1 MEAGCTIFL
10 RWYTPPCG
18 TRFAAHEHN
27 DNAKE
32 RNTAMKKRLLAG
44 LLATSIA
51 LSISMGAFPAMAA
64 TNDDFVEDW
73 EGAADFTDDSY
84 SSSEQLFD
92 DIIFFDLDEEVD
104 DTAAE
109 VVAEED
115 ANDSSDTEIDKAADS
130 IEETEPEDE
139 VQVSDAAKD
148 RNDLENPDE
157 ETESD
162 TQNPWEAGPSDAET
176 EEDVPDSWE
185 ETPKIDSELEAAIA
199 SEDPFSY
206 YDDNALEEEMDDDI
220 ALLAAGK
227 TMAHENYAYTDVS
240 GTKYTVDLY
249 TDHTATIWEL
259 TTSSGEAECIL
270 PSTIY
275 YTGDDGVQEP
285 APYTVTELSLSYYSG
300 VTSDNNNYTSLVLP
314 DTLTDIRRSL
324 SGFKNV
330 TEITIPGSVKV
341 FNATL
346 QNMMEL
352 KTLTFDEG
360 VEEIA
365 SGSVVSGCTK
375 LETIHLPSSLQKLS
389 GTGTFSGA
397 SALTDITLPEG
408 IAITEGSTFSKC
420 TSLKS
425 IELPASI
432 TTIPRSMFAGC
443 SALER
448 VTAKGTITA
457 IGNGAF
463 GSVTDWNGHETADT
477 ALTEIPDLSQV
488 TSIGDR
494 AFYGCSALTTVDLH
508 NVTTMEYGAFQGC
521 KELSGE
527 IDLSKLEVIPGNAFC
542 YDSKITSVITC
553 PTLKS
558 IGDWA
563 FIWAG
568 ISTISLPETL
578 NSIGEYTFF
587 LASLSGTVAL
597 PDSLT
602 KLGANAFNGCEEIEA
617 IQIGSGL
624 TDIPSNAFDGCRKL
638 TTITV
643 NNRQEDV
650 KIPKIDRVTVTY
662 TIPSLTADDD
672 KVSTA
677 TDALSLQD
685 AVKQAATNGTPVTI
699 EKDIRL
705 DEPVT
710 ITAEQ
715 KVEITA
721 TENHNIFG
729 NKDQNLANLFV
740 VEAGGELSLTGA
752 LTLGGWNN
760 TGSIL
765 VNHGKTTING
775 NVVIEKSTLE
785 GNNIGVIEDKGSSA
799 KLILENGTIQNHKIR
814 GAHSASIRVTE
825 GASFTMN
832 GGTIR
837 DNIANT
843 SSSDSSSPAVLL
855 LGASTFTMNEGSICN
870 NSGQCGTAVYLTA
883 SNDAKARFTMNG
895 GTLSNNES
903 HSYTSDS
910 TPTGAVFVKYSAEFV
925 LNNGTIT
932 GNCAY
937 GGAGGGVA
945 VMDELPTKEHGTAFT
960 MYSGTIS
967 NNTASGYR
975 CSGGGIYSCSNR
987 VSLLGGRIENNSA
1000 YDGGGV
1006 YSEGNTQIYTTLH
1019 IQNALITGN
1028 TADQGGGLWF
1038 CPTGDAKLYMQNG
1051 AVIYGN
1057 TAASAGDDFASPE
1070 VATGAG
1076 GNGGVTLPDYFP
1088 NGKVIQWFSDGF
1100 LYAPPGN
1107 LGTSG
1112 QGTRY
1117 NAVEYAKRVT
1127 GVQNEKKGL
1136 ALKSVVS
1143 DGVSIPAVGSLIITG
1158 NQASHGGGGIGANG
1172 GVVIGEATS
1181 LSNSISVK
1189 KVWDNPGYEDTQ
1201 PSGVTIHLKER
1212 DTGDVVST
1220 AELTSE
1226 NGWQYTFTDLPL
1238 SPNHYTVTEQPL
1250 EGYKAT
1256 YYQDADGNFIIT
1268 NTYLTTP
1275 TPDVPAV
1282 TISVPVEKKWVN
1294 DYKWERPASIHV
1306 SLWNGDAKVKEADLT
1321 ADMGWTY
1328 IFEDLPESS
1337 YSVTEDAVPGYETLI
1352 ERSDAGGFIITNTY
1366 ERPLDPEPIEP
1377 IPPVDPPQE
1386 EIVTPPIVPETTG
1399 NEPSPPSTEETTSV
1413 PPTEPTEESTEE
1425 RSAESDPE
1433 ESPIKETQ
1441 ETPSVSAKPPKL
1453 IQTGQT
1459 WWPVFLLMFA
1469 GVGLLVFGFY
1479 KRSKENIDHE

>member
-1 MEAGCTIFL
+1 
-10 RWYTPPCG
+10 
-18 TRFAAHEHN
+18 
-27 DNAKE
+27 
-32 RNTAMKKRLLAG
+32 MKKRLLAG

-64 TNDDFVEDW
+64 TNDDFVEDR
-73 EGAADFTDDSY
+73 EDIADFTDDSYSSGY

-104 DTAAE
+104 DTAAK
-109 VVAEED
+109 VIAEED
-115 ANDSSDTEIDKAADS
+115 ANDSSDTEIDRAADS
-130 IEETEPEDE
+130 IEETESEDE
-139 VQVSDAAKD
+139 VQDTDAAED
-148 RNDLENPDE
+148 RNDREDSDE
-157 ETESD
+157 ETRSG
-162 TQNPWEAGPSDAET
+162 TNPGETGPSDAET
-176 EEDVPDSWE
+176 EEDVSDSWE

-206 YDDNALEEEMDDDI
+206 YDDDASEEEMDDDI

-227 TMAHENYAYTDVS
+227 TMAHEDYAYTDVS
-240 GTKYTVDLY
+240 SGTEYMVDLY
-249 TDHTATIWEL
+249 TDHTAKIWKL
-259 TTSSGEAECIL
+259 TTSSGGAECIL

-275 YTGDDGVQEP
+275 YTDDDDVPEP
-285 APYTVTELSLSYYSG
+285 TPYTVTELRFSPYGNS
-300 VTSDNNNYTSLVLP
+300 VTSVNNNYTALVLP
-314 DTLTDIRRSL
+314 DTLTDIGGSL

-346 QNMMEL
+346 QYMKEL
-352 KTLTFDEG
+352 RTLTFEEG

-365 SGSVVSGCTK
+365 SGSVVSGCKNLT
-375 LETIHLPSSLQKLS
+375 TIHLPSSLQKLS

-408 IAITEGSTFSKC
+408 IAITEGSTFSEC

-432 TTIPRSMFAGC
+432 TTIPSYMFAGC

-457 IGNGAF
+457 IGNSAF
-463 GSVTDWNGHETADT
+463 KSDT

-494 AFYGCSALTTVDLH
+494 AFYGCSALKTVDLH
-508 NVTTMEYGAFQGC
+508 SVTTMEYGAFQGC
-521 KELSGE
+521 DALSGE
-527 IDLSKLEVIPGNAFC
+527 IDLSNLEEIPGNAFC
-542 YDSKITSVITC
+542 YDPNITSVITC
-553 PTLKS
+553 PTLRS

-563 FIWAG
+563 FIWAD

-578 NSIGEYTFF
+578 KSIGTYTFYK
-587 LASLSGTVAL
+587 ASLSGTVAL

-602 KLGANAFNGCEEIEA
+602 QLGASAFSGCEKVEA

-624 TDIPSNAFDGCRKL
+624 TDIPKDAFDGCTNLK
-638 TTITV
+638 TITV
-643 NNRQEDV
+643 NNRREDV
-650 KIPKIDRVTVTY
+650 TIPKIDGVTVTY
-662 TIPSLTADDD
+662 TIPSLTADND
-672 KVSTA
+672 KVSNA
-677 TDALSLQD
+677 EGALSLQQ
-685 AVKQAATNGTPVTI
+685 AVDQANGPVTIEI

-705 DEPVT
+705 DEPVR
-710 ITAEQ
+710 IAAGQ
-715 KVEITA
+715 RVEITA
-721 TENHNIFG
+721 NENCNIFG
-729 NKDQNLANLFV
+729 NKDENLANLFV
-740 VEAGGELSLTGA
+740 VEEGGELSLTGA

-765 VNHGKTTING
+765 VNHGKTTIDG

-785 GNNIGVIEDKGSSA
+785 GNDMGVIEDNGSSA
-799 KLILENGTIQNHKIR
+799 ELILENGTIQNHKIR
-814 GAHSASIRVTE
+814 GALSASIRVTE

-832 GGTIR
+832 GGTIQ

-843 SSSDSSSPAVLL
+843 PSSDSSSPAVLL

-883 SNDAKARFTMNG
+883 SSNAAKARFTMNG

-903 HSYTSDS
+903 HSYTPYS

-925 LNNGTIT
+925 LNEGTIT

-945 VMDELPTKEHGTAFT
+945 VMDELPTEEHGTAFT
-960 MYSGTIS
+960 MNGGTIS

-975 CSGGGIYSCSNR
+975 CSGGGIYSCSNY

-1006 YSEGNTQIYTTLH
+1006 YSEGNTEIYTTLH
-1019 IQNALITGN
+1019 IENALITGN

-1038 CPTGDAKLYMQNG
+1038 CPTGDAKLYMQDG

-1100 LYAPPGN
+1100 LYAPAGN
-1107 LGTSG
+1107 RGTSG

-1117 NAVEYAKRVT
+1117 NTVEYAKRVT

-1143 DGVSIPAVGSLIITG
+1143 DGVSIPATGSLIITG

-1181 LSNSISVK
+1181 LSYSISVK
-1189 KVWDNPGYEDTQ
+1189 KAWDNPGYEDTQ

-1212 DTGDVVST
+1212 DTGDIVST
-1220 AELTSE
+1220 AELTGE
-1226 NGWQYTFTDLPL
+1226 NGWQHTFTDLPL
-1238 SPNHYTVTEQPL
+1238 SPDHYTVTEQPL

-1328 IFEDLPESS
+1328 IFEDLPEGT

-1366 ERPLDPEPIEP
+1366 ERPLYPEPIEPIDP

-1386 EIVTPPIVPETTG
+1386 EIVTPPIVPGTTG
-1399 NEPSPPSTEETTSV
+1399 NEPNPPSTEETTSV
-1413 PPTEPTEESTEE
+1413 PPTEPTEESTDESTVE

-1469 GVGLLVFGFY
+1469 GAGLLVFGLY

>member
-1 MEAGCTIFL
+1 
-10 RWYTPPCG
+10 
-18 TRFAAHEHN
+18 
-27 DNAKE
+27 
-32 RNTAMKKRLLAG
+32 MKKRLLAG

-64 TNDDFVEDW
+64 TNDDFVEDR
-73 EGAADFTDDSY
+73 EDIADYTDDSYSSGY

-109 VVAEED
+109 VIAEED
-115 ANDSSDTEIDKAADS
+115 ANDSSDTEIDRAADS

-139 VQVSDAAKD
+139 VQNTDAAED
-148 RNDLENPDE
+148 RNDREYPDE
-157 ETESD
+157 ETKSG
-162 TQNPWEAGPSDAET
+162 TNPGEAGPSDAET

-206 YDDNALEEEMDDDI
+206 YDDDASEEEMDDDI

-227 TMAHENYAYTDVS
+227 TMAHEDYAYTDVS
-240 GTKYTVDLY
+240 SGTEYMVDLY
-249 TDHTATIWEL
+249 TDHTAKIWKL

-275 YTGDDGVQEP
+275 YTDDDGVPEP
-285 APYTVTELSLSYYSG
+285 NPYTVTELRFSPYGNS
-300 VTSDNNNYTSLVLP
+300 VTSVNNNYTALVLP
-314 DTLTDIRRSL
+314 DTLTDIGGSL

-346 QNMMEL
+346 QYMKQL
-352 KTLTFDEG
+352 RTLTFEEG

-365 SGSVVSGCTK
+365 SGSVVSGCKSLT
-375 LETIHLPSSLQKLS
+375 TIHLPSSLQKLS

-408 IAITEGSTFSKC
+408 IAITEGSTFSEC
-420 TSLKS
+420 TSLES

-432 TTIPRSMFAGC
+432 TTIPSYMFAGC

-448 VTAKGTITA
+448 VTVKGTITA
-457 IGNGAF
+457 IGNSAF
-463 GSVTDWNGHETADT
+463 KSDT

-494 AFYGCSALTTVDLH
+494 AFYGCSALETVDLH
-508 NVTTMEYGAFQGC
+508 SVTTMEYAAFQGC
-521 KELSGE
+521 DALSGE
-527 IDLSKLEVIPGNAFC
+527 IDLSNLEVIPGHAFC
-542 YDSKITSVITC
+542 YDPNITSVVTC
-553 PTLKS
+553 PTLRS

-578 NSIGEYTFF
+578 NSIGTYTFYK
-587 LASLSGTVAL
+587 ASLSGTVAL

-602 KLGANAFNGCEEIEA
+602 QLGASAFSGCEKVEA

-624 TDIPSNAFDGCRKL
+624 TDIPKDAFDGCKPK
-638 TTITV
+638 TITV
-643 NNRQEDV
+643 NNRREDV
-650 KIPKIDRVTVTY
+650 TIPEIDGVTVTY
-662 TIPSLTADDD
+662 TIPSLTADND
-672 KVSTA
+672 KVSNA
-677 TDALSLQD
+677 EGALSLQQ
-685 AVKQAATNGTPVTI
+685 AVNQANGTPVTI

-705 DEPVT
+705 DEPVR
-710 ITAEQ
+710 IAAGQ
-715 KVEITA
+715 RVEITA
-721 TENHNIFG
+721 NENCNIFG
-729 NKDQNLANLFV
+729 NKDENLANLFV
-740 VEAGGELSLTGA
+740 VEEGGELSLTGA

-765 VNHGKTTING
+765 VNHGKTTIDG

-785 GNNIGVIEDKGSSA
+785 GDSMGVIEDNGSSA
-799 KLILENGTIQNHKIR
+799 ELILENGTIQNHKIR
-814 GAHSASIRVTE
+814 GAHSASIRVTK

-832 GGTIR
+832 GGTIQ

-843 SSSDSSSPAVLL
+843 PSSDSSSPAVLL
-855 LGASTFTMNEGSICN
+855 LGASTFTMNRGSICN

-883 SNDAKARFTMNG
+883 SSNAAKARFTMNG

-903 HSYTSDS
+903 HSYTPYS

-925 LNNGTIT
+925 LNEGTIT

-945 VMDELPTKEHGTAFT
+945 VMDELPTEEHGTAFT
-960 MYSGTIS
+960 MNGGTIS

-975 CSGGGIYSCSNR
+975 CSGGGIYSCSNH

-1006 YSEGNTQIYTTLH
+1006 YSEGNTDIYTTLH
-1019 IQNALITGN
+1019 IENALITGN

-1038 CPTGDAKLYMQNG
+1038 CPTGDAKLYMQDG

-1100 LYAPPGN
+1100 LYAPAGN
-1107 LGTSG
+1107 RGTSG

-1117 NAVEYAKRVT
+1117 NTVEYAKRVT

-1143 DGVSIPAVGSLIITG
+1143 DGVSIPATGSLIITG

-1181 LSNSISVK
+1181 LSYSISVK
-1189 KVWDNPGYEDTQ
+1189 KAWDNPGYEDTQ

-1212 DTGDVVST
+1212 DTGDIVST
-1220 AELTSE
+1220 AELTGE
-1226 NGWQYTFTDLPL
+1226 NGWQHTFTDLPL
-1238 SPNHYTVTEQPL
+1238 SPDHYTVTEQPL

-1328 IFEDLPESS
+1328 IFEDLPEGT

-1366 ERPLDPEPIEP
+1366 ERPLYPEPIEPIDP

-1386 EIVTPPIVPETTG
+1386 EIVTPPIVPGTTG
-1399 NEPSPPSTEETTSV
+1399 NEPNPPSTEETTSV
-1413 PPTEPTEESTEE
+1413 PPTEPTEESTEESTEE

-1441 ETPSVSAKPPKL
+1441 ETSSVSAKPPKL

-1469 GVGLLVFGFY
+1469 GAGLLVFGFY

>member
-1 MEAGCTIFL
+1 
-10 RWYTPPCG
+10 
-18 TRFAAHEHN
+18 
-27 DNAKE
+27 
-32 RNTAMKKRLLAG
+32 
-44 LLATSIA
+44 
-51 LSISMGAFPAMAA
+51 MAA
-64 TNDDFVEDW
+64 TNDDFVEDR
-73 EGAADFTDDSY
+73 EDITDYTDDSYSSGY

-104 DTAAE
+104 DTAAK
-109 VVAEED
+109 VIAEED
-115 ANDSSDTEIDKAADS
+115 ANDSSDTEIDRAADS
-130 IEETEPEDE
+130 IEETESEDE
-139 VQVSDAAKD
+139 VQDTDAAED
-148 RNDLENPDE
+148 RNDREDSDE
-157 ETESD
+157 ETRSG
-162 TQNPWEAGPSDAET
+162 TNPGEAGPSDAET

-206 YDDNALEEEMDDDI
+206 YDDDASEEEMDDDI

-227 TMAHENYAYTDVS
+227 TMAHEDYAYTDVS
-240 GTKYTVDLY
+240 SGTEYMVDLY
-249 TDHTATIWEL
+249 TDHTAKIWKL

-275 YTGDDGVQEP
+275 YTDADGVPEP
-285 APYTVTELSLSYYSG
+285 TPYTVTELKFSPYGNS
-300 VTSDNNNYTSLVLP
+300 VTSVNNNYTALVLP
-314 DTLTDIRRSL
+314 DTLTDIGGSL

-346 QNMMEL
+346 QNMKEL
-352 KTLTFDEG
+352 KTLTFEEG

-365 SGSVVSGCTK
+365 SGSVVSGCKNLT
-375 LETIHLPSSLQKLS
+375 TIHLPSSLQKLS

-408 IAITEGSTFSKC
+408 IAITEGSTFSEC

-425 IELPASI
+425 ITLPASI
-432 TTIPRSMFAGC
+432 TTIPSYMFAGC

-457 IGNGAF
+457 IGNSAF
-463 GSVTDWNGHETADT
+463 KSDT

-494 AFYGCSALTTVDLH
+494 AFYGCSALKTVDLH
-508 NVTTMEYGAFQGC
+508 SVTTMEYGAFQGC
-521 KELSGE
+521 DALSGE
-527 IDLSKLEVIPGNAFC
+527 IDLSNLEEIPGHAFC
-542 YDSKITSVITC
+542 YDPNITSVITC
-553 PTLKS
+553 PTLRS

-563 FIWAG
+563 FIWAD

-578 NSIGEYTFF
+578 NSIGTYTFYK
-587 LASLSGTVAL
+587 ASLSGTVAL

-602 KLGANAFNGCEEIEA
+602 QLGASAFSGCEEVNA

-624 TDIPSNAFDGCRKL
+624 KDIPANAFAGCTNLK
-638 TTITV
+638 TITV

-650 KIPKIDRVTVTY
+650 TIPKIDGVTVTY
-662 TIPSLTADDD
+662 TIPSLTADND
-672 KVSTA
+672 KVSA
-677 TDALSLQD
+677 AADALSLQQ
-685 AVKQAATNGTPVTI
+685 AVNQANGTPVTI

-705 DEPVT
+705 DEPVR
-710 ITAEQ
+710 IAAGQ
-715 KVEITA
+715 RVEITA
-721 TENHNIFG
+721 NANENYNLFG
-729 NKDQNLANLFV
+729 NKDKNLTNLFV

-765 VNHGKTTING
+765 VNHGKTTIDG

-785 GNNIGVIEDKGSSA
+785 GDSMGVIEDNGSSA
-799 KLILENGTIQNHKIR
+799 ELILENGTIQNHKIR
-814 GAHSASIRVTE
+814 GALSASIRVTE

-832 GGTIR
+832 GGTIQ

-843 SSSDSSSPAVLL
+843 ASSDSSSPAVLL
-855 LGASTFTMNEGSICN
+855 LGASTFTMNGGSICN

-883 SNDAKARFTMNG
+883 SSNAAKARFTMNS

-903 HSYTSDS
+903 RSYTPKS

-945 VMDELPTKEHGTAFT
+945 VMDELPTEEHGTAFT
-960 MYSGTIS
+960 MNGGTIS

-975 CSGGGIYSCSNR
+975 CSGGGIYSCSNY

-1006 YSEGNTQIYTTLH
+1006 YSEGNTEIYTTLH
-1019 IQNALITGN
+1019 IENALITGN

-1038 CPTGDAKLYMQNG
+1038 CPTGDAKLYMQDG

-1100 LYAPPGN
+1100 LYAPAGN
-1107 LGTSG
+1107 RGTSG

-1117 NAVEYAKRVT
+1117 NTVEYAKRVT

-1143 DGVSIPAVGSLIITG
+1143 GGVSIPATGSLIITG

-1181 LSNSISVK
+1181 LSYSISVK
-1189 KVWDNPGYEDTQ
+1189 KAWDNPGYEDTQ

-1212 DTGDVVST
+1212 DTGDIVST
-1220 AELTSE
+1220 AELTGE
-1226 NGWQYTFTDLPL
+1226 NGWQHTFTDLPL
-1238 SPNHYTVTEQPL
+1238 SPDHYTVTEQPL

-1328 IFEDLPESS
+1328 IFEDLPEGT

-1366 ERPLDPEPIEP
+1366 ERPLYPEPIEPIDP

-1386 EIVTPPIVPETTG
+1386 EIVTPPIVPGTTG
-1399 NEPSPPSTEETTSV
+1399 NEPNPPSTEETTSV
-1413 PPTEPTEESTEE
+1413 PPTEPTEESTEESTEE

-1441 ETPSVSAKPPKL
+1441 ETSSVSAKPPKL

-1469 GVGLLVFGFY
+1469 GAGLLVFGFY

>member
-1 MEAGCTIFL
+1 
-10 RWYTPPCG
+10 
-18 TRFAAHEHN
+18 
-27 DNAKE
+27 
-32 RNTAMKKRLLAG
+32 MKKRLLAG

-64 TNDDFVEDW
+64 TNDDFVEDR
-73 EGAADFTDDSY
+73 EDIADYTDDSYSSGY

-109 VVAEED
+109 VIAEED
-115 ANDSSDTEIDKAADS
+115 ANDSSDTEIDRAADS

-139 VQVSDAAKD
+139 VQNTDAAED
-148 RNDLENPDE
+148 RNDREYPDE
-157 ETESD
+157 ETKSG
-162 TQNPWEAGPSDAET
+162 TNPGEAGPSDAET

-206 YDDNALEEEMDDDI
+206 YDDDASEEEMDDDI

-227 TMAHENYAYTDVS
+227 TMAHEDYAYTDVS
-240 GTKYTVDLY
+240 SGTEYMVDLY
-249 TDHTATIWEL
+249 TDHTAKIWKL

-285 APYTVTELSLSYYSG
+285 NPYTVTELRFSPYGNS
-300 VTSDNNNYTSLVLP
+300 VTSVNNNYTALVLP
-314 DTLTDIRRSL
+314 DTLTDIGGSL

-346 QNMMEL
+346 QYMKQL
-352 KTLTFDEG
+352 RTLTFDEG

-365 SGSVVSGCTK
+365 SGSVVSGCKNLT
-375 LETIHLPSSLQKLS
+375 TIHLPSSLQKLS

-408 IAITEGSTFSKC
+408 IAITEGSTFSEC

-432 TTIPRSMFAGC
+432 TTIPSYMFAGC

-448 VTAKGTITA
+448 VTAKGTITT
-457 IGNGAF
+457 IGNSAF
-463 GSVTDWNGHETADT
+463 KSDT

-494 AFYGCSALTTVDLH
+494 AFYGCSALKTVDLH
-508 NVTTMEYGAFQGC
+508 SVTTMEYAAFQGC
-521 KELSGE
+521 DALSGE
-527 IDLSKLEVIPGNAFC
+527 IDLSNLEVIPGHAFC
-542 YDSKITSVITC
+542 YDPNITSVVTC
-553 PTLKS
+553 PTLRS

-563 FIWAG
+563 FIWAD

-578 NSIGEYTFF
+578 NSIGTYTFYK
-587 LASLSGTVAL
+587 ASLSGTVAL

-602 KLGANAFNGCEEIEA
+602 QLGASAFSGCEKVEA

-624 TDIPSNAFDGCRKL
+624 TDIPKDAFDGCKPK
-638 TTITV
+638 TITV
-643 NNRQEDV
+643 NNRREDV
-650 KIPKIDRVTVTY
+650 HIPEIDGVTVTY
-662 TIPSLTADDD
+662 TIPSLTADND
-672 KVSTA
+672 KVSNA
-677 TDALSLQD
+677 EGALSLQQ
-685 AVKQAATNGTPVTI
+685 AVNQANGTPVTI

-705 DEPVT
+705 DEPVR
-710 ITAEQ
+710 IAAGQ
-715 KVEITA
+715 RVEITA
-721 TENHNIFG
+721 NTNCNIFG
-729 NKDQNLANLFV
+729 NKDENLANLFV
-740 VEAGGELSLTGA
+740 VEEGGELSLTGA

-765 VNHGKTTING
+765 VNHGKTTIDG

-785 GNNIGVIEDKGSSA
+785 GDSMGVIEDNGSSA
-799 KLILENGTIQNHKIR
+799 ELILENGTIQNHKIR
-814 GAHSASIRVTE
+814 GAHSASIRVTK

-832 GGTIR
+832 GGTIH

-843 SSSDSSSPAVLL
+843 PSSDSSSPAVLL
-855 LGASTFTMNEGSICN
+855 LGASTFTMNRGSICN

-883 SNDAKARFTMNG
+883 SSNAAKARFTMNG

-903 HSYTSDS
+903 HSYTPYS

-925 LNNGTIT
+925 LNEGTIT

-945 VMDELPTKEHGTAFT
+945 VMDELPTEEHGTAFT
-960 MYSGTIS
+960 MNGGTIS

-975 CSGGGIYSCSNR
+975 CSGGGIYSCSNY

-1006 YSEGNTQIYTTLH
+1006 YSEGNTEIYTTLH
-1019 IQNALITGN
+1019 IENALITGN

-1038 CPTGDAKLYMQNG
+1038 CPTGDAKLYMQDG

-1100 LYAPPGN
+1100 LYAPAGN
-1107 LGTSG
+1107 RGTSG

-1117 NAVEYAKRVT
+1117 NTVEYAKRVT

-1143 DGVSIPAVGSLIITG
+1143 DGVSIPATGSLIITG

-1172 GVVIGEATS
+1172 GVVIGEETS
-1181 LSNSISVK
+1181 LSYSISVK
-1189 KVWDNPGYEDTQ
+1189 KAWDNPGYEDTQ

-1212 DTGDVVST
+1212 DTGDIVST
-1220 AELTSE
+1220 AELTGE
-1226 NGWQYTFTDLPL
+1226 NGWQYTFTGLPL
-1238 SPNHYTVTEQPL
+1238 SPDHYTVTEQPL

-1328 IFEDLPESS
+1328 IFEDLPEGT

-1366 ERPLDPEPIEP
+1366 ERPLYPEPIEPIDP

-1386 EIVTPPIVPETTG
+1386 EIVTPPIVPGTTG
-1399 NEPSPPSTEETTSV
+1399 NEPNPPSTEETTSV
-1413 PPTEPTEESTEE
+1413 PPTEPTEESTDESTEE

-1441 ETPSVSAKPPKL
+1441 ETSSVSAKPPKL

-1469 GVGLLVFGFY
+1469 GAGLLVFGFY

>member
-1 MEAGCTIFL
+1 
-10 RWYTPPCG
+10 
-18 TRFAAHEHN
+18 
-27 DNAKE
+27 
-32 RNTAMKKRLLAG
+32 MKKRLLAG

-64 TNDDFVEDW
+64 TNDDFVDDREDI
-73 EGAADFTDDSY
+73 ADYTDDSYSSGY

-109 VVAEED
+109 VIAEED
-115 ANDSSDTEIDKAADS
+115 ANDSSDTEIDRAADS

-139 VQVSDAAKD
+139 VQNTDAAED
-148 RNDLENPDE
+148 RNDREYPDE
-157 ETESD
+157 ETKSG
-162 TQNPWEAGPSDAET
+162 TNPGEAGPSDAET

-206 YDDNALEEEMDDDI
+206 YDDDASEEEMDDDI

-227 TMAHENYAYTDVS
+227 TMAHEDYAYTDVS
-240 GTKYTVDLY
+240 SGTEYMVDLY
-249 TDHTATIWEL
+249 TDHTAKIRKL
-259 TTSSGEAECIL
+259 TTSSGGAECIL

-275 YTGDDGVQEP
+275 YTDDDDVPEP
-285 APYTVTELSLSYYSG
+285 TPYTVTELRFSPYGNS
-300 VTSDNNNYTSLVLP
+300 VTSVNNNYTALVLP
-314 DTLTDIRRSL
+314 DTLTDIGGSL

-346 QNMMEL
+346 QYMKQL
-352 KTLTFDEG
+352 RTLTFEEG

-365 SGSVVSGCTK
+365 SGSVVSGCKNLT
-375 LETIHLPSSLQKLS
+375 TIHLPSSLQKLS

-408 IAITEGSTFSKC
+408 IAITEGSTFSEC

-425 IELPASI
+425 ITLPASI
-432 TTIPRSMFAGC
+432 TTIPSYMFAGC

-457 IGNGAF
+457 IGNSAF
-463 GSVTDWNGHETADT
+463 KSDT

-494 AFYGCSALTTVDLH
+494 AFYGCSALKTVDLH
-508 NVTTMEYGAFQGC
+508 SVTTMEYGAFQGC
-521 KELSGE
+521 DALSGE
-527 IDLSKLEVIPGNAFC
+527 IDLSNLEVIPGHAFC
-542 YDSKITSVITC
+542 YDPNITSVVTC
-553 PTLKS
+553 PTLRS

-578 NSIGEYTFF
+578 NSIGTYTFYKS
-587 LASLSGTVAL
+587 SLSGTVAL

-602 KLGANAFNGCEEIEA
+602 QLGASAFSGCEEVNA

-624 TDIPSNAFDGCRKL
+624 KDIPANAFAGCTNLK
-638 TTITV
+638 TITV
-643 NNRQEDV
+643 NNRREDV
-650 KIPKIDRVTVTY
+650 TIPKIDGVTVTY
-662 TIPSLTADDD
+662 TIPSLEATDD
-672 KVSTA
+672 KVSNA
-677 TDALSLQD
+677 EGALSLQQ
-685 AVKQAATNGTPVTI
+685 AVDQANGTPVTI

-705 DEPVT
+705 DEPVR
-710 ITAEQ
+710 IAAGQ
-715 KVEITA
+715 RVEITA
-721 TENHNIFG
+721 NTNCNIFG
-729 NKDQNLANLFV
+729 NKDKDLTNLFV
-740 VEAGGELSLTGA
+740 VEEGGELSLTGA

-765 VNHGKTTING
+765 VNHGKTTIDG

-785 GNNIGVIEDKGSSA
+785 GDSMGVIEDNGSSA
-799 KLILENGTIQNHKIR
+799 ELILENGTIQNHKIR
-814 GAHSASIRVTE
+814 GALSASIRVTE

-832 GGTIR
+832 GGTIQ

-843 SSSDSSSPAVLL
+843 PSSDSSSPAVLL

-883 SNDAKARFTMNG
+883 SNNAAKACFTMNG

-903 HSYTSDS
+903 RSYTPYS

-932 GNCAY
+932 GNRAY

-945 VMDELPTKEHGTAFT
+945 VMDELPTEEHGTAFT
-960 MYSGTIS
+960 MIGGTIS

-975 CSGGGIYSCSNR
+975 CSGGGIYSCSNH

-1006 YSEGNTQIYTTLH
+1006 YSEGNTEIYTTLH
-1019 IQNALITGN
+1019 IENALITGN

-1038 CPTGDAKLYMQNG
+1038 CPTGDAKLYMQDG

-1100 LYAPPGN
+1100 LYAPAGN
-1107 LGTSG
+1107 RGTSG

-1143 DGVSIPAVGSLIITG
+1143 DGVSIPATGSLIITG

-1181 LSNSISVK
+1181 LSHSILVK
-1189 KVWDNPGYEDTQ
+1189 KAWDNPGHEDTQ

-1212 DTGDVVST
+1212 DTGDIVST
-1220 AELTSE
+1220 AELTGE
-1226 NGWQYTFTDLPL
+1226 NGWQHTFTDLPL
-1238 SPNHYTVTEQPL
+1238 SPDHYTVTEQPL

-1328 IFEDLPESS
+1328 IFEDLPEGT

-1366 ERPLDPEPIEP
+1366 ERPLYPEPIEPIDP

-1386 EIVTPPIVPETTG
+1386 EIVTPPIVPGTTG
-1399 NEPSPPSTEETTSV
+1399 NEPNPPSTEETTSV
-1413 PPTEPTEESTEE
+1413 PPTEPTEESTEESTEE

-1441 ETPSVSAKPPKL
+1441 ETSSVSAKPPKL

-1459 WWPVFLLMFA
+1459 W
-1469 GVGLLVFGFY
+1469 
-1479 KRSKENIDHE
+1479 

>member
-1 MEAGCTIFL
+1 
-10 RWYTPPCG
+10 
-18 TRFAAHEHN
+18 
-27 DNAKE
+27 
-32 RNTAMKKRLLAG
+32 MKKRLLAG

-64 TNDDFVEDW
+64 TNDDFVEDR
-73 EGAADFTDDSY
+73 EDIADYTDDSYSSGY

-109 VVAEED
+109 VIAEED
-115 ANDSSDTEIDKAADS
+115 ANDSSDTEIDRAADS

-139 VQVSDAAKD
+139 VQDTDAAED
-148 RNDLENPDE
+148 RNDREYPDE
-157 ETESD
+157 ETKSG
-162 TQNPWEAGPSDAET
+162 TNPGETGPSDAET

-206 YDDNALEEEMDDDI
+206 YDDDASEEEIDDDI

-227 TMAHENYAYTDVS
+227 TMAHEDYAYTDVS
-240 GTKYTVDLY
+240 SGTEYMVDLY
-249 TDHTATIWEL
+249 TDHTAKIWKL
-259 TTSSGEAECIL
+259 TTSSGGAECIL

-275 YTGDDGVQEP
+275 YTDDDDVPEP
-285 APYTVTELSLSYYSG
+285 TPYTVTELRFSPYGNS
-300 VTSDNNNYTSLVLP
+300 VTSVNNNYTALVLP
-314 DTLTDIRRSL
+314 DTLTDIGGSL

-346 QNMMEL
+346 QYMKQL
-352 KTLTFDEG
+352 RTLTFEEG

-365 SGSVVSGCTK
+365 SGSVVSGCKNLT
-375 LETIHLPSSLQKLS
+375 TIHLPSSLQKLS

-408 IAITEGSTFSKC
+408 IAITEGSTFSEC
-420 TSLKS
+420 TSLES
-425 IELPASI
+425 IELPSSI
-432 TTIPRSMFAGC
+432 TTIPSYMFAGC

-457 IGNGAF
+457 IGNSAF
-463 GSVTDWNGHETADT
+463 KSDT

-494 AFYGCSALTTVDLH
+494 AFYGCSALETVDLH
-508 NVTTMEYGAFQGC
+508 SVTTMEYAAFQGC
-521 KELSGE
+521 DALSGE
-527 IDLSKLEVIPGNAFC
+527 IDLSNLEVIPGHAFC
-542 YDSKITSVITC
+542 YDPNITSVITC
-553 PTLKS
+553 PTLRS

-578 NSIGEYTFF
+578 NSIGSYTFYK
-587 LASLSGTVAL
+587 ASLSGTVAL

-602 KLGANAFNGCEEIEA
+602 QLGASAFSGCEKVEA

-624 TDIPSNAFDGCRKL
+624 TDIPKDAFDGCKPK
-638 TTITV
+638 TITV
-643 NNRQEDV
+643 NNRREDV
-650 KIPKIDRVTVTY
+650 TIPKIDGVTVTY
-662 TIPSLTADDD
+662 TIPSLTADND
-672 KVSTA
+672 KVSA
-677 TDALSLQD
+677 AADALSLQQ
-685 AVKQAATNGTPVTI
+685 AVDQANGTPVTI

-705 DEPVT
+705 DEPVR
-710 ITAEQ
+710 IAAGQ
-715 KVEITA
+715 RVEITA
-721 TENHNIFG
+721 NANENYNLFG
-729 NKDQNLANLFV
+729 NKDENLTNLFV

-765 VNHGKTTING
+765 VNHGKTTIDG

-785 GNNIGVIEDKGSSA
+785 GDSMGVIEDNGSSA
-799 KLILENGTIQNHKIR
+799 ELILENGTIQNHKIR
-814 GAHSASIRVTE
+814 GARSASIRVTE

-832 GGTIR
+832 GGTIQ

-855 LGASTFTMNEGSICN
+855 LGASTFTMNGGSICN

-883 SNDAKARFTMNG
+883 SSNAAKARFTMNG

-903 HSYTSDS
+903 RSYTPKS

-945 VMDELPTKEHGTAFT
+945 VMDELPTEEHGTAFT
-960 MYSGTIS
+960 MNGGTIS

-975 CSGGGIYSCSNR
+975 CSGGGIYSCSNY

-1006 YSEGNTQIYTTLH
+1006 YSEGNTEIYTTLH
-1019 IQNALITGN
+1019 IENALITGN

-1038 CPTGDAKLYMQNG
+1038 CPTGDAKLYMQDG

-1107 LGTSG
+1107 RGTSG

-1117 NAVEYAKRVT
+1117 NTVEYAKRVT

-1143 DGVSIPAVGSLIITG
+1143 DGVSIPATGSLIITG

-1181 LSNSISVK
+1181 LSYSISVK
-1189 KVWDNPGYEDTQ
+1189 KAWDNPGYEDTQ
-1201 PSGVTIHLKER
+1201 PSSVTIHLKER
-1212 DTGDVVST
+1212 DTGDIVST
-1220 AELTSE
+1220 AELTGE

-1268 NTYLTTP
+1268 NTHLTTP
-1275 TPDVPAV
+1275 TPMPDVPAV

-1328 IFEDLPESS
+1328 IFEDLPEGT

-1366 ERPLDPEPIEP
+1366 ERPLYPEPIEPIDP

-1386 EIVTPPIVPETTG
+1386 EIVTPPIVPGTTG
-1399 NEPSPPSTEETTSV
+1399 NEPNPPSTEETTSV
-1413 PPTEPTEESTEE
+1413 PPTEPTEESTEESTEE

-1441 ETPSVSAKPPKL
+1441 ETSSVSAKPPKL

-1469 GVGLLVFGFY
+1469 GAGLLVFGFY

>member
-1 MEAGCTIFL
+1 
-10 RWYTPPCG
+10 
-18 TRFAAHEHN
+18 
-27 DNAKE
+27 
-32 RNTAMKKRLLAG
+32 MKKRLLAG

-64 TNDDFVEDW
+64 TNDDFVEDR
-73 EGAADFTDDSY
+73 EDIADYTDDSYSSGY

-109 VVAEED
+109 VIAEED
-115 ANDSSDTEIDKAADS
+115 ANDSSDTEIDRAADS

-139 VQVSDAAKD
+139 VHNTDAAED
-148 RNDLENPDE
+148 RNDREYPDE
-157 ETESD
+157 ETKSG
-162 TQNPWEAGPSDAET
+162 TNPGEAGPSDAET

-206 YDDNALEEEMDDDI
+206 YDDDASEEEMDDDI

-227 TMAHENYAYTDVS
+227 TMAHEDYAYTDVS
-240 GTKYTVDLY
+240 SGTEYMVDLY
-249 TDHTATIWEL
+249 TDHTAKIWKL
-259 TTSSGEAECIL
+259 ITSSGGAECIL

-275 YTGDDGVQEP
+275 YTDDDGVPEP
-285 APYTVTELSLSYYSG
+285 TPYTVTELHLSYWSG
-300 VTSDNNNYTSLVLP
+300 VTSDNNNYTALVLP
-314 DTLTDIRRSL
+314 DTLTDIGGSL

-346 QNMMEL
+346 QNMKQL

-360 VEEIA
+360 VDEIA
-365 SGSVVSGCTK
+365 SGSVVSGCKSLT
-375 LETIHLPSSLQKLS
+375 TIHLPSSLQKLS

-408 IAITEGSTFSKC
+408 IAITEGSTFSEC
-420 TSLKS
+420 TSLES

-432 TTIPRSMFAGC
+432 TTIPSSMFAGC

-463 GSVTDWNGHETADT
+463 GSVTDWNDQETADT

-494 AFYGCSALTTVDLH
+494 AFYGCSALETVDLH
-508 NVTTMEYGAFQGC
+508 SVTTMGYAAFQGC
-521 KELSGE
+521 DALSGE
-527 IDLSKLEVIPGNAFC
+527 IDLSKLEEIPGHAFC
-542 YDSKITSVITC
+542 YDPNITSVITC
-553 PTLKS
+553 PTLRS

-563 FIWAG
+563 FIWAD

-578 NSIGEYTFF
+578 NSIGTYTFYK
-587 LASLSGTVAL
+587 ASLSGTVAL

-602 KLGANAFNGCEEIEA
+602 QLGASAFSGCEEVNA

-624 TDIPSNAFDGCRKL
+624 KDIPANAFAGCTNLK
-638 TTITV
+638 TITV
-643 NNRQEDV
+643 NNRWEDV
-650 KIPKIDRVTVTY
+650 TIPKIDGVTVTY
-662 TIPSLTADDD
+662 TIPSLEATDD
-672 KVSTA
+672 KVSNA
-677 TDALSLQD
+677 EGALSLQQ
-685 AVKQAATNGTPVTI
+685 AVDQANGTPVTI

-705 DEPVT
+705 DEPVR
-710 ITAEQ
+710 IAAGQ
-715 KVEITA
+715 RVEITA
-721 TENHNIFG
+721 NTNCNIFG
-729 NKDQNLANLFV
+729 NKDKDLTNLFV
-740 VEAGGELSLTGA
+740 VEPGGELSLTGA

-765 VNHGKTTING
+765 VNHGKTTIDG

-785 GNNIGVIEDKGSSA
+785 GNDVGVIEDNGSSA
-799 KLILENGTIQNHKIR
+799 ELILENGTIQNHKIR
-814 GAHSASIRVTE
+814 GALSASIRVTE

-832 GGTIR
+832 GGTIQA
-837 DNIANT
+837 NIANT

-855 LGASTFTMNEGSICN
+855 LGASTFTMNGGSICN

-883 SNDAKARFTMNG
+883 SSNAAKARFTMNG
-895 GTLSNNES
+895 GSLSNNES
-903 HSYTSDS
+903 RSYTPNS

-925 LNNGTIT
+925 LNDGTIT
-932 GNCAY
+932 GNCAHD
-937 GGAGGGVA
+937 GAGGGVA
-945 VMDELPTKEHGTAFT
+945 VMDELPTEEHGTAFT
-960 MYSGTIS
+960 MNGGTIS

-975 CSGGGIYSCSNR
+975 CSGGGIYSCSNY

-1006 YSEGNTQIYTTLH
+1006 YSEGNTDIYTTLH

-1038 CPTGDAKLYMQNG
+1038 CPTGDAKLYMQDG

-1107 LGTSG
+1107 RGTSG

-1117 NAVEYAKRVT
+1117 NTVEYAKRVT

-1143 DGVSIPAVGSLIITG
+1143 DGVSIPATGSLIITG

-1181 LSNSISVK
+1181 LSYSISVK
-1189 KVWDNPGYEDTQ
+1189 KAWDNPGYEDTQ
-1201 PSGVTIHLKER
+1201 PSSVTIHLKER
-1212 DTGDVVST
+1212 DTGDIVST
-1220 AELTSE
+1220 AELTGE

-1238 SPNHYTVTEQPL
+1238 SPDHYTVTEQPL

-1294 DYKWERPASIHV
+1294 DYKWERPASIHI

-1328 IFEDLPESS
+1328 IFEDLPEGT

-1366 ERPLDPEPIEP
+1366 ERPLYPEPIEPIDP

-1386 EIVTPPIVPETTG
+1386 EIVMPPIVPGTTG
-1399 NEPSPPSTEETTSV
+1399 NEPNPPSTEETTSV

-1425 RSAESDPE
+1425 RSAESDPQ

-1469 GVGLLVFGFY
+1469 GAGLLVFGFY

>member
-1 MEAGCTIFL
+1 
-10 RWYTPPCG
+10 
-18 TRFAAHEHN
+18 
-27 DNAKE
+27 
-32 RNTAMKKRLLAG
+32 MKKRLLAG

-64 TNDDFVEDW
+64 TNDDFVEDR
-73 EGAADFTDDSY
+73 EDITDYTDDSYSSGY

-104 DTAAE
+104 DTAAK
-109 VVAEED
+109 VIAEED
-115 ANDSSDTEIDKAADS
+115 ANDSSDTEIDRAADS
-130 IEETEPEDE
+130 IEETESEDE
-139 VQVSDAAKD
+139 VQDTDAAED
-148 RNDLENPDE
+148 RNDREDSDE
-157 ETESD
+157 ETRSG
-162 TQNPWEAGPSDAET
+162 TNPGETGPSDAET
-176 EEDVPDSWE
+176 EEDVSDSWE

-206 YDDNALEEEMDDDI
+206 YDDDASEEEMDDDI

-227 TMAHENYAYTDVS
+227 TMAHEDYAYTDVS
-240 GTKYTVDLY
+240 SGTEYMVDLY
-249 TDHTATIWEL
+249 TDHTAKIWKL
-259 TTSSGEAECIL
+259 TTSSGGAECIL

-275 YTGDDGVQEP
+275 YTDDDDVPEP
-285 APYTVTELSLSYYSG
+285 TPYTVTELKFSPYGNS
-300 VTSDNNNYTSLVLP
+300 VTSVNNNYTALVLP
-314 DTLTDIRRSL
+314 DTLTDIGGSL

-346 QNMMEL
+346 QYMKEL
-352 KTLTFDEG
+352 RTLTFEEG

-365 SGSVVSGCTK
+365 SGSVVSGCKNLT
-375 LETIHLPSSLQKLS
+375 TIHLPSSLQKLS

-408 IAITEGSTFSKC
+408 IAITEGSTFSEC

-425 IELPASI
+425 ITLPASI
-432 TTIPRSMFAGC
+432 TTIPSYMFAGC

-457 IGNGAF
+457 IGNSAF
-463 GSVTDWNGHETADT
+463 KSDT

-494 AFYGCSALTTVDLH
+494 AFYGCSALKTVDLH
-508 NVTTMEYGAFQGC
+508 SVTTMEYGAFQGC
-521 KELSGE
+521 DALSGE
-527 IDLSKLEVIPGNAFC
+527 IDLSNLEEIPGHAFC
-542 YDSKITSVITC
+542 YDPNITSVITC
-553 PTLKS
+553 PTLRS

-563 FIWAG
+563 FIWAD

-578 NSIGEYTFF
+578 NSIGTYTFYK
-587 LASLSGTVAL
+587 ASLSGTVAL

-602 KLGANAFNGCEEIEA
+602 QLGASAFSGCEEVNA

-624 TDIPSNAFDGCRKL
+624 KDIPANAFAGCTNLK
-638 TTITV
+638 TITV

-650 KIPKIDRVTVTY
+650 TIPKIDGVTVTY
-662 TIPSLTADDD
+662 TIPSLTADND
-672 KVSTA
+672 KVSA
-677 TDALSLQD
+677 AADALSLQQ
-685 AVKQAATNGTPVTI
+685 AVNQANGTPVTI

-705 DEPVT
+705 DEPVR
-710 ITAEQ
+710 IAAGQ
-715 KVEITA
+715 RVEITA
-721 TENHNIFG
+721 NANENYNLFG
-729 NKDQNLANLFV
+729 NKDKNLTNLFV

-765 VNHGKTTING
+765 VNHGKTTIDG

-785 GNNIGVIEDKGSSA
+785 GDSMGVIEDNGSSA
-799 KLILENGTIQNHKIR
+799 ELILENGTIQNHKIR
-814 GAHSASIRVTE
+814 GALSASIRVTE

-832 GGTIR
+832 GGTIQN
-837 DNIANT
+837 NIANT
-843 SSSDSSSPAVLL
+843 ASSDSSSPAVLL
-855 LGASTFTMNEGSICN
+855 LGASTFTMNGGSICN

-883 SNDAKARFTMNG
+883 SSNAAKARFTMNG
-895 GTLSNNES
+895 GSLSNNES
-903 HSYTSDS
+903 RSYTPNS

-925 LNNGTIT
+925 LNDGTIT
-932 GNCAY
+932 GNCAHD
-937 GGAGGGVA
+937 GAGGGVA
-945 VMDELPTKEHGTAFT
+945 VMDELPTEEHGTAFT
-960 MYSGTIS
+960 MNGGTIS

-975 CSGGGIYSCSNR
+975 CSGGGIYSCSNY

-1006 YSEGNTQIYTTLH
+1006 YSEGNTEIYTTLH
-1019 IQNALITGN
+1019 IENALITGN

-1038 CPTGDAKLYMQNG
+1038 CPTGDAKLYMQDG

-1107 LGTSG
+1107 RGTSG

-1117 NAVEYAKRVT
+1117 NTVEYAKRVT

-1143 DGVSIPAVGSLIITG
+1143 GGVSIPATGSLIITG

-1181 LSNSISVK
+1181 LSYSISVK
-1189 KVWDNPGYEDTQ
+1189 KAWDNPGYEDTQ
-1201 PSGVTIHLKER
+1201 PSSVTIHLKER
-1212 DTGDVVST
+1212 DTGDIVST
-1220 AELTSE
+1220 AELTGE
-1226 NGWQYTFTDLPL
+1226 NGWQHTFTDLPL
-1238 SPNHYTVTEQPL
+1238 SPDHYTVTEQPL

-1328 IFEDLPESS
+1328 IFEDLPEGT

-1366 ERPLDPEPIEP
+1366 ERPLYPEPIEPIDP

-1386 EIVTPPIVPETTG
+1386 EIVTPPIVPGTTG
-1399 NEPSPPSTEETTSV
+1399 NEPNPPSTEETTSV
-1413 PPTEPTEESTEE
+1413 PPTEPTEESTEESTEE

-1441 ETPSVSAKPPKL
+1441 ETSSVSAKPPKL

-1469 GVGLLVFGFY
+1469 GAGLLVFGFY

>member
-1 MEAGCTIFL
+1 
-10 RWYTPPCG
+10 
-18 TRFAAHEHN
+18 
-27 DNAKE
+27 
-32 RNTAMKKRLLAG
+32 MKKRLLAG

-64 TNDDFVEDW
+64 TNDDFVEDR
-73 EGAADFTDDSY
+73 EDIADFTDDSYSSGY

-104 DTAAE
+104 NTAAE
-109 VVAEED
+109 VIAEED
-115 ANDSSDTEIDKAADS
+115 ANDSSDTEIDRAADS

-139 VQVSDAAKD
+139 VQDTDAAED
-148 RNDLENPDE
+148 RNDREDSDE
-157 ETESD
+157 ETKSG
-162 TQNPWEAGPSDAET
+162 TQNPEEAGPSDAET

-206 YDDNALEEEMDDDI
+206 YDDDASEEEMDDDI

-227 TMAHENYAYTDVS
+227 TMAHEDYAYTDVS
-240 GTKYTVDLY
+240 SGTEYMVDLY
-249 TDHTATIWEL
+249 TDHTAKIWKL

-275 YTGDDGVQEP
+275 YTDADGVPEP
-285 APYTVTELSLSYYSG
+285 TPYTVTELRLSYWSG
-300 VTSDNNNYTSLVLP
+300 VTSDNNNYTALVLP
-314 DTLTDIRRSL
+314 DTLTDIGGSL

-346 QNMMEL
+346 QNMKEL
-352 KTLTFDEG
+352 KTLTFEEG

-365 SGSVVSGCTK
+365 SGSVVSGCKSLT
-375 LETIHLPSSLQKLS
+375 TIHLPSSLQKLS

-408 IAITEGSTFSKC
+408 IAITEGSTFSEC
-420 TSLKS
+420 TSLES

-432 TTIPRSMFAGC
+432 TTIPSSMFAGC

-457 IGNGAF
+457 IGNSAF
-463 GSVTDWNGHETADT
+463 KSDT

-494 AFYGCSALTTVDLH
+494 AFYGCSALETVDLH
-508 NVTTMEYGAFQGC
+508 SVTTMGYGAFQGC
-521 KELSGE
+521 DALSGE
-527 IDLSKLEVIPGNAFC
+527 IDLSNLEVIPGHAFC
-542 YDSKITSVITC
+542 YDPNITSVITC
-553 PTLKS
+553 PTLRS

-563 FIWAG
+563 FIWAD

-578 NSIGEYTFF
+578 NSIGTYTFYK
-587 LASLSGTVAL
+587 ASLSGTVAL

-602 KLGANAFNGCEEIEA
+602 QLGASAFSGCEEVNA

-624 TDIPSNAFDGCRKL
+624 KDIPANAFAGCTNLK
-638 TTITV
+638 TITV
-643 NNRQEDV
+643 NNRREDV
-650 KIPKIDRVTVTY
+650 TIPKIDGVTVTY
-662 TIPSLTADDD
+662 TIPSLTADND
-672 KVSTA
+672 KVSNA
-677 TDALSLQD
+677 EGALSLQE
-685 AVKQAATNGTPVTI
+685 AVDQANGTPVTI

-705 DEPVT
+705 DEPVR
-710 ITAEQ
+710 IAAGQ
-715 KVEITA
+715 RVEITA
-721 TENHNIFG
+721 NANENYNLFG
-729 NKDQNLANLFV
+729 NKDEKPTNLFV
-740 VEAGGELSLTGA
+740 VEEGGELSLTGA

-765 VNHGKTTING
+765 VNHGKTTIDG

-785 GNNIGVIEDKGSSA
+785 GDSMGVIEDNGSSA
-799 KLILENGTIQNHKIR
+799 ELILENGTIQNHKIR
-814 GAHSASIRVTE
+814 GALSASIRVTE

-832 GGTIR
+832 GGTIQ

-855 LGASTFTMNEGSICN
+855 LGASTFTMNGGSICN

-883 SNDAKARFTMNG
+883 SSNAAKARFTMNS

-903 HSYTSDS
+903 RSYTPKS

-945 VMDELPTKEHGTAFT
+945 VMDELPTEEHGTAFT
-960 MYSGTIS
+960 MNGGTIS

-975 CSGGGIYSCSNR
+975 CSGGGIYSCSNY

-1006 YSEGNTQIYTTLH
+1006 YSEGNTDIYTTLH
-1019 IQNALITGN
+1019 IENALITGN

-1038 CPTGDAKLYMQNG
+1038 CPTGDAKLYMQDG

-1100 LYAPPGN
+1100 LYAPAGN
-1107 LGTSG
+1107 RGTSG

-1117 NAVEYAKRVT
+1117 NTVEYAKRVT

-1143 DGVSIPAVGSLIITG
+1143 DGVSIPATGSLIITG

-1181 LSNSISVK
+1181 LSYSISVK
-1189 KVWDNPGYEDTQ
+1189 K
-1201 PSGVTIHLKER
+1201 
-1212 DTGDVVST
+1212 
-1220 AELTSE
+1220 
-1226 NGWQYTFTDLPL
+1226 
-1238 SPNHYTVTEQPL
+1238 
-1250 EGYKAT
+1250 
-1256 YYQDADGNFIIT
+1256 
-1268 NTYLTTP
+1268 
-1275 TPDVPAV
+1275 
-1282 TISVPVEKKWVN
+1282 
-1294 DYKWERPASIHV
+1294 
-1306 SLWNGDAKVKEADLT
+1306 SLG
-1321 ADMGWTY
+1321 
-1328 IFEDLPESS
+1328 
-1337 YSVTEDAVPGYETLI
+1337 
-1352 ERSDAGGFIITNTY
+1352 
-1366 ERPLDPEPIEP
+1366 
-1377 IPPVDPPQE
+1377 
-1386 EIVTPPIVPETTG
+1386 
-1399 NEPSPPSTEETTSV
+1399 
-1413 PPTEPTEESTEE
+1413 
-1425 RSAESDPE
+1425 
-1433 ESPIKETQ
+1433 
-1441 ETPSVSAKPPKL
+1441 
-1453 IQTGQT
+1453 
-1459 WWPVFLLMFA
+1459 
-1469 GVGLLVFGFY
+1469 
-1479 KRSKENIDHE
+1479 

>member
-1 MEAGCTIFL
+1 
-10 RWYTPPCG
+10 
-18 TRFAAHEHN
+18 
-27 DNAKE
+27 
-32 RNTAMKKRLLAG
+32 MKKRLLAG

-64 TNDDFVEDW
+64 TNDDFVEDR
-73 EGAADFTDDSY
+73 EDIADYTDDSYSSGY

-109 VVAEED
+109 VIAEED
-115 ANDSSDTEIDKAADS
+115 ANDSSDTEIDRAADS

-139 VQVSDAAKD
+139 VQDTDAAEDWND
-148 RNDLENPDE
+148 REDSDE
-157 ETESD
+157 ETKSG
-162 TQNPWEAGPSDAET
+162 TNPGEAGPSDAET

-206 YDDNALEEEMDDDI
+206 YDDDASEEEMDDDI

-227 TMAHENYAYTDVS
+227 TMAHEDYAYTDVS
-240 GTKYTVDLY
+240 SGTEYMVDLY
-249 TDHTATIWEL
+249 TDHTAKIWKL
-259 TTSSGEAECIL
+259 TTSSGGAECIL

-275 YTGDDGVQEP
+275 YTGDDDVPEP
-285 APYTVTELSLSYYSG
+285 TPYTVTELRFSPYGNS
-300 VTSDNNNYTSLVLP
+300 VTSVNNNYTALVLP
-314 DTLTDIRRSL
+314 DTLTDIGGSL

-346 QNMMEL
+346 QYMKQL
-352 KTLTFDEG
+352 RTLTFEEG

-365 SGSVVSGCTK
+365 SGSVVSGCKNLT
-375 LETIHLPSSLQKLS
+375 TIHLPSSLQKLS

-408 IAITEGSTFSKC
+408 IAITEGSTFSEC

-432 TTIPRSMFAGC
+432 TTIPSYMFAGC

-457 IGNGAF
+457 IGNSAF
-463 GSVTDWNGHETADT
+463 KSDT

-494 AFYGCSALTTVDLH
+494 TFYGCSALETVDLH
-508 NVTTMEYGAFQGC
+508 SVTTMEYAAFQGC
-521 KELSGE
+521 DALSGE
-527 IDLSKLEVIPGNAFC
+527 IDLSNLEVIPGHAFC
-542 YDSKITSVITC
+542 YDPNITSVITC
-553 PTLKS
+553 STLSS

-578 NSIGEYTFF
+578 NSIGTYTFYK
-587 LASLSGTVAL
+587 ASLSGTVAL

-602 KLGANAFNGCEEIEA
+602 QLGASAFSGCEEVNA

-624 TDIPSNAFDGCRKL
+624 KDIPANAFAGCTNLK
-638 TTITV
+638 TITV
-643 NNRQEDV
+643 NNRREDV
-650 KIPKIDRVTVTY
+650 TIPKIDGVTVTY
-662 TIPSLTADDD
+662 TIPSLTADND
-672 KVSTA
+672 KVSA
-677 TDALSLQD
+677 AADALSLQQ
-685 AVKQAATNGTPVTI
+685 AVDQANGTPVTI

-705 DEPVT
+705 DEPVR
-710 ITAEQ
+710 IAAGQ
-715 KVEITA
+715 RVEITA
-721 TENHNIFG
+721 NANENYNLFG
-729 NKDQNLANLFV
+729 NKDEKPTNLFV
-740 VEAGGELSLTGA
+740 VEEGGELSLTGA

-765 VNHGKTTING
+765 VNHGKTTIDG

-785 GNNIGVIEDKGSSA
+785 GNDVGVIEDNGSSA
-799 KLILENGTIQNHKIR
+799 ELILENGTIQNHKIR

-832 GGTIR
+832 GGTIQ

-855 LGASTFTMNEGSICN
+855 LGASTFTMNRGSICN

-883 SNDAKARFTMNG
+883 SNNAAKARFTMNG

-903 HSYTSDS
+903 RSYTPYS

-932 GNCAY
+932 GNCAH

-945 VMDELPTKEHGTAFT
+945 VMDELPTEEHGTAFT
-960 MYSGTIS
+960 MNGGTIS

-975 CSGGGIYSCSNR
+975 CSGGGIYSCSNH

-1000 YDGGGV
+1000 YDGGGI
-1006 YSEGNTQIYTTLH
+1006 YSEGNTEIYTTLH
-1019 IQNALITGN
+1019 IENALITGN

-1038 CPTGDAKLYMQNG
+1038 CPTGDAKLYMQDG

-1100 LYAPPGN
+1100 LYAPAGN
-1107 LGTSG
+1107 RGTSG

-1117 NAVEYAKRVT
+1117 NTVEYAKRVT

-1143 DGVSIPAVGSLIITG
+1143 DGVSIPATGSLIITG

-1181 LSNSISVK
+1181 LSYSISVK
-1189 KVWDNPGYEDTQ
+1189 KAWDNPGYEDTQ

-1212 DTGDVVST
+1212 DTGDIVST
-1220 AELTSE
+1220 AELTGE
-1226 NGWQYTFTDLPL
+1226 NGWQHTFTDLPL
-1238 SPNHYTVTEQPL
+1238 SPDHYTVTEQPL

-1328 IFEDLPESS
+1328 IFEDLPEGT

-1366 ERPLDPEPIEP
+1366 ERPLYPEPIEPIDP

-1386 EIVTPPIVPETTG
+1386 EIVTPPIVPGTTG
-1399 NEPSPPSTEETTSV
+1399 NEPNPPSTEETTSV
-1413 PPTEPTEESTEE
+1413 PPTEPTEESTEESTEE

-1469 GVGLLVFGFY
+1469 GAGLLVFGLY

>member
-1 MEAGCTIFL
+1 
-10 RWYTPPCG
+10 
-18 TRFAAHEHN
+18 
-27 DNAKE
+27 
-32 RNTAMKKRLLAG
+32 MKKRLLAG

-64 TNDDFVEDW
+64 TNDDFVEDR
-73 EGAADFTDDSY
+73 EDIADFTDDSYSSGY

-104 DTAAE
+104 DTAAK
-109 VVAEED
+109 VIAEED
-115 ANDSSDTEIDKAADS
+115 ANDSSDTEIDRAADS

-139 VQVSDAAKD
+139 VQDTDAAED
-148 RNDLENPDE
+148 RNDREDSDE
-157 ETESD
+157 ETKSG
-162 TQNPWEAGPSDAET
+162 TNPGETGPSDAET

-206 YDDNALEEEMDDDI
+206 YDDDASEEEMDDDI

-227 TMAHENYAYTDVS
+227 TMAHKDYAYTDVS
-240 GTKYTVDLY
+240 SGTEYMVDLY
-249 TDHTATIWEL
+249 TDHTAKIWQL
-259 TTSSGEAECIL
+259 ITSSGGAECIL

-285 APYTVTELSLSYYSG
+285 TPYTVTELSLSYWSG
-300 VTSDNNNYTSLVLP
+300 VTSDNNNYTALVLP
-314 DTLTDIRRSL
+314 DTLTDIGGSL

-330 TEITIPGSVKV
+330 TEIIIPGSVKV
-341 FNATL
+341 FKANL
-346 QNMMEL
+346 QNMKQL
-352 KTLTFDEG
+352 KTLTFEEG

-365 SGSVVSGCTK
+365 SGSVVSGCKSLT
-375 LETIHLPSSLQKLS
+375 TIHLPSSLQKLS
-389 GTGTFSGA
+389 GMGTFSGA

-408 IAITEGSTFSKC
+408 ITIKEGSTFSEC

-425 IELPASI
+425 ITLPASI
-432 TTIPRSMFAGC
+432 TTIPSSMFKDC
-443 SALER
+443 SALEQ
-448 VTAKGTITA
+448 VTARGIITA
-457 IGNGAF
+457 IGKEAF
-463 GSVTDWNGHETADT
+463 RSDKV
-477 ALTEIPDLSQV
+477 LTEIPDLGQV
-488 TSIGDR
+488 TSIEER
-494 AFYGCSALTTVDLH
+494 AFNGCSALETVDLH
-508 NVTTMEYGAFQGC
+508 SVTTMGYGAFEDC
-521 KELSGE
+521 DALSRE
-527 IDLSKLEVIPGNAFC
+527 IDLSNLEVIPGHAFC
-542 YDSKITSVITC
+542 YDPNITSVITC
-553 PTLKS
+553 PTLIS

-578 NSIGEYTFF
+578 NSIGTYTFYK
-587 LASLSGTVAL
+587 ASLSGTVAL

-602 KLGANAFNGCEEIEA
+602 QLGASAFSGCKEVNA

-624 TDIPSNAFDGCRKL
+624 TDIPADAFDGCTIK
-638 TTITV
+638 TITV
-643 NNRQEDV
+643 NNRREDV
-650 KIPKIDRVTVTY
+650 HIPEIYRDRVTY
-662 TIPSLTADDD
+662 TIPSLTADND
-672 KVSTA
+672 KVSNA
-677 TDALSLQD
+677 EDALSLQQ
-685 AVKQAATNGTPVTI
+685 AVDQANGTPVTI

-710 ITAEQ
+710 IAAGQ
-715 KVEITA
+715 RVEITA
-721 TENHNIFG
+721 NENCNIFG
-729 NKDQNLANLFV
+729 NKDENVTNLFV
-740 VEAGGELSLTGA
+740 VEEGGELSLTGA

-765 VNHGKTTING
+765 VNHGKTTIDG

-785 GNNIGVIEDKGSSA
+785 GDNMGVIEDNGSSA
-799 KLILENGTIQNHKIR
+799 ELVLENGTIQNHKIR
-814 GAHSASIRVTE
+814 GALSASIRVTE

-832 GGTIR
+832 GGTIQ

-855 LGASTFTMNEGSICN
+855 LGASTFTMNGGSICN

-883 SNDAKARFTMNG
+883 SSNAAKARFTMNS

-903 HSYTSDS
+903 RSYTPKS

-945 VMDELPTKEHGTAFT
+945 VMDELPTEEHGTAFT
-960 MYSGTIS
+960 MNGGTIS

-975 CSGGGIYSCSNR
+975 CSGGGIYSCSNY

-1006 YSEGNTQIYTTLH
+1006 YSEGNTDIYTTLH
-1019 IQNALITGN
+1019 IENALITGN

-1038 CPTGDAKLYMQNG
+1038 CPTGDAKLYMQDG

-1100 LYAPPGN
+1100 LYAPAGN
-1107 LGTSG
+1107 RGTSG

-1117 NAVEYAKRVT
+1117 NTVEYAKRVT

-1143 DGVSIPAVGSLIITG
+1143 DGVSIPATGSLIITG

-1181 LSNSISVK
+1181 LSYSISVK
-1189 KVWDNPGYEDTQ
+1189 KAWDNPGYEDTQ

-1212 DTGDVVST
+1212 DTGDIVST
-1220 AELTSE
+1220 AELTGE
-1226 NGWQYTFTDLPL
+1226 NGWQHTFTDLPL
-1238 SPNHYTVTEQPL
+1238 SPDHYTVTEQPL

-1328 IFEDLPESS
+1328 IFEDLPEGT

-1366 ERPLDPEPIEP
+1366 ERPLYPEPIEPIDP

-1386 EIVTPPIVPETTG
+1386 EIVTPPIVPGTTG
-1399 NEPSPPSTEETTSV
+1399 NEPNPPSTEETTSV
-1413 PPTEPTEESTEE
+1413 PPTEPTEESTDESTEE
-1425 RSAESDPE
+1425 RSAESNPE

-1441 ETPSVSAKPPKL
+1441 ETPSVSANPPKL

-1469 GVGLLVFGFY
+1469 GAGLLVFGFY

>member
-1 MEAGCTIFL
+1 
-10 RWYTPPCG
+10 
-18 TRFAAHEHN
+18 
-27 DNAKE
+27 
-32 RNTAMKKRLLAG
+32 MKKRLLAG

-64 TNDDFVEDW
+64 TNDDFVEDR
-73 EGAADFTDDSY
+73 EDITDYTDDSYSSGY

-104 DTAAE
+104 DTAAK
-109 VVAEED
+109 VIAEED
-115 ANDSSDTEIDKAADS
+115 ANDSSDTEIDRAADS
-130 IEETEPEDE
+130 IEETESEDE
-139 VQVSDAAKD
+139 VQDTDAAED
-148 RNDLENPDE
+148 RNDREDSDE
-157 ETESD
+157 ETRSG
-162 TQNPWEAGPSDAET
+162 TNPGETGPSDAET
-176 EEDVPDSWE
+176 EEDVSDSWE

-206 YDDNALEEEMDDDI
+206 YDDDASEEEMDDDI

-227 TMAHENYAYTDVS
+227 TMADEDYAYTDVS
-240 GTKYTVDLY
+240 SGTEYMVDLY
-249 TDHTATIWEL
+249 TDHTAKIWKL
-259 TTSSGEAECIL
+259 TTSSGGAECIL

-275 YTGDDGVQEP
+275 YTDDDDVPEP
-285 APYTVTELSLSYYSG
+285 TPYTVTELKFSPYGNS
-300 VTSDNNNYTSLVLP
+300 VTSVNNNYTALVLP
-314 DTLTDIRRSL
+314 DTLTDIGGSL

-346 QNMMEL
+346 QYMKEL
-352 KTLTFDEG
+352 RTLTFEEG

-365 SGSVVSGCTK
+365 SGSVVSGCKNLT
-375 LETIHLPSSLQKLS
+375 TIHLPSSLQKLS

-408 IAITEGSTFSKC
+408 IAITEGSTFSEC

-425 IELPASI
+425 ITLPASI
-432 TTIPRSMFAGC
+432 TTIPSYMFAGC

-457 IGNGAF
+457 IGNSAF
-463 GSVTDWNGHETADT
+463 KSDT

-494 AFYGCSALTTVDLH
+494 AFYGCSALKTVDLH
-508 NVTTMEYGAFQGC
+508 SVTTMEYGAFQGC
-521 KELSGE
+521 DALSGE
-527 IDLSKLEVIPGNAFC
+527 IDLSNLEEIPGHAFC
-542 YDSKITSVITC
+542 YDPNITSVITC
-553 PTLKS
+553 PTLRS

-563 FIWAG
+563 FIWAD

-578 NSIGEYTFF
+578 NSIGTYTFYK
-587 LASLSGTVAL
+587 ASLSGTVAL

-602 KLGANAFNGCEEIEA
+602 QLGASAFSGCEEVNA

-624 TDIPSNAFDGCRKL
+624 KDIPANAFAGCTNLK
-638 TTITV
+638 TITV

-650 KIPKIDRVTVTY
+650 TIPKIDGVTVTY
-662 TIPSLTADDD
+662 TIPSLTADND
-672 KVSTA
+672 KVSA
-677 TDALSLQD
+677 AADALSLQQ
-685 AVKQAATNGTPVTI
+685 AVNQANGTPVTI

-705 DEPVT
+705 DEPVR
-710 ITAEQ
+710 IAAGQ
-715 KVEITA
+715 RVEITA
-721 TENHNIFG
+721 NANENYNLFG
-729 NKDQNLANLFV
+729 NKDKNLTNLFV

-765 VNHGKTTING
+765 VNHGKTTIDG

-785 GNNIGVIEDKGSSA
+785 GDSMGVIEDNGSSA
-799 KLILENGTIQNHKIR
+799 ELILENGTIQNHKIR
-814 GAHSASIRVTE
+814 GARSASIRVTE

-832 GGTIR
+832 GGTIQN
-837 DNIANT
+837 NIANT
-843 SSSDSSSPAVLL
+843 ASSDSSSPAVLL
-855 LGASTFTMNEGSICN
+855 LGASTFTMNGGSICN

-883 SNDAKARFTMNG
+883 SSNAAKARFTMNS

-903 HSYTSDS
+903 RSYTPKS

-945 VMDELPTKEHGTAFT
+945 VMDELPTEEHGTAFT
-960 MYSGTIS
+960 MNGGTIS

-975 CSGGGIYSCSNR
+975 CSGGGIYSCSNY

-1006 YSEGNTQIYTTLH
+1006 YSEGNTEIYTTLH
-1019 IQNALITGN
+1019 IENALITGN

-1038 CPTGDAKLYMQNG
+1038 CPTGDAKLYMQDG

-1100 LYAPPGN
+1100 LYAPAGN
-1107 LGTSG
+1107 RGTSG

-1117 NAVEYAKRVT
+1117 NTVEYAKRVT

-1143 DGVSIPAVGSLIITG
+1143 GGVSIPATGSLIITG

-1181 LSNSISVK
+1181 LSYSISVK
-1189 KVWDNPGYEDTQ
+1189 KAWDNPGYEDTQ

-1212 DTGDVVST
+1212 DTGDIVST
-1220 AELTSE
+1220 AELTGE
-1226 NGWQYTFTDLPL
+1226 NGWQHTFTDLPL
-1238 SPNHYTVTEQPL
+1238 SPDHYTVTEQPL

-1328 IFEDLPESS
+1328 IFEDLPEGT

-1366 ERPLDPEPIEP
+1366 ERPLYPEPIEPIDP

-1386 EIVTPPIVPETTG
+1386 EIVTPPIVPGTTG
-1399 NEPSPPSTEETTSV
+1399 NEPNPPSTEETTSV
-1413 PPTEPTEESTEE
+1413 PPTEPTEESTEESTEE

-1441 ETPSVSAKPPKL
+1441 ETSSVSAKPPKL

-1469 GVGLLVFGFY
+1469 GAGLLVFGFY

>member
-1 MEAGCTIFL
+1 
-10 RWYTPPCG
+10 
-18 TRFAAHEHN
+18 
-27 DNAKE
+27 
-32 RNTAMKKRLLAG
+32 MKKRLLAG

-64 TNDDFVEDW
+64 TNDDFVEDR
-73 EGAADFTDDSY
+73 EDIADFTDDSYSSGY

-109 VVAEED
+109 VIAEED
-115 ANDSSDTEIDKAADS
+115 ANDSSDTEIDRAADS

-139 VQVSDAAKD
+139 VQNTDAAED
-148 RNDLENPDE
+148 RNDREYPDE
-157 ETESD
+157 ETKSG
-162 TQNPWEAGPSDAET
+162 TNPGEAGPSDAET

-206 YDDNALEEEMDDDI
+206 YDDDASEEEMDDDI
-220 ALLAAGK
+220 ALLATGK
-227 TMAHENYAYTDVS
+227 TMAHEDYAYTDVS
-240 GTKYTVDLY
+240 SGTEYMVDLY
-249 TDHTATIWEL
+249 TDHTAKIWKL

-275 YTGDDGVQEP
+275 YTDADGVPEP
-285 APYTVTELSLSYYSG
+285 TPYTVTELRLSYWSG
-300 VTSDNNNYTSLVLP
+300 VTSDNNNYTALVLP
-314 DTLTDIRRSL
+314 DTLTDIGGSL

-346 QNMMEL
+346 QNMKEL
-352 KTLTFDEG
+352 KTLTFEEG

-365 SGSVVSGCTK
+365 SGSVVSGCKSLT
-375 LETIHLPSSLQKLS
+375 TIHLPSSLQKLS

-408 IAITEGSTFSKC
+408 IAIKQGSTFSEC

-425 IELPASI
+425 ITLPASI
-432 TTIPRSMFAGC
+432 TTIPSSMFKDC
-443 SALER
+443 SALEQ
-448 VTAKGTITA
+448 VTARGTITA
-457 IGNGAF
+457 IGKEAF
-463 GSVTDWNGHETADT
+463 RSDKV
-477 ALTEIPDLSQV
+477 LTEIPDLGQV
-488 TSIGDR
+488 TSIEER
-494 AFYGCSALTTVDLH
+494 AFNGCSALETVDLH
-508 NVTTMEYGAFQGC
+508 SVTTMGYGAFQGC
-521 KELSGE
+521 DALSRE
-527 IDLSKLEVIPGNAFC
+527 IDLSKLEVIPGHAFC
-542 YDSKITSVITC
+542 YDPNITSVITC
-553 PTLKS
+553 PTLRS

-563 FIWAG
+563 FIWAD

-578 NSIGEYTFF
+578 NSIGTYTFYK
-587 LASLSGTVAL
+587 ASLSGTVAL

-602 KLGANAFNGCEEIEA
+602 QLGASAFSGCEAVNA

-624 TDIPSNAFDGCRKL
+624 KDIPADAFDGCANLK
-638 TTITV
+638 TITV

-650 KIPKIDRVTVTY
+650 TIPKIDGVTVTY
-662 TIPSLTADDD
+662 TIPSLEATDD
-672 KVSTA
+672 KVSNA
-677 TDALSLQD
+677 EGALSLQQ
-685 AVKQAATNGTPVTI
+685 AVDQANGPVTI
-699 EKDIRL
+699 EIEKNICL
-705 DEPVT
+705 NAPVT
-710 ITAEQ
+710 IAKGKQ
-715 KVEITA
+715 VEITA
-721 TENHNIFG
+721 NANENYNLFG
-729 NKDQNLANLFV
+729 NKDENLTNLFV

-765 VNHGKTTING
+765 VNHGKTTIDG

-785 GNNIGVIEDKGSSA
+785 GDSMGVIEDNGSSA
-799 KLILENGTIQNHKIR
+799 ELILENGTIQ
-814 GAHSASIRVTE
+814 
-825 GASFTMN
+825 
-832 GGTIR
+832 

-855 LGASTFTMNEGSICN
+855 LGASTFTMNGGSICN

-883 SNDAKARFTMNG
+883 SSNAAKARFTMNS

-903 HSYTSDS
+903 RSYTPKS

-945 VMDELPTKEHGTAFT
+945 VMDELPREEHGTAFT
-960 MYSGTIS
+960 MNGGTIS

-975 CSGGGIYSCSNR
+975 CSGGGIYSCSNY

-1006 YSEGNTQIYTTLH
+1006 YSEGNTEIYTTLH
-1019 IQNALITGN
+1019 IENALITGN

-1038 CPTGDAKLYMQNG
+1038 CPTGDAKLYMQDG

-1100 LYAPPGN
+1100 LYAPAGN
-1107 LGTSG
+1107 RGTSG

-1117 NAVEYAKRVT
+1117 NTVEYAKRVT

-1143 DGVSIPAVGSLIITG
+1143 DGVSIPATGSLIITG

-1172 GVVIGEATS
+1172 GVVIGEETS
-1181 LSNSISVK
+1181 LSYSISVK
-1189 KVWDNPGYEDTQ
+1189 KAWDNPGYEDTQ
-1201 PSGVTIHLKER
+1201 PSSVTIHLKER
-1212 DTGDVVST
+1212 DTGDIVST
-1220 AELTSE
+1220 AELTGE
-1226 NGWQYTFTDLPL
+1226 NGWQHTFTDLPL
-1238 SPNHYTVTEQPL
+1238 SPDHYTVTEQPL

-1328 IFEDLPESS
+1328 IFEDLPEGT

-1366 ERPLDPEPIEP
+1366 ERPLYPEPIEPIDP

-1386 EIVTPPIVPETTG
+1386 EIVTPPIVPGTTG
-1399 NEPSPPSTEETTSV
+1399 NEPNPPSTEETTSV
-1413 PPTEPTEESTEE
+1413 PPTEPTEESTDESTEE

-1469 GVGLLVFGFY
+1469 GTGLLVFGLY

>member
-1 MEAGCTIFL
+1 
-10 RWYTPPCG
+10 
-18 TRFAAHEHN
+18 
-27 DNAKE
+27 
-32 RNTAMKKRLLAG
+32 MKKRLLAG

-64 TNDDFVEDW
+64 TNDDFVEDR
-73 EGAADFTDDSY
+73 EDIADYTDDSYSSGY

-109 VVAEED
+109 VIAEED
-115 ANDSSDTEIDKAADS
+115 ANDSSDTEIDRAADS

-139 VQVSDAAKD
+139 VQNTDAAED
-148 RNDLENPDE
+148 RNDREYPDE
-157 ETESD
+157 ETKSG
-162 TQNPWEAGPSDAET
+162 TNPGEAGPSDAET

-206 YDDNALEEEMDDDI
+206 YDDDASEEEMDDDI

-227 TMAHENYAYTDVS
+227 TMAHEDYAYTDVS
-240 GTKYTVDLY
+240 SGTEYMVDLY
-249 TDHTATIWEL
+249 TDHTAKIWKL
-259 TTSSGEAECIL
+259 TTSSGGAECIL

-275 YTGDDGVQEP
+275 YTGDDGVPEP
-285 APYTVTELSLSYYSG
+285 TPYTVTELRLSYWSG
-300 VTSDNNNYTSLVLP
+300 VTSDNNNYTALVLP
-314 DTLTDIRRSL
+314 DTLTDIEGSL

-341 FNATL
+341 FKATL
-346 QNMMEL
+346 QNMKQL
-352 KTLTFDEG
+352 RTLTFDEG

-365 SGSVVSGCTK
+365 SGSVVSGCKSLT
-375 LETIHLPSSLQKLS
+375 TIHLPSSLQKLS

-408 IAITEGSTFSKC
+408 IAITEGSTFSEC
-420 TSLKS
+420 TSLES

-432 TTIPRSMFAGC
+432 TTIPSSMFAGC

-463 GSVTDWNGHETADT
+463 GSVTDWKDQETADT

-494 AFYGCSALTTVDLH
+494 AFYGCSALETVDLH
-508 NVTTMEYGAFQGC
+508 SVTTMGYGAFQGC
-521 KELSGE
+521 DALSGE
-527 IDLSKLEVIPGNAFC
+527 IDLSNLEVIPGHAFC
-542 YDSKITSVITC
+542 YDPNITSVITC
-553 PTLKS
+553 PTLRS

-563 FIWAG
+563 FIWAD

-578 NSIGEYTFF
+578 NSIGTYTFYK
-587 LASLSGTVAL
+587 ASLSGTVAL

-602 KLGANAFNGCEEIEA
+602 QLGASAFSGCEEVNA

-624 TDIPSNAFDGCRKL
+624 KDIPANAFAGCTNLK
-638 TTITV
+638 TITV
-643 NNRQEDV
+643 NNRREDV
-650 KIPKIDRVTVTY
+650 TIPKIDGVTVTY
-662 TIPSLTADDD
+662 TIPSLTADND
-672 KVSTA
+672 KVSA
-677 TDALSLQD
+677 AADALSLQQ
-685 AVKQAATNGTPVTI
+685 AVDQANGTPVTI

-705 DEPVT
+705 DEPVR
-710 ITAEQ
+710 IAAGQ
-715 KVEITA
+715 RVEITA
-721 TENHNIFG
+721 NVNCNIFG
-729 NKDQNLANLFV
+729 NKDKNLTILFV
-740 VEAGGELSLTGA
+740 VEPDGELSLTGA

-765 VNHGKTTING
+765 VNHGKTTIDG

-785 GNNIGVIEDKGSSA
+785 GNDVGVIENNGSSA
-799 KLILENGTIQNHKIR
+799 ELILENGTIQ
-814 GAHSASIRVTE
+814 
-825 GASFTMN
+825 
-832 GGTIR
+832 

-843 SSSDSSSPAVLL
+843 PSSDSSSPAVLL

-883 SNDAKARFTMNG
+883 SNNAAKARFTMNG

-903 HSYTSDS
+903 HSYTPYS

-925 LNNGTIT
+925 LNEGTIT

-945 VMDELPTKEHGTAFT
+945 VMDELPTEEHGTVFT
-960 MYSGTIS
+960 MNGGTIS

-975 CSGGGIYSCSNR
+975 CSGGGIYSCSNH

-1006 YSEGNTQIYTTLH
+1006 YSEGNTEIYTTLH
-1019 IQNALITGN
+1019 IENALITGN

-1038 CPTGDAKLYMQNG
+1038 CPTGDAKLYMQDG

-1100 LYAPPGN
+1100 LYAPAGN
-1107 LGTSG
+1107 RGTSG

-1117 NAVEYAKRVT
+1117 NTVEYAKRVT

-1143 DGVSIPAVGSLIITG
+1143 DGVSIPATGSLIITG

-1181 LSNSISVK
+1181 LSYSISVK
-1189 KVWDNPGYEDTQ
+1189 KAWDNPGYEDTQ

-1212 DTGDVVST
+1212 DTGDIVST
-1220 AELTSE
+1220 AELTGE
-1226 NGWQYTFTDLPL
+1226 NGWQHTFTDLPL
-1238 SPNHYTVTEQPL
+1238 SPDHYTVTEQPL

-1328 IFEDLPESS
+1328 IFEDLPEGT

-1366 ERPLDPEPIEP
+1366 ERPLYPEPIEPIDP

-1386 EIVTPPIVPETTG
+1386 EIVTPPIVPGTTG
-1399 NEPSPPSTEETTSV
+1399 NEPNPPSTEETTSV
-1413 PPTEPTEESTEE
+1413 PPTEPTEESTEESTEE

-1441 ETPSVSAKPPKL
+1441 ETSSVSAKPPKL

-1469 GVGLLVFGFY
+1469 GAGLLVFGFY

>member
-1 MEAGCTIFL
+1 
-10 RWYTPPCG
+10 
-18 TRFAAHEHN
+18 
-27 DNAKE
+27 
-32 RNTAMKKRLLAG
+32 MKKRLLAG

-64 TNDDFVEDW
+64 TNDDFVEDR
-73 EGAADFTDDSY
+73 EDIADYTDDSYSSGY

-109 VVAEED
+109 VIAEED
-115 ANDSSDTEIDKAADS
+115 ANDSSDTEIDRAADS

-139 VQVSDAAKD
+139 VQNTDAAED
-148 RNDLENPDE
+148 RNDREYPDE
-157 ETESD
+157 ETKSG
-162 TQNPWEAGPSDAET
+162 TNPGEAGPSDAET

-206 YDDNALEEEMDDDI
+206 YDDDASEEEMDDDI

-227 TMAHENYAYTDVS
+227 TMAHEDYAYTDVS
-240 GTKYTVDLY
+240 SGTEYMVDLY
-249 TDHTATIWEL
+249 TDHTAKIWKL
-259 TTSSGEAECIL
+259 TTSSGGAECIL

-275 YTGDDGVQEP
+275 YTDDDDVPEP
-285 APYTVTELSLSYYSG
+285 TPYTVTELRFSPYGNS
-300 VTSDNNNYTSLVLP
+300 VTSVNNNYTALVLP
-314 DTLTDIRRSL
+314 DTLTDIGGSL

-346 QNMMEL
+346 QYMKQL
-352 KTLTFDEG
+352 RTLTFEEG

-365 SGSVVSGCTK
+365 SGSVVSGCKNLT
-375 LETIHLPSSLQKLS
+375 TIHLPSSLQKLS

-408 IAITEGSTFSKC
+408 IAITEGSTFSEC

-425 IELPASI
+425 ITLPASI
-432 TTIPRSMFAGC
+432 TTIPSYMFAGC

-457 IGNGAF
+457 IGNSAF
-463 GSVTDWNGHETADT
+463 KSDT

-494 AFYGCSALTTVDLH
+494 AFYGCSALKTVDLH
-508 NVTTMEYGAFQGC
+508 SVTTMEYGAFQGC
-521 KELSGE
+521 DALSGE
-527 IDLSKLEVIPGNAFC
+527 IDLSNLEEIPGHAFC
-542 YDSKITSVITC
+542 YDPNITSVITC
-553 PTLKS
+553 PTLRS

-563 FIWAG
+563 FIWAD

-578 NSIGEYTFF
+578 KSIGTYTFYK
-587 LASLSGTVAL
+587 ASLSGTVAL

-602 KLGANAFNGCEEIEA
+602 QLGASAFSGCEKVEA

-624 TDIPSNAFDGCRKL
+624 TDIPKDAFDGCKPK
-638 TTITV
+638 TITV
-643 NNRQEDV
+643 NNRREDV
-650 KIPKIDRVTVTY
+650 HIPEIDGVTVTY
-662 TIPSLTADDD
+662 TIPSLTADND
-672 KVSTA
+672 KVSNA
-677 TDALSLQD
+677 EGALSLQE
-685 AVKQAATNGTPVTI
+685 AVDQANGTPVTI

-705 DEPVT
+705 DEPVR
-710 ITAEQ
+710 IAAGQ
-715 KVEITA
+715 RVEITA
-721 TENHNIFG
+721 NANENYNLFG
-729 NKDQNLANLFV
+729 NKDKDLTNLFV
-740 VEAGGELSLTGA
+740 VEEGGELSLTGA

-765 VNHGKTTING
+765 VNHGKTTIDG

-785 GNNIGVIEDKGSSA
+785 GDSMGVIEDNGSSA
-799 KLILENGTIQNHKIR
+799 ELILENGTIQNHKIR
-814 GAHSASIRVTE
+814 GALSASIRVTE

-832 GGTIR
+832 GGTIQ

-843 SSSDSSSPAVLL
+843 PSSDSSSPAVLL

-883 SNDAKARFTMNG
+883 SNNAAKACFTMNG

-903 HSYTSDS
+903 RSYTPYS
-910 TPTGAVFVKYSAEFV
+910 TPTGAVFVKHSAEFV
-925 LNNGTIT
+925 LNDGTIT

-945 VMDELPTKEHGTAFT
+945 VMDQLPTEEYGTAFT
-960 MYSGTIS
+960 MNGGTIS

-975 CSGGGIYSCSNR
+975 CSGGGIYSCSNY

-1006 YSEGNTQIYTTLH
+1006 YSEGNTEIYTTLH
-1019 IQNALITGN
+1019 IENALITGN

-1038 CPTGDAKLYMQNG
+1038 CPTGDAKLYMQDG

-1100 LYAPPGN
+1100 LYAPAGN
-1107 LGTSG
+1107 RGTSG

-1117 NAVEYAKRVT
+1117 NTVEYAKRVT

-1172 GVVIGEATS
+1172 GVVIGEETS
-1181 LSNSISVK
+1181 LSYSISVK
-1189 KVWDNPGYEDTQ
+1189 KAWDNPGYEDTQ
-1201 PSGVTIHLKER
+1201 PSSVTIHLKER
-1212 DTGDVVST
+1212 DTGDIVST
-1220 AELTSE
+1220 AELTGE

-1328 IFEDLPESS
+1328 IFEDLPEGT

-1366 ERPLDPEPIEP
+1366 ERPLYPEPIEPIDP

-1386 EIVTPPIVPETTG
+1386 EIVMPPIVPGTTG
-1399 NEPSPPSTEETTSV
+1399 NEPNPPSTEETTSV
-1413 PPTEPTEESTEE
+1413 PPKEPTEESTDESTEE

-1469 GVGLLVFGFY
+1469 GAGLLVFGLY

>member
-1 MEAGCTIFL
+1 
-10 RWYTPPCG
+10 
-18 TRFAAHEHN
+18 
-27 DNAKE
+27 
-32 RNTAMKKRLLAG
+32 MKKRLLAG

-64 TNDDFVEDW
+64 TNDDFVENREDI
-73 EGAADFTDDSY
+73 ADYTDDSYSSGY

-109 VVAEED
+109 VIAEED
-115 ANDSSDTEIDKAADS
+115 ANDSSDTEIDRAADS

-139 VQVSDAAKD
+139 VQDTDAAED
-148 RNDLENPDE
+148 RNDREDSDE
-157 ETESD
+157 ETKSG
-162 TQNPWEAGPSDAET
+162 TNPGETGPSDAET
-176 EEDVPDSWE
+176 EEDVSDSWE

-206 YDDNALEEEMDDDI
+206 YDDDASEEEMDDDI

-227 TMAHENYAYTDVS
+227 TMAHEDYAYTDVS
-240 GTKYTVDLY
+240 SGTEYMVDLY
-249 TDHTATIWEL
+249 TDHTAKIWKL
-259 TTSSGEAECIL
+259 TTSSGGAECIL

-275 YTGDDGVQEP
+275 YTDDDDVPEP
-285 APYTVTELSLSYYSG
+285 TPYTVTELRFSPYGNS
-300 VTSDNNNYTSLVLP
+300 VTSVNNNYTALVLP
-314 DTLTDIRRSL
+314 DTLTDIGGSL

-346 QNMMEL
+346 QYMKEL
-352 KTLTFDEG
+352 RTLTFEEG

-365 SGSVVSGCTK
+365 SGSVVSGCKNLT
-375 LETIHLPSSLQKLS
+375 TIHLPSSLQKLS

-408 IAITEGSTFSKC
+408 IAITEGSTFSEC

-425 IELPASI
+425 ITLPASI
-432 TTIPRSMFAGC
+432 TTIPSYMFAGC

-457 IGNGAF
+457 IGNSAF
-463 GSVTDWNGHETADT
+463 KSDT

-494 AFYGCSALTTVDLH
+494 AFYGCSALKTVDLH
-508 NVTTMEYGAFQGC
+508 SVTTMEYGAFQGC
-521 KELSGE
+521 DALSGE
-527 IDLSKLEVIPGNAFC
+527 IDLSNLEEIPGHAFC
-542 YDSKITSVITC
+542 YDPNITSVITC
-553 PTLKS
+553 PTLRS

-563 FIWAG
+563 FIWAD

-578 NSIGEYTFF
+578 KSIGTYTFYK
-587 LASLSGTVAL
+587 ASLSGTVAL

-602 KLGANAFNGCEEIEA
+602 QLGASAFSGCEKVEA

-624 TDIPSNAFDGCRKL
+624 KDIPADAFDGCANLK
-638 TTITV
+638 TITV
-643 NNRQEDV
+643 NNRREDV
-650 KIPKIDRVTVTY
+650 HIPEIDGVTVTY
-662 TIPSLTADDD
+662 TIPSLTADND
-672 KVSTA
+672 KVSNA
-677 TDALSLQD
+677 EGALSLQQ
-685 AVKQAATNGTPVTI
+685 AVNQANGTPVTI

-705 DEPVT
+705 DEPVR
-710 ITAEQ
+710 IAAGQ
-715 KVEITA
+715 RVEITA
-721 TENHNIFG
+721 NENCNIFG
-729 NKDQNLANLFV
+729 NKDENLANLFV
-740 VEAGGELSLTGA
+740 VEEGGELSLTGA

-765 VNHGKTTING
+765 VNHGKTTIDG

-785 GNNIGVIEDKGSSA
+785 GDSMGVIEDNGSSA
-799 KLILENGTIQNHKIR
+799 ELILENGTIQNHKIR
-814 GAHSASIRVTE
+814 GAHSASIRVTK

-832 GGTIR
+832 GGTIQ

-843 SSSDSSSPAVLL
+843 PSSDSSSPAVLL
-855 LGASTFTMNEGSICN
+855 LGASTFTMNRGSICN

-883 SNDAKARFTMNG
+883 SSNAAKARFTMNG

-903 HSYTSDS
+903 HSYTPYS

-925 LNNGTIT
+925 LNEGTIT

-945 VMDELPTKEHGTAFT
+945 VMDELPTEEHGTAFT
-960 MYSGTIS
+960 MNGGTIS

-975 CSGGGIYSCSNR
+975 CSGGGIYSCSNY

-1006 YSEGNTQIYTTLH
+1006 YSEGNTDIYTTLH

-1038 CPTGDAKLYMQNG
+1038 CPTGDAKLYMQDG

-1100 LYAPPGN
+1100 LYAPAGN
-1107 LGTSG
+1107 RGTSG

-1117 NAVEYAKRVT
+1117 NTVEYAKRVT

-1143 DGVSIPAVGSLIITG
+1143 DGVSIPATGSLIITG

-1181 LSNSISVK
+1181 LSYSISVK
-1189 KVWDNPGYEDTQ
+1189 KAWDNPGYEDTQ

-1212 DTGDVVST
+1212 DTGDIVST
-1220 AELTSE
+1220 AELTGE
-1226 NGWQYTFTDLPL
+1226 NGWQHTFTDLPL
-1238 SPNHYTVTEQPL
+1238 SPDHYTVTEQPL

-1328 IFEDLPESS
+1328 IFEDLPEGT

-1366 ERPLDPEPIEP
+1366 ERPLYPEPIEPIDP

-1386 EIVTPPIVPETTG
+1386 EIVTPPIVPGTTG
-1399 NEPSPPSTEETTSV
+1399 NEPNPPSTEETTSV
-1413 PPTEPTEESTEE
+1413 PPTEPTEESTDESTEE
-1425 RSAESDPE
+1425 HSAESDPE

-1469 GVGLLVFGFY
+1469 GAGLLVFGFY

>member
-1 MEAGCTIFL
+1 
-10 RWYTPPCG
+10 
-18 TRFAAHEHN
+18 
-27 DNAKE
+27 
-32 RNTAMKKRLLAG
+32 MKKRLLAG

-64 TNDDFVEDW
+64 TNDDFVEDR
-73 EGAADFTDDSY
+73 EDIADYTDDSYSSGY

-109 VVAEED
+109 VIAEED
-115 ANDSSDTEIDKAADS
+115 ANDSSDTEIDRAADS

-139 VQVSDAAKD
+139 VQNTDAAED
-148 RNDLENPDE
+148 RNDREYPDE
-157 ETESD
+157 ETKSG
-162 TQNPWEAGPSDAET
+162 TNPGEAGPSDAET

-206 YDDNALEEEMDDDI
+206 YDDDASEEEMDDDI

-227 TMAHENYAYTDVS
+227 TMAHEDYAYTDVS
-240 GTKYTVDLY
+240 SGTEYMVDLY
-249 TDHTATIWEL
+249 TDHTAKIWKL

-275 YTGDDGVQEP
+275 YTDADGVPEP
-285 APYTVTELSLSYYSG
+285 TPYTVTELRLSYWSG
-300 VTSDNNNYTSLVLP
+300 VTSDNNNYTALVLP
-314 DTLTDIRRSL
+314 DTLTDIGGSL

-346 QNMMEL
+346 QNMKQL
-352 KTLTFDEG
+352 KTLTFEEG

-365 SGSVVSGCTK
+365 SGSVVSGCKSLT
-375 LETIHLPSSLQKLS
+375 TIHLPSSLQKLS

-408 IAITEGSTFSKC
+408 IAITEGSTFSEC
-420 TSLKS
+420 TSLES

-432 TTIPRSMFAGC
+432 TTIPSYMFAGC

-457 IGNGAF
+457 IGNSAF
-463 GSVTDWNGHETADT
+463 KSDT

-494 AFYGCSALTTVDLH
+494 AFYGCSALETVNLH
-508 NVTTMEYGAFQGC
+508 SVTTMEYAAFQGC
-521 KELSGE
+521 DALSGE
-527 IDLSKLEVIPGNAFC
+527 IDLSNLEVIPGHAFC
-542 YDSKITSVITC
+542 YDPNITSVVTC
-553 PTLKS
+553 PTLRS

-578 NSIGEYTFF
+578 NSIGTYTFYK
-587 LASLSGTVAL
+587 ASLSGTVAL

-602 KLGANAFNGCEEIEA
+602 QLGASAFSGCEKVEA

-624 TDIPSNAFDGCRKL
+624 TDIPKDAFDGCKPK
-638 TTITV
+638 TITV
-643 NNRQEDV
+643 NNRREDV
-650 KIPKIDRVTVTY
+650 HIPEIDGVTVTY
-662 TIPSLTADDD
+662 TIPSLTADND
-672 KVSTA
+672 KVSA
-677 TDALSLQD
+677 AADALSLQ
-685 AVKQAATNGTPVTI
+685 QAINQANGTPVTI

-705 DEPVT
+705 DEPVR
-710 ITAEQ
+710 IIAGQ
-715 KVEITA
+715 RVEITA
-721 TENHNIFG
+721 NENCNIFG
-729 NKDQNLANLFV
+729 NKDKDLANLFV
-740 VEAGGELSLTGA
+740 VEPGGELSLTGA

-765 VNHGKTTING
+765 VNHGKTTIDG

-785 GNNIGVIEDKGSSA
+785 GNDVGVIEDNGSSA
-799 KLILENGTIQNHKIR
+799 ELILENGTIQNHKIR

-832 GGTIR
+832 GGTIQ

-843 SSSDSSSPAVLL
+843 PSSDSSSPAVLL

-883 SNDAKARFTMNG
+883 SNNAAKARFTMNG

-903 HSYTSDS
+903 HSYTPYS

-925 LNNGTIT
+925 LNEGTIT

-945 VMDELPTKEHGTAFT
+945 VMDELPTEEHGTAFT
-960 MYSGTIS
+960 MNGGTIS

-975 CSGGGIYSCSNR
+975 CSGGGIYSCSNY

-1006 YSEGNTQIYTTLH
+1006 YSEGNTEIYTTLH
-1019 IQNALITGN
+1019 IRNALITGN

-1038 CPTGDAKLYMQNG
+1038 CPTGDAKLYMQDG

-1100 LYAPPGN
+1100 LYAPAGN
-1107 LGTSG
+1107 RGTSG

-1117 NAVEYAKRVT
+1117 NTVEYAKRVT

-1143 DGVSIPAVGSLIITG
+1143 DGVSIPATGSLIITG

-1181 LSNSISVK
+1181 LSYSISVK
-1189 KVWDNPGYEDTQ
+1189 KAWDNPGYEDTQ

-1212 DTGDVVST
+1212 DTGDIVST
-1220 AELTSE
+1220 AELTGE
-1226 NGWQYTFTDLPL
+1226 NGWQHTFTDLPL
-1238 SPNHYTVTEQPL
+1238 SPDHYTVTEQPL

-1328 IFEDLPESS
+1328 IFEDLPEGT

-1366 ERPLDPEPIEP
+1366 ERPLYPEPIEPIDP

-1386 EIVTPPIVPETTG
+1386 EIVTPPIVPGTTG
-1399 NEPSPPSTEETTSV
+1399 NEPNPPSTEETTSV
-1413 PPTEPTEESTEE
+1413 PPTEPTEESTEESTEE

-1441 ETPSVSAKPPKL
+1441 ETSSVSAKPPKL

-1469 GVGLLVFGFY
+1469 GAGLLVFGFY

>member
-1 MEAGCTIFL
+1 
-10 RWYTPPCG
+10 
-18 TRFAAHEHN
+18 
-27 DNAKE
+27 
-32 RNTAMKKRLLAG
+32 MKKRLLAG

-64 TNDDFVEDW
+64 TNDDFVEDR
-73 EGAADFTDDSY
+73 EDIADYTDDSYSSGY

-109 VVAEED
+109 VIAEED
-115 ANDSSDTEIDKAADS
+115 ANDSSDTEIDRAADS

-139 VQVSDAAKD
+139 VQNTDAAED
-148 RNDLENPDE
+148 RNDREYPDE
-157 ETESD
+157 ETKSG
-162 TQNPWEAGPSDAET
+162 TNPGEAGPSDAET

-206 YDDNALEEEMDDDI
+206 YDDDASEEEMDDDI

-227 TMAHENYAYTDVS
+227 TMAHKDYAYTDVS
-240 GTKYTVDLY
+240 SGTEYMVDLY
-249 TDHTATIWEL
+249 TDYTAKIRRL
-259 TTSSGEAECIL
+259 TSSSGGAECIL

-275 YTGDDGVQEP
+275 YTDDAGVQDP
-285 APYTVTELSLSYYSG
+285 NPYTVTELSLPFSSS
-300 VTSDNNNYTSLVLP
+300 VTSDYTTLVLP
-314 DTLTDIRRSL
+314 DTLTDMGGYL
-324 SGFKNV
+324 SSFKNV

-341 FNATL
+341 FKAIL
-346 QNMMEL
+346 QNMTEL
-352 KTLTFDEG
+352 KTLTFEEG

-365 SGSVVSGCTK
+365 SGSVVSGCKNLT
-375 LETIHLPSSLQKLS
+375 TIHLPSSLQKLS
-389 GTGTFSGA
+389 GTDTFSGA

-408 IAITEGSTFSKC
+408 IAITEGSTFSEC
-420 TSLKS
+420 TSLES

-432 TTIPRSMFAGC
+432 TTIPSHMFAGC

-457 IGNGAF
+457 IDNGAF
-463 GSVTDWNGHETADT
+463 GSVTDWKNHETADT

-494 AFYGCSALTTVDLH
+494 AFYGCSALETVDLH
-508 NVTTMEYGAFQGC
+508 SVTTMGYAAFQGC
-521 KELSGE
+521 KALSGK
-527 IDLSKLEVIPGNAFC
+527 IDLSNLEEIPGHAFC
-542 YDSKITSVITC
+542 YDPNITSVITC
-553 PTLKS
+553 STLSS

-578 NSIGEYTFF
+578 NSIGTYTFYK
-587 LASLSGTVAL
+587 ASLSGTVAL

-602 KLGANAFNGCEEIEA
+602 QLGASAFSGCKEVEA

-624 TDIPSNAFDGCRKL
+624 TDIPPNAFAGCTNLK
-638 TTITV
+638 TITV
-643 NNRQEDV
+643 NNRREDV
-650 KIPKIDRVTVTY
+650 TIPKIDGVTVTY
-662 TIPSLTADDD
+662 TIPSLEATDD
-672 KVSTA
+672 KVSNA
-677 TDALSLQD
+677 EGALSLQQ
-685 AVKQAATNGTPVTI
+685 AVDQANGPVTI
-699 EKDIRL
+699 EIEKNICL
-705 DEPVT
+705 NAPVT
-710 ITAEQ
+710 IAKGKQ
-715 KVEITA
+715 VEITA
-721 TENHNIFG
+721 NTNCNIFG
-729 NKDQNLANLFV
+729 NKDKDLTNLFV
-740 VEAGGELSLTGA
+740 VEPGGELSLTGA

-765 VNHGKTTING
+765 VNHGKTTIDG

-785 GNNIGVIEDKGSSA
+785 GNDVGVIEDNGSSA
-799 KLILENGTIQNHKIR
+799 ELILENGTIQNHKIR
-814 GAHSASIRVTE
+814 GALSASIRVTE

-832 GGTIR
+832 GGTIQN
-837 DNIANT
+837 NIANT

-855 LGASTFTMNEGSICN
+855 LGASTFTMNGGSICN

-883 SNDAKARFTMNG
+883 SSNAAKARFTMNG
-895 GTLSNNES
+895 GSLSNNES
-903 HSYTSDS
+903 RSYTPNS

-925 LNNGTIT
+925 LNDGTIT
-932 GNCAY
+932 GNCAHD
-937 GGAGGGVA
+937 GAGGGVA
-945 VMDELPTKEHGTAFT
+945 VMDELPMEEHGTAFT
-960 MYSGTIS
+960 MNGGTIS

-975 CSGGGIYSCSNR
+975 CSGGGIYSCSNY

-1006 YSEGNTQIYTTLH
+1006 YSEGNTEIYTTLH

-1038 CPTGDAKLYMQNG
+1038 CPTGDAKLYMQDG

-1107 LGTSG
+1107 RGTSG

-1172 GVVIGEATS
+1172 GVVIGEETS
-1181 LSNSISVK
+1181 LSYSISVK

-1212 DTGDVVST
+1212 DTGDIVST
-1220 AELTSE
+1220 AELTGE
-1226 NGWQYTFTDLPL
+1226 NGWQHTFTDLPL

-1306 SLWNGDAKVKEADLT
+1306 SLWNGDAKVKEANLT

-1328 IFEDLPESS
+1328 IFEDLPEGT

-1366 ERPLDPEPIEP
+1366 ERPLYPEPIEPIDP

-1386 EIVTPPIVPETTG
+1386 EIVTPPIVPGTTG
-1399 NEPSPPSTEETTSV
+1399 NEPNPPSTEETTSV
-1413 PPTEPTEESTEE
+1413 PPTEPTEESTEESTEE

-1441 ETPSVSAKPPKL
+1441 ETPSVSADPPKL

-1469 GVGLLVFGFY
+1469 GAGLLVFGFY

>member
-1 MEAGCTIFL
+1 
-10 RWYTPPCG
+10 
-18 TRFAAHEHN
+18 
-27 DNAKE
+27 
-32 RNTAMKKRLLAG
+32 MKKRLLAG

-64 TNDDFVEDW
+64 TNDDFVEDR
-73 EGAADFTDDSY
+73 EDIADYTDDSYSSGY

-109 VVAEED
+109 VIAEED
-115 ANDSSDTEIDKAADS
+115 ANDSSDTEIDRAADS

-139 VQVSDAAKD
+139 VQNTDAAED
-148 RNDLENPDE
+148 RNDREYPDE
-157 ETESD
+157 ETKSG
-162 TQNPWEAGPSDAET
+162 TNPGEAGPSDAET

-206 YDDNALEEEMDDDI
+206 YDDDASEEEMDDDI
-220 ALLAAGK
+220 ALLATGK
-227 TMAHENYAYTDVS
+227 TMAHEDYAYTDVS
-240 GTKYTVDLY
+240 SGTEYMVNLY
-249 TDHTATIWEL
+249 TDHTAKIWKL

-275 YTGDDGVQEP
+275 YTGDDGVQESD
-285 APYTVTELSLSYYSG
+285 PYTVTALSLSYWSG
-300 VTSDNNNYTSLVLP
+300 VTSDNNNYTALVLP
-314 DTLTDIRRSL
+314 DTLTDIGGSL

-346 QNMMEL
+346 QNMKQL

-365 SGSVVSGCTK
+365 SGSVVSGCKSLT
-375 LETIHLPSSLQKLS
+375 TIHLPSSLQKLS

-408 IAITEGSTFSKC
+408 IAIAEGSTFSEC
-420 TSLKS
+420 TSLES

-432 TTIPRSMFAGC
+432 TTIPSSMFAGC

-463 GSVTDWNGHETADT
+463 GSVTDWKDQEIADT

-488 TSIGDR
+488 TSIGDH
-494 AFYGCSALTTVDLH
+494 AFYGCSALETVDLH
-508 NVTTMEYGAFQGC
+508 SVTTMGYGAFQGC
-521 KELSGE
+521 DALSWE
-527 IDLSKLEVIPGNAFC
+527 IDLSKLEVIPGHAFC
-542 YDSKITSVITC
+542 YDPNITSVITC
-553 PTLKS
+553 PTLRS

-563 FIWAG
+563 FIWAD

-578 NSIGEYTFF
+578 NSIGTYTFYK
-587 LASLSGTVAL
+587 ASLSGTVAL

-602 KLGANAFNGCEEIEA
+602 QLGASAFSGCEEVNA

-624 TDIPSNAFDGCRKL
+624 KDIPANAFAGCTNLK
-638 TTITV
+638 TITV
-643 NNRQEDV
+643 NNRREDV
-650 KIPKIDRVTVTY
+650 TIPKIDGVTVTY
-662 TIPSLTADDD
+662 TIPSLEATDD
-672 KVSTA
+672 KVSNA
-677 TDALSLQD
+677 EGALSLQQ
-685 AVKQAATNGTPVTI
+685 AVDQANGPVTI
-699 EKDIRL
+699 EIEKNICL
-705 DEPVT
+705 NAPVT
-710 ITAEQ
+710 IAKGKQ
-715 KVEITA
+715 VEITA
-721 TENHNIFG
+721 NANENYNLFG
-729 NKDQNLANLFV
+729 NKDEKPTNLFV
-740 VEAGGELSLTGA
+740 VEEGGELSLTGA

-765 VNHGKTTING
+765 VNHGKTTIDG

-785 GNNIGVIEDKGSSA
+785 GDSMGVIEDNGSSA
-799 KLILENGTIQNHKIR
+799 ELILENGTIQNHKIR
-814 GAHSASIRVTE
+814 GALSASIRVTE

-832 GGTIR
+832 GGTIQ

-855 LGASTFTMNEGSICN
+855 LGASTFTMNGGSICN

-883 SNDAKARFTMNG
+883 SSNAAKARFTMNG
-895 GTLSNNES
+895 GTLRNNES
-903 HSYTSDS
+903 RSYTPYS

-932 GNCAY
+932 GNCAHD
-937 GGAGGGVA
+937 GAGGGVA
-945 VMDELPTKEHGTAFT
+945 VMDELPTEEHGTAFT
-960 MYSGTIS
+960 MNGGTIS
-967 NNTASGYR
+967 NNTASGSR
-975 CSGGGIYSCSNR
+975 CSGGGIYSCSNY

-1006 YSEGNTQIYTTLH
+1006 YSEGNTEIYTTLH
-1019 IQNALITGN
+1019 IENALITGN

-1038 CPTGDAKLYMQNG
+1038 CPTGDAKLYMQDG

-1100 LYAPPGN
+1100 LYAPAGN
-1107 LGTSG
+1107 RGTSG

-1143 DGVSIPAVGSLIITG
+1143 DGVSIPATGSLIITG

-1181 LSNSISVK
+1181 LSHSILVK
-1189 KVWDNPGYEDTQ
+1189 KAWDNPGHEDTQ

-1212 DTGDVVST
+1212 DTGDIVST
-1220 AELTSE
+1220 AELTGE
-1226 NGWQYTFTDLPL
+1226 NGWQHTFTDLPL
-1238 SPNHYTVTEQPL
+1238 SPDHYTVTEQPL

-1328 IFEDLPESS
+1328 IFEDLPEGN
-1337 YSVTEDAVPGYETLI
+1337 YSVTEDAVPGYKTLI

-1366 ERPLDPEPIEP
+1366 ERPLYPEPIEPIDP

-1386 EIVTPPIVPETTG
+1386 EIVTPPIVPGTTG
-1399 NEPSPPSTEETTSV
+1399 NEPNPPSTEETTSV
-1413 PPTEPTEESTEE
+1413 PPTEPTEESTEESTEE

-1441 ETPSVSAKPPKL
+1441 ETSSVSAKPPKL

-1469 GVGLLVFGFY
+1469 GAGLLVFGFY

>member
-1 MEAGCTIFL
+1 
-10 RWYTPPCG
+10 
-18 TRFAAHEHN
+18 
-27 DNAKE
+27 
-32 RNTAMKKRLLAG
+32 MKKRLLAG

-64 TNDDFVEDW
+64 TNDDFVEDR
-73 EGAADFTDDSY
+73 EDIADFTDDSYSSGY

-109 VVAEED
+109 VIAEED
-115 ANDSSDTEIDKAADS
+115 ANDSSDTEIDRAADS

-139 VQVSDAAKD
+139 VQNTDAAED
-148 RNDLENPDE
+148 RNDREYPDE
-157 ETESD
+157 ETKSG
-162 TQNPWEAGPSDAET
+162 TNPGETGPSDAET
-176 EEDVPDSWE
+176 EEDVSDSWE

-206 YDDNALEEEMDDDI
+206 YDDDASEEEMDDDI

-227 TMAHENYAYTDVS
+227 TMAHEDYAYTDVS
-240 GTKYTVDLY
+240 SGTEYMVDLY
-249 TDHTATIWEL
+249 TDHTAKIWKL
-259 TTSSGEAECIL
+259 TTSSGGAECIL

-275 YTGDDGVQEP
+275 YTDDDDVPEP
-285 APYTVTELSLSYYSG
+285 TPYTVTELRFSPYGNS
-300 VTSDNNNYTSLVLP
+300 VTSVNNNYTALVLP
-314 DTLTDIRRSL
+314 DTLTDIGGSL

-346 QNMMEL
+346 QYMKQL
-352 KTLTFDEG
+352 RTLTFEEG

-365 SGSVVSGCTK
+365 SGSVVSGCKNLT
-375 LETIHLPSSLQKLS
+375 TIHLPSSLQKLS

-408 IAITEGSTFSKC
+408 IAITEGSTFSEC

-425 IELPASI
+425 ITLPASI
-432 TTIPRSMFAGC
+432 TTIPSYMFAGC

-457 IGNGAF
+457 IGNSAF
-463 GSVTDWNGHETADT
+463 KSDT

-494 AFYGCSALTTVDLH
+494 AFYGCSALKTVDLH
-508 NVTTMEYGAFQGC
+508 SVTTMEYGAFQGC
-521 KELSGE
+521 DALSGE
-527 IDLSKLEVIPGNAFC
+527 IDLSNLEVIPGHAFC
-542 YDSKITSVITC
+542 YDPNITSVVTC
-553 PTLKS
+553 PTLRS

-578 NSIGEYTFF
+578 NSIGTYTFYKS
-587 LASLSGTVAL
+587 SLSGTVAL

-602 KLGANAFNGCEEIEA
+602 QLGASAFSGCEEVNA

-624 TDIPSNAFDGCRKL
+624 KDIPANAFAGCTNLK
-638 TTITV
+638 TITV
-643 NNRQEDV
+643 NNRREDV
-650 KIPKIDRVTVTY
+650 HIPEIDGVTVTY
-662 TIPSLTADDD
+662 TIPSLTADND
-672 KVSTA
+672 KVSA
-677 TDALSLQD
+677 AADALSLQQ
-685 AVKQAATNGTPVTI
+685 AVNQANGTPVTI

-705 DEPVT
+705 DEPVR
-710 ITAEQ
+710 IAAGQ
-715 KVEITA
+715 RVEITA
-721 TENHNIFG
+721 NANENYNLFG
-729 NKDQNLANLFV
+729 NKDEKPTNLFV
-740 VEAGGELSLTGA
+740 VEEGGELSLTGA

-765 VNHGKTTING
+765 VNHGKTTIDG

-785 GNNIGVIEDKGSSA
+785 GDSMGVIEDNGSSA
-799 KLILENGTIQNHKIR
+799 ELILENGTIQNHKIR
-814 GAHSASIRVTE
+814 GALSASIRVTE

-832 GGTIR
+832 GGTIQ

-855 LGASTFTMNEGSICN
+855 LGASTFTMNRGSICN

-883 SNDAKARFTMNG
+883 SSNAAKARFTMNG

-903 HSYTSDS
+903 RSYTPYS

-925 LNNGTIT
+925 LNEGTIT

-945 VMDELPTKEHGTAFT
+945 VMDELPTEEHGTAFT
-960 MYSGTIS
+960 MNGGTIS

-975 CSGGGIYSCSNR
+975 CSGGGIYSCSNY

-1006 YSEGNTQIYTTLH
+1006 YSEGNTEIYTTLH
-1019 IQNALITGN
+1019 IENALITGN

-1038 CPTGDAKLYMQNG
+1038 CPTGDAKLYMQDG

-1100 LYAPPGN
+1100 LYAPAGN
-1107 LGTSG
+1107 RGTSG

-1117 NAVEYAKRVT
+1117 NTVEYAKRVT

-1143 DGVSIPAVGSLIITG
+1143 DGVSIPATGSLIITG
-1158 NQASHGGGGIGANG
+1158 NQASHGDGGIGANG

-1181 LSNSISVK
+1181 LSYSISVK
-1189 KVWDNPGYEDTQ
+1189 KAWDNPGYEDTQ

-1212 DTGDVVST
+1212 DTGDIVST
-1220 AELTSE
+1220 AELTGE
-1226 NGWQYTFTDLPL
+1226 NGWQHTFTDLPL
-1238 SPNHYTVTEQPL
+1238 SPDHYTVTEQPL

-1328 IFEDLPESS
+1328 IFEDLPEGT

-1366 ERPLDPEPIEP
+1366 ERPLYPEPIEPIDP

-1386 EIVTPPIVPETTG
+1386 EIVTPPIVPGTTG
-1399 NEPSPPSTEETTSV
+1399 NEPNPPSTEETTSV
-1413 PPTEPTEESTEE
+1413 PPTEPTEESTDESTEE
-1425 RSAESDPE
+1425 RSTESDPQ

-1469 GVGLLVFGFY
+1469 GAGLLVFGFY

>member
-1 MEAGCTIFL
+1 
-10 RWYTPPCG
+10 
-18 TRFAAHEHN
+18 
-27 DNAKE
+27 
-32 RNTAMKKRLLAG
+32 MKKRLLAG

-73 EGAADFTDDSY
+73 EDVADFTDDSYSSGY

-92 DIIFFDLDEEVD
+92 DIIFFDLDEEAD
-104 DTAAE
+104 DTSAE
-109 VVAEED
+109 VIAEED

-139 VQVSDAAKD
+139 VQDTDAAED
-148 RNDLENPDE
+148 RNDWEDSDE
-157 ETESD
+157 ETKSG
-162 TQNPWEAGPSDAET
+162 TQNPGEAGPSDAET
-176 EEDVPDSWE
+176 EEGVPDSWE

-206 YDDNALEEEMDDDI
+206 YDDNPLEEEMDDDI

-227 TMAHENYAYTDVS
+227 TMAHEDYEYTDVS
-240 GTKYTVDLY
+240 SGTEYMVNLY
-249 TDHTATIWEL
+249 TDHTAKIWKL

-285 APYTVTELSLSYYSG
+285 DPYTVTELSLSPWGG
-300 VTSDNNNYTSLVLP
+300 VTSENNNYTALVLP
-314 DTLTDIRRSL
+314 DTLTDIGGSL

-346 QNMMEL
+346 QYMTEL
-352 KTLTFDEG
+352 KTLTFEKG

-365 SGSVVSGCTK
+365 SGSVVRGCTS
-375 LETIHLPSSLQKLS
+375 LTTIHLPSSLQKLS
-389 GTGTFSGA
+389 GMSTFSGA

-408 IAITEGSTFSKC
+408 ITIKEGSTFSEC
-420 TSLKS
+420 TSLES
-425 IELPASI
+425 ITLPASI
-432 TTIPRSMFAGC
+432 TTIPYSMFEDC
-443 SALER
+443 SALEQ
-448 VTAKGTITA
+448 VTAKETITA

-463 GSVTDWNGHETADT
+463 NSDK
-477 ALTEIPDLSQV
+477 ALTKIPDLSQV
-488 TSIGDR
+488 TSIGER
-494 AFYGCSALTTVDLH
+494 AFYGCSALERVDLH
-508 NVTTMEYGAFQGC
+508 SVTTMGYAAFQGC
-521 KELSGE
+521 DALSGE
-527 IDLSKLEVIPGNAFC
+527 IDLSNLEVIPGNAFC
-542 YDSKITSVITC
+542 YDPNITSVITC
-553 PTLKS
+553 PTLSS

-563 FIWAG
+563 FIQAG

-578 NSIGEYTFF
+578 NSIGDYTFYY
-587 LASLSGTVAL
+587 ASLSGTVAL

-602 KLGANAFNGCEEIEA
+602 KLGVSAFEGCKEVKA

-624 TDIPSNAFDGCRKL
+624 TDIPANAFDGCNLKK
-638 TTITV
+638 ITV
-643 NNRQEDV
+643 NNRLEDV
-650 KIPKIDRVTVTY
+650 GITHINGVPVTY
-662 TIPSLTADDD
+662 TIPSLEATDD
-672 KVSTA
+672 KVSNA
-677 TDALSLQD
+677 EGALSLQAAID
-685 AVKQAATNGTPVTI
+685 QANGTPVTI

-710 ITAEQ
+710 IAEGQ

-721 TENHNIFG
+721 TENYNIFG
-729 NKDQNLANLFV
+729 NKDKNLPNLFV

-765 VNHGKTTING
+765 VNHGKTTIDG

-785 GNNIGVIEDKGSSA
+785 GNNMGVIEDNGSTA
-799 KLILENGTIQNHKIR
+799 ELILENGTIQNHKIR
-814 GAHSASIRVTE
+814 GAFSASIRVTN

-843 SSSDSSSPAVLL
+843 SSSDTSSPAVLL
-855 LGASTFTMNEGSICN
+855 LGASTFTMNGGSICN
-870 NSGQCGTAVYLTA
+870 NRGQCGTAVYLTA
-883 SNDAKARFTMNG
+883 SSNDAKARFTMNS

-903 HSYTSDS
+903 RSYTSNS
-910 TPTGAVFVKYSAEFV
+910 TPTGAVFVKHSAEFV

-945 VMDELPTKEHGTAFT
+945 VMDELPREEHGTAFT
-960 MYSGTIS
+960 MYDGTIS
-967 NNTASGYR
+967 NNKASGYR
-975 CSGGGIYSCSNR
+975 CDGGGIYSCSNY

-1006 YSEGNTQIYTTLH
+1006 YSEGNTEIYTTLH

-1100 LYAPPGN
+1100 LYAPAGN
-1107 LGTSG
+1107 RGTSG

-1181 LSNSISVK
+1181 LSHSISVK
-1189 KVWDNPGYEDTQ
+1189 KAWDNPGHEDTQ

-1212 DTGDVVST
+1212 DTGDIVST
-1220 AELTSE
+1220 AELTGE
-1226 NGWQYTFTDLPL
+1226 NGWQYTFTNLPL

-1275 TPDVPAV
+1275 TPTPDVPAV

-1306 SLWNGDAKVKEADLT
+1306 SLWNGDAKIKEADLT

-1328 IFEDLPESS
+1328 IFEDLPEGT

-1366 ERPLDPEPIEP
+1366 ERPLDPEPIEPIDP

-1413 PPTEPTEESTEE
+1413 PPTEPTEESTEESTEE

-1469 GVGLLVFGFY
+1469 GAGLLVFGLY

>member
-1 MEAGCTIFL
+1 
-10 RWYTPPCG
+10 
-18 TRFAAHEHN
+18 
-27 DNAKE
+27 
-32 RNTAMKKRLLAG
+32 MKKRLLAG

-64 TNDDFVEDW
+64 TNDDFVEDR
-73 EGAADFTDDSY
+73 EDIADYTDDSYSSGY

-109 VVAEED
+109 VIAEED
-115 ANDSSDTEIDKAADS
+115 ANDSSDTEIDRAADS

-139 VQVSDAAKD
+139 VQNTDAAED
-148 RNDLENPDE
+148 RNDREYPDE
-157 ETESD
+157 ETKSG
-162 TQNPWEAGPSDAET
+162 TNPGEAGPSDAET

-206 YDDNALEEEMDDDI
+206 YDDDASEEEMDDDI

-227 TMAHENYAYTDVS
+227 TMAHEDYAYTDVS
-240 GTKYTVDLY
+240 SGTEYMVDLY
-249 TDHTATIWEL
+249 TDHTAKIWKL

-275 YTGDDGVQEP
+275 YTDDDGVPEP
-285 APYTVTELSLSYYSG
+285 TPYTVTELRLSYWSG
-300 VTSDNNNYTSLVLP
+300 VTSDNNNYTALVLP
-314 DTLTDIRRSL
+314 DTLTDIGGSL

-346 QNMMEL
+346 QNMKQL

-365 SGSVVSGCTK
+365 SGSVVSGCKSLT
-375 LETIHLPSSLQKLS
+375 TIHLPSSLQKLS

-397 SALTDITLPEG
+397 SALTDITLSEG
-408 IAITEGSTFSKC
+408 IAITEGSTFSEC

-432 TTIPRSMFAGC
+432 TTIPSSMFAGC

-463 GSVTDWNGHETADT
+463 GSVTDWKDQEIADT
-477 ALTEIPDLSQV
+477 VLTEIPDLSQV

-494 AFYGCSALTTVDLH
+494 AFYGCSALETVDLH
-508 NVTTMEYGAFQGC
+508 SVTTMGYGAFQGC
-521 KELSGE
+521 DALSGE
-527 IDLSKLEVIPGNAFC
+527 IDLSNLEVIPGHAFC
-542 YDSKITSVITC
+542 YDPNITSVITC
-553 PTLKS
+553 PTLRS

-563 FIWAG
+563 FIWAD

-578 NSIGEYTFF
+578 NSIGTYTFYK
-587 LASLSGTVAL
+587 ASLSGTVAL

-602 KLGANAFNGCEEIEA
+602 QLGASAFSGCEEVNA

-624 TDIPSNAFDGCRKL
+624 KDIPANAFAGCTNLK
-638 TTITV
+638 TITV
-643 NNRQEDV
+643 NNRREDV
-650 KIPKIDRVTVTY
+650 TIPKIDGVTVTY
-662 TIPSLTADDD
+662 TIPSLEATDD
-672 KVSTA
+672 KVSNA
-677 TDALSLQD
+677 EGALSLQQ
-685 AVKQAATNGTPVTI
+685 AVDQANGPVTI
-699 EKDIRL
+699 EIEKNICL
-705 DEPVT
+705 NAPVT
-710 ITAEQ
+710 IAKGKQ
-715 KVEITA
+715 VEITA
-721 TENHNIFG
+721 NANENYNLFG
-729 NKDQNLANLFV
+729 NKDEKPTNLFV
-740 VEAGGELSLTGA
+740 VEEGGELSLTGA

-765 VNHGKTTING
+765 VNHGKTTIDG

-785 GNNIGVIEDKGSSA
+785 GDSMGVIEDNGSSA
-799 KLILENGTIQNHKIR
+799 ELILENGTIQNHKIR
-814 GAHSASIRVTE
+814 GALSASIRVTE

-832 GGTIR
+832 GGTIQ

-855 LGASTFTMNEGSICN
+855 LGASTFTMNGGSICN

-883 SNDAKARFTMNG
+883 SSNAAKARFTMNG

-903 HSYTSDS
+903 RSYTPYS

-932 GNCAY
+932 GNCAHD
-937 GGAGGGVA
+937 GAGGGVA
-945 VMDELPTKEHGTAFT
+945 VMDELPTEEHGTAFT
-960 MYSGTIS
+960 MNGGTIS
-967 NNTASGYR
+967 NNTASGSR
-975 CSGGGIYSCSNR
+975 CSGGGIYSCSNY

-1006 YSEGNTQIYTTLH
+1006 YSEGNTEIYTTLH
-1019 IQNALITGN
+1019 IENALITGN

-1038 CPTGDAKLYMQNG
+1038 CPTGDAKLYMQDG

-1100 LYAPPGN
+1100 LYAPYGN
-1107 LGTSG
+1107 RGTAG

-1117 NAVEYAKRVT
+1117 NTVEYAKRVT

-1143 DGVSIPAVGSLIITG
+1143 DGVSIPATGSLIITG

-1172 GVVIGEATS
+1172 GVVIGEETS
-1181 LSNSISVK
+1181 LSYSISVK
-1189 KVWDNPGYEDTQ
+1189 KAWDNPGYEDTQ
-1201 PSGVTIHLKER
+1201 PSSVTIHLKER
-1212 DTGDVVST
+1212 DTGDIVST
-1220 AELTSE
+1220 AELTGE

-1238 SPNHYTVTEQPL
+1238 SPDHYTVTEQPL

-1328 IFEDLPESS
+1328 IFEDLPEGN
-1337 YSVTEDAVPGYETLI
+1337 YSVTEDAVPGYKTLI

-1366 ERPLDPEPIEP
+1366 ERPLYPEPIEPIDP

-1386 EIVTPPIVPETTG
+1386 EIVTPPIVPGTTG
-1399 NEPSPPSTEETTSV
+1399 NEPNPPSTEETTSV
-1413 PPTEPTEESTEE
+1413 PPTEPTEESTEESTEE

-1441 ETPSVSAKPPKL
+1441 ETSSVSAKPPKL

-1469 GVGLLVFGFY
+1469 GAGLLVFGFY

>member
-1 MEAGCTIFL
+1 
-10 RWYTPPCG
+10 
-18 TRFAAHEHN
+18 
-27 DNAKE
+27 
-32 RNTAMKKRLLAG
+32 MKKRLLAG

-64 TNDDFVEDW
+64 TNDDFVEDR
-73 EGAADFTDDSY
+73 EDIADYTDDSYSSGY

-109 VVAEED
+109 VIAEED
-115 ANDSSDTEIDKAADS
+115 ANDSSDTEIDRAADS
-130 IEETEPEDE
+130 IEETESEDE
-139 VQVSDAAKD
+139 VQDTDAAED
-148 RNDLENPDE
+148 RNDREDSDE
-157 ETESD
+157 ETKSG
-162 TQNPWEAGPSDAET
+162 TNPGETGPSDAET

-206 YDDNALEEEMDDDI
+206 YDDDASEEEMDDDI
-220 ALLAAGK
+220 ALPAAGK
-227 TMAHENYAYTDVS
+227 TMAHKDYAYTDVS
-240 GTKYTVDLY
+240 SGTEYMVDLY
-249 TDHTATIWEL
+249 TDYTAKIRRL
-259 TTSSGEAECIL
+259 TSSSGGAECIL

-275 YTGDDGVQEP
+275 YTDDAGVQDP
-285 APYTVTELSLSYYSG
+285 NPYTVTELSLPFSSS
-300 VTSDNNNYTSLVLP
+300 VTSDYTTLVLP
-314 DTLTDIRRSL
+314 DTLTDMGGYL
-324 SGFKNV
+324 SSFKNV

-341 FNATL
+341 FKAIL
-346 QNMMEL
+346 QNMTEL
-352 KTLTFDEG
+352 KTLTFEEG

-365 SGSVVSGCTK
+365 SGSVVSGCKNLT
-375 LETIHLPSSLQKLS
+375 TIHLPSSLQKLS
-389 GTGTFSGA
+389 GTDTFSGA

-408 IAITEGSTFSKC
+408 IAITEGSTFSEC
-420 TSLKS
+420 TSLES

-432 TTIPRSMFAGC
+432 TTIPSHMFAGC

-457 IGNGAF
+457 IDNGAF
-463 GSVTDWNGHETADT
+463 GSVTDWKNHETADT

-494 AFYGCSALTTVDLH
+494 AFYGCSALETVDLH
-508 NVTTMEYGAFQGC
+508 SVTTMGYAAFQGC
-521 KELSGE
+521 KALSGK
-527 IDLSKLEVIPGNAFC
+527 IDLSNLEEIPGHAFC
-542 YDSKITSVITC
+542 YDPNITSVITC
-553 PTLKS
+553 STLSS

-578 NSIGEYTFF
+578 NSIGTYTFYK
-587 LASLSGTVAL
+587 ASLSGTVAL

-602 KLGANAFNGCEEIEA
+602 QLGASAFSGCKEVEA

-624 TDIPSNAFDGCRKL
+624 TDIPPNAFAGCTNLK
-638 TTITV
+638 TITV
-643 NNRQEDV
+643 NNRREDV
-650 KIPKIDRVTVTY
+650 HIPEIDGVTVTY
-662 TIPSLTADDD
+662 TIPSLEATDD
-672 KVSTA
+672 KVSNA
-677 TDALSLQD
+677 EGALSLQQ
-685 AVKQAATNGTPVTI
+685 AVDQANGPVTI
-699 EKDIRL
+699 EIEKNICL
-705 DEPVT
+705 NAPVT
-710 ITAEQ
+710 IAKGKQ
-715 KVEITA
+715 VEITA
-721 TENHNIFG
+721 NANENYNLFG
-729 NKDQNLANLFV
+729 NKDEKPTNLFV
-740 VEAGGELSLTGA
+740 VEEGGELSLTGA

-765 VNHGKTTING
+765 VNHGKTTIDG

-785 GNNIGVIEDKGSSA
+785 GDSMGVIEDNGSSA
-799 KLILENGTIQNHKIR
+799 ELILKNGTIQNHKIR
-814 GAHSASIRVTE
+814 SAHSASIRVTK

-832 GGTIR
+832 GGTIQ

-843 SSSDSSSPAVLL
+843 PSSDSSSPAVLL
-855 LGASTFTMNEGSICN
+855 LGASTFTMNRGSICN

-883 SNDAKARFTMNG
+883 SSNAAKARFTMNG

-903 HSYTSDS
+903 HSYTPYS

-925 LNNGTIT
+925 LNEGTIT

-945 VMDELPTKEHGTAFT
+945 VMDELPTEEHGTAFT
-960 MYSGTIS
+960 MNGGTIS

-975 CSGGGIYSCSNR
+975 CSGGGIYSCSNY

-1000 YDGGGV
+1000 YDGGGI
-1006 YSEGNTQIYTTLH
+1006 YSEGNTDIYTTLH

-1038 CPTGDAKLYMQNG
+1038 CPTGDAKLYMQDG

-1100 LYAPPGN
+1100 LYAPAGN
-1107 LGTSG
+1107 RGTSG

-1117 NAVEYAKRVT
+1117 NTVEYAKRVT

-1143 DGVSIPAVGSLIITG
+1143 DGVSIPATGSLIITG

-1181 LSNSISVK
+1181 LSYSISVK
-1189 KVWDNPGYEDTQ
+1189 KAWDNPGYEDTQ

-1212 DTGDVVST
+1212 DTGDIVST
-1220 AELTSE
+1220 AELTGE
-1226 NGWQYTFTDLPL
+1226 NGWQHTFTDLPL
-1238 SPNHYTVTEQPL
+1238 SPDHYTVTEQPL

-1328 IFEDLPESS
+1328 IFEDLPEGT

-1366 ERPLDPEPIEP
+1366 ERPLYPEPIEPIDP

-1386 EIVTPPIVPETTG
+1386 EIVTPPIVPGTTG
-1399 NEPSPPSTEETTSV
+1399 NEPNPPSTEETTSV
-1413 PPTEPTEESTEE
+1413 PPTEPTEESTEESTEE

-1441 ETPSVSAKPPKL
+1441 ETSSVSAKPPKL

-1469 GVGLLVFGFY
+1469 GAGLLVFGFY

>member
-1 MEAGCTIFL
+1 
-10 RWYTPPCG
+10 
-18 TRFAAHEHN
+18 
-27 DNAKE
+27 
-32 RNTAMKKRLLAG
+32 MKKRLLAG

-64 TNDDFVEDW
+64 TNDDFVEDR
-73 EGAADFTDDSY
+73 EDIADYTDDSYSSGY

-109 VVAEED
+109 VIAEED
-115 ANDSSDTEIDKAADS
+115 ANDSSDTEIDRAADS

-139 VQVSDAAKD
+139 VQNTDAAED
-148 RNDLENPDE
+148 RNDREYPDE
-157 ETESD
+157 ETKSG
-162 TQNPWEAGPSDAET
+162 TNPGEAGPSDAET

-206 YDDNALEEEMDDDI
+206 YDDDASEEEMDDDI

-227 TMAHENYAYTDVS
+227 TMAHEDYAYTDVS
-240 GTKYTVDLY
+240 SGTEYMVNLY
-249 TDHTATIWEL
+249 TDHTAKIRKL
-259 TTSSGEAECIL
+259 TTSSGGAECIL

-275 YTGDDGVQEP
+275 YTGDDGVPEP
-285 APYTVTELSLSYYSG
+285 NPYTVTELSLSYWSG
-300 VTSDNNNYTSLVLP
+300 VTSDNNNYTALVLP
-314 DTLTDIRRSL
+314 DTLTDIGGSL

-341 FNATL
+341 FKATL
-346 QNMMEL
+346 QNMKEL
-352 KTLTFDEG
+352 KTLTFEEG

-365 SGSVVSGCTK
+365 SGSVVSGCKSLT
-375 LETIHLPSSLQKLS
+375 TIHLPSSLQKLS

-408 IAITEGSTFSKC
+408 IAITEGSTFSEC
-420 TSLKS
+420 TSLES

-432 TTIPRSMFAGC
+432 TTIPSSMFAGC

-463 GSVTDWNGHETADT
+463 GSVTDWKDQEIADT

-494 AFYGCSALTTVDLH
+494 AFYGCSALETVDLH
-508 NVTTMEYGAFQGC
+508 SVTTMGYGAFQGC
-521 KELSGE
+521 DALSGE
-527 IDLSKLEVIPGNAFC
+527 IDLSNLEVIPGHAFC
-542 YDSKITSVITC
+542 YDPNITSVITC
-553 PTLKS
+553 PTLRS

-563 FIWAG
+563 FIWAD

-578 NSIGEYTFF
+578 NSIGTYTFYK
-587 LASLSGTVAL
+587 ASLSGTVAL

-602 KLGANAFNGCEEIEA
+602 QLGASAFSGCEEVNA

-624 TDIPSNAFDGCRKL
+624 KDIPANAFAGCTNLK
-638 TTITV
+638 TITV
-643 NNRQEDV
+643 NNRREDV
-650 KIPKIDRVTVTY
+650 TIPKIDGVTVTY
-662 TIPSLTADDD
+662 TIPSLEATDD
-672 KVSTA
+672 KVSNA
-677 TDALSLQD
+677 EGALSLQQ
-685 AVKQAATNGTPVTI
+685 AVDQANGPVTI
-699 EKDIRL
+699 EIEKNICL
-705 DEPVT
+705 NAPVT
-710 ITAEQ
+710 IAAGQ
-715 KVEITA
+715 RVEITA
-721 TENHNIFG
+721 NENYNLFG
-729 NKDQNLANLFV
+729 NKDEKPTNLFV
-740 VEAGGELSLTGA
+740 VEEGGELSLTGA

-765 VNHGKTTING
+765 VNHGKTTIDG

-785 GNNIGVIEDKGSSA
+785 GDSMGVIEDNGSSA
-799 KLILENGTIQNHKIR
+799 ELILENGTIQNHKIR
-814 GAHSASIRVTE
+814 GALSASIRVTE

-832 GGTIR
+832 GGTIQ

-843 SSSDSSSPAVLL
+843 PSSDSSSPAVLL
-855 LGASTFTMNEGSICN
+855 LGASTFTMNGGSICN

-883 SNDAKARFTMNG
+883 SSNAAKARFTMNG

-903 HSYTSDS
+903 HSYTPYS

-925 LNNGTIT
+925 LNEGTIT

-945 VMDELPTKEHGTAFT
+945 VMDELPTEEHGTAFT
-960 MYSGTIS
+960 MNGGTIS

-975 CSGGGIYSCSNR
+975 CSGGGIYSCSNY

-1006 YSEGNTQIYTTLH
+1006 YSEGNTEIYTTLH
-1019 IQNALITGN
+1019 IENALITGN

-1038 CPTGDAKLYMQNG
+1038 CPTGDAKLYMQDG

-1100 LYAPPGN
+1100 LYAPAGN
-1107 LGTSG
+1107 RGTSG

-1143 DGVSIPAVGSLIITG
+1143 DGVSIPATGSLIITG

-1181 LSNSISVK
+1181 LSYSISVK
-1189 KVWDNPGYEDTQ
+1189 KAWDNPGYEDTQ

-1212 DTGDVVST
+1212 DTGDIVST
-1220 AELTSE
+1220 AELTGE

-1294 DYKWERPASIHV
+1294 DYKWKRPASIHV
-1306 SLWNGDAKVKEADLT
+1306 SLWNGDTKVKEADLT

-1328 IFEDLPESS
+1328 IFEDLPKGT

-1366 ERPLDPEPIEP
+1366 ERPLYPEPIEPIDP

-1386 EIVTPPIVPETTG
+1386 EIVTPPIVPGTTG
-1399 NEPSPPSTEETTSV
+1399 NEPTPPSTEETTSV

-1425 RSAESDPE
+1425 SAEERSAESDPE

-1441 ETPSVSAKPPKL
+1441 ETSSVSAKPPKL

-1469 GVGLLVFGFY
+1469 GAGLLVFGFY

>member
-1 MEAGCTIFL
+1 
-10 RWYTPPCG
+10 
-18 TRFAAHEHN
+18 
-27 DNAKE
+27 
-32 RNTAMKKRLLAG
+32 MKKRLLAG

-64 TNDDFVEDW
+64 TNDDFVEDR
-73 EGAADFTDDSY
+73 EDIADYTDDSYSSGY

-109 VVAEED
+109 VIAEED
-115 ANDSSDTEIDKAADS
+115 ANDSSDTEIDRAADS

-139 VQVSDAAKD
+139 VQNTDAAED
-148 RNDLENPDE
+148 RNDREYPDE
-157 ETESD
+157 ETKSG
-162 TQNPWEAGPSDAET
+162 TNPGEAGPSDAET

-206 YDDNALEEEMDDDI
+206 YDDDASEEEMDDDI

-227 TMAHENYAYTDVS
+227 TMAHKDYAYTDVS
-240 GTKYTVDLY
+240 SGTEYMVDLY
-249 TDHTATIWEL
+249 TDHTAKIWQL
-259 TTSSGEAECIL
+259 ITSSGGAECIL

-275 YTGDDGVQEP
+275 YTDADGVPEP
-285 APYTVTELSLSYYSG
+285 NPYTVTELSLSYWSG
-300 VTSDNNNYTSLVLP
+300 VTSDNNNYTALVLP
-314 DTLTDIRRSL
+314 DTLTDIGGSL

-341 FNATL
+341 FKATL
-346 QNMMEL
+346 QNMKEL
-352 KTLTFDEG
+352 KTLTFEEG

-365 SGSVVSGCTK
+365 SGSVVSGCKSLT
-375 LETIHLPSSLQKLS
+375 TIHLPSSLQKLS

-408 IAITEGSTFSKC
+408 IAITEGSTFSEC
-420 TSLKS
+420 TSLES

-432 TTIPRSMFAGC
+432 TTIPSHMFAGC

-463 GSVTDWNGHETADT
+463 GSVTDWKDQETADT

-494 AFYGCSALTTVDLH
+494 AFYGCSALETVDLH
-508 NVTTMEYGAFQGC
+508 SVTTMGYGAFQGC
-521 KELSGE
+521 DALSRE
-527 IDLSKLEVIPGNAFC
+527 IDLSKLEVIPGHAFC
-542 YDSKITSVITC
+542 YDPNITSVITC
-553 PTLKS
+553 PTLRS

-563 FIWAG
+563 FIWAD

-578 NSIGEYTFF
+578 NSIGTYTFYK
-587 LASLSGTVAL
+587 ASLSGTVAL

-602 KLGANAFNGCEEIEA
+602 QLGASAFSGCEEVNA

-624 TDIPSNAFDGCRKL
+624 KDIPANAFAGCTNLK
-638 TTITV
+638 TITV
-643 NNRQEDV
+643 NNRWEDV
-650 KIPKIDRVTVTY
+650 TIPKIDGVTVTY
-662 TIPSLTADDD
+662 TIPSLEATDD
-672 KVSTA
+672 KVSNA
-677 TDALSLQD
+677 EGALSLQQ
-685 AVKQAATNGTPVTI
+685 AVDQANGTPVTI

-705 DEPVT
+705 DEPVR
-710 ITAEQ
+710 IAAGQ
-715 KVEITA
+715 RVEITA
-721 TENHNIFG
+721 NTNCNIFG
-729 NKDQNLANLFV
+729 NKDKDLTNLFV
-740 VEAGGELSLTGA
+740 VEPGGELSLTGA

-765 VNHGKTTING
+765 VNHGKTTIDG

-785 GNNIGVIEDKGSSA
+785 GNDVGVIEDNGSSA
-799 KLILENGTIQNHKIR
+799 ELILENGTIQNHKIR
-814 GAHSASIRVTE
+814 GALSASIRVTE

-832 GGTIR
+832 GGTIQA
-837 DNIANT
+837 NIANT

-855 LGASTFTMNEGSICN
+855 LGASTFTMNGGSICN

-883 SNDAKARFTMNG
+883 SSNAAKARFTMNG
-895 GTLSNNES
+895 GSLSNNES
-903 HSYTSDS
+903 RSYTPNS
-910 TPTGAVFVKYSAEFV
+910 TPTGAVFVKYSAEFI
-925 LNNGTIT
+925 LNDGTIT
-932 GNCAY
+932 GNCAHD
-937 GGAGGGVA
+937 GAGGGVA
-945 VMDELPTKEHGTAFT
+945 VMDELPTEEHGTAFT
-960 MYSGTIS
+960 MNGGTIS

-975 CSGGGIYSCSNR
+975 CSGGGIYSCSNY

-1006 YSEGNTQIYTTLH
+1006 YSEGNTEIYTTLH
-1019 IQNALITGN
+1019 IENALITGN

-1038 CPTGDAKLYMQNG
+1038 CPTGDAKLYMQDG

-1107 LGTSG
+1107 RGTSG

-1117 NAVEYAKRVT
+1117 NTVEYAKRVT

-1143 DGVSIPAVGSLIITG
+1143 DGVSIPATGSLIITG

-1181 LSNSISVK
+1181 LSYSISVK
-1189 KVWDNPGYEDTQ
+1189 KAWDNPGYEDTQ
-1201 PSGVTIHLKER
+1201 PSSVTIHLKER
-1212 DTGDVVST
+1212 DTGDIVST
-1220 AELTSE
+1220 AELTGE

-1268 NTYLTTP
+1268 NTHLTTP
-1275 TPDVPAV
+1275 TPMPDVPAV

-1328 IFEDLPESS
+1328 IFEDLPEGT

-1366 ERPLDPEPIEP
+1366 ERPLYPEPIEPIDP

-1386 EIVTPPIVPETTG
+1386 EIVTPPIVPGTTG
-1399 NEPSPPSTEETTSV
+1399 NEPNPPSTEETTSV

-1425 RSAESDPE
+1425 STEERSAESDPQ

-1441 ETPSVSAKPPKL
+1441 ETSSVSAKPPKL

-1469 GVGLLVFGFY
+1469 GAGLLVFGFY

>member
-1 MEAGCTIFL
+1 
-10 RWYTPPCG
+10 
-18 TRFAAHEHN
+18 
-27 DNAKE
+27 
-32 RNTAMKKRLLAG
+32 MKKRLLAG

-64 TNDDFVEDW
+64 TNDDFVEDR
-73 EGAADFTDDSY
+73 EDIADYTDDSYSSGY

-109 VVAEED
+109 VIAEED
-115 ANDSSDTEIDKAADS
+115 ANDSSDTEIDRAADS

-139 VQVSDAAKD
+139 VQDTDAAED
-148 RNDLENPDE
+148 RNDREDSDE
-157 ETESD
+157 ETKSG
-162 TQNPWEAGPSDAET
+162 TNPGETGPSDAET

-206 YDDNALEEEMDDDI
+206 YDDDASEEEMDDDI

-227 TMAHENYAYTDVS
+227 TMAHEDYAYTDVS
-240 GTKYTVDLY
+240 SGTEYMVDLY
-249 TDHTATIWEL
+249 TDHTAKIWKL
-259 TTSSGEAECIL
+259 TTSSGEAKCIL

-275 YTGDDGVQEP
+275 YTDDDGVPEP
-285 APYTVTELSLSYYSG
+285 NPYTVTELRFSPYGNS
-300 VTSDNNNYTSLVLP
+300 VTSVNNNYTALVLP
-314 DTLTDIRRSL
+314 DTLTDIGGSL

-346 QNMMEL
+346 QYMKQL
-352 KTLTFDEG
+352 RTLTFEEG

-365 SGSVVSGCTK
+365 SGSVVSGCKSLT
-375 LETIHLPSSLQKLS
+375 TIHLPSSLQKLS

-408 IAITEGSTFSKC
+408 IAITEGSTFSEC
-420 TSLKS
+420 TSLES

-432 TTIPRSMFAGC
+432 TTIPSYMFAGC

-457 IGNGAF
+457 IGNSAF
-463 GSVTDWNGHETADT
+463 KSDT

-494 AFYGCSALTTVDLH
+494 AFYGCSALETVDLH
-508 NVTTMEYGAFQGC
+508 SVTTMEYAAFQGC
-521 KELSGE
+521 DALSGE
-527 IDLSKLEVIPGNAFC
+527 IDLSNLEVIPGHAFC
-542 YDSKITSVITC
+542 YDPNITSVVTC
-553 PTLKS
+553 PTLRS

-578 NSIGEYTFF
+578 NSIGTYTFYKS
-587 LASLSGTVAL
+587 SLSGTVAL

-602 KLGANAFNGCEEIEA
+602 QLGASAFSGCEKVEA

-624 TDIPSNAFDGCRKL
+624 TDIPKDAFDGCTNLK
-638 TTITV
+638 TITV
-643 NNRQEDV
+643 NNRREDV
-650 KIPKIDRVTVTY
+650 HIPEIDGVTVTY
-662 TIPSLTADDD
+662 TIPSLEATDD
-672 KVSTA
+672 KVSNA
-677 TDALSLQD
+677 EGALSLQQ
-685 AVKQAATNGTPVTI
+685 AVDQANGPVTI
-699 EKDIRL
+699 EIEKNICL
-705 DEPVT
+705 NAPVR
-710 ITAEQ
+710 IAAGQ
-715 KVEITA
+715 RVEITA
-721 TENHNIFG
+721 NTNCNIFG
-729 NKDQNLANLFV
+729 NKDKDLTNLFV
-740 VEAGGELSLTGA
+740 VEEGGELSLTGA

-765 VNHGKTTING
+765 VNHGKTTIDG

-785 GNNIGVIEDKGSSA
+785 GNDMGVIEDNGSSA
-799 KLILENGTIQNHKIR
+799 ELILENGTIQNHKIR
-814 GAHSASIRVTE
+814 GALSASIRVTE

-832 GGTIR
+832 GGTIQ

-843 SSSDSSSPAVLL
+843 PSSDSSSPAVLL
-855 LGASTFTMNEGSICN
+855 LGASTFTMNGGSICN

-883 SNDAKARFTMNG
+883 SSNAAKARFTMNS

-903 HSYTSDS
+903 RSYTPNS

-945 VMDELPTKEHGTAFT
+945 VMDELPTEEHGTAFT
-960 MYSGTIS
+960 MNGGTIS

-975 CSGGGIYSCSNR
+975 CSGGGIYSCSNY

-1006 YSEGNTQIYTTLH
+1006 YSEGNTEIYTTLH
-1019 IQNALITGN
+1019 IENALITGN

-1038 CPTGDAKLYMQNG
+1038 CPTGDAKLYMQDG

-1100 LYAPPGN
+1100 LYAPAGN
-1107 LGTSG
+1107 RGTSG

-1117 NAVEYAKRVT
+1117 NTVEYAKRVT

-1143 DGVSIPAVGSLIITG
+1143 DGVSIPATGSLIITG

-1181 LSNSISVK
+1181 LSYSISVK
-1189 KVWDNPGYEDTQ
+1189 KAWDNPGYEDTQ

-1212 DTGDVVST
+1212 DTGDIVST
-1220 AELTSE
+1220 AELAGE
-1226 NGWQYTFTDLPL
+1226 NGWQHTFTDLPL
-1238 SPNHYTVTEQPL
+1238 SPDHYTVTEQPL

-1328 IFEDLPESS
+1328 IFEDLPEGT

-1366 ERPLDPEPIEP
+1366 ERPLYPEPIEPIDP

-1386 EIVTPPIVPETTG
+1386 EIVTPPIVPGTTG
-1399 NEPSPPSTEETTSV
+1399 NEPNPPSTEETTSV
-1413 PPTEPTEESTEE
+1413 PPTEPTEESTEESTEE

-1441 ETPSVSAKPPKL
+1441 ETPSVSANPPKL

-1469 GVGLLVFGFY
+1469 GAGLLVFGFY

>member
-1 MEAGCTIFL
+1 
-10 RWYTPPCG
+10 
-18 TRFAAHEHN
+18 
-27 DNAKE
+27 
-32 RNTAMKKRLLAG
+32 MKKRLLAG

-64 TNDDFVEDW
+64 TNDDFVEDR
-73 EGAADFTDDSY
+73 EDIADYTDDSYSSGY

-109 VVAEED
+109 VIAEED
-115 ANDSSDTEIDKAADS
+115 ANDSSDTEIDRAADS

-139 VQVSDAAKD
+139 VQDTDAAED
-148 RNDLENPDE
+148 RNDREYPDE
-157 ETESD
+157 ETKSG
-162 TQNPWEAGPSDAET
+162 TNPGETGPSDAET
-176 EEDVPDSWE
+176 EEDVSDSWE

-206 YDDNALEEEMDDDI
+206 YDDDASEEEMDDDI

-227 TMAHENYAYTDVS
+227 TMAHEDYAYTDVS
-240 GTKYTVDLY
+240 SGTEYMVDLY
-249 TDHTATIWEL
+249 TDHTAKIWKL
-259 TTSSGEAECIL
+259 TTSSGGAECIL

-275 YTGDDGVQEP
+275 YTDDDDVPEP
-285 APYTVTELSLSYYSG
+285 TPYTVTELRFSPYGNS
-300 VTSDNNNYTSLVLP
+300 VTSVNNNYTALVLP
-314 DTLTDIRRSL
+314 DTLTDIGGSL

-346 QNMMEL
+346 QYMKQL
-352 KTLTFDEG
+352 RTLTFEEG

-365 SGSVVSGCTK
+365 SGSVVSGCKNLT
-375 LETIHLPSSLQKLS
+375 TIHLPSSLQKLS

-408 IAITEGSTFSKC
+408 IAITEGSTFSEC

-425 IELPASI
+425 ITLPASI
-432 TTIPRSMFAGC
+432 TTIPSYMFAGC

-457 IGNGAF
+457 IGNSAF
-463 GSVTDWNGHETADT
+463 KSDT
-477 ALTEIPDLSQV
+477 ALTKIPDLSQV

-494 AFYGCSALTTVDLH
+494 AFYGCSALKTVDLH
-508 NVTTMEYGAFQGC
+508 SVTTMEYGAFQGC
-521 KELSGE
+521 DALSGE
-527 IDLSKLEVIPGNAFC
+527 IDLSNLEEIPGHAFC
-542 YDSKITSVITC
+542 YDPNITSVITC
-553 PTLKS
+553 PTLRS

-563 FIWAG
+563 FIWAD

-578 NSIGEYTFF
+578 NSIGTYAFYK
-587 LASLSGTVAL
+587 ASLSGTVAL

-602 KLGANAFNGCEEIEA
+602 QLGASAFSGCEEVNA

-624 TDIPSNAFDGCRKL
+624 KDIPANAFAGCTNLK
-638 TTITV
+638 TITV
-643 NNRQEDV
+643 NNRREDV
-650 KIPKIDRVTVTY
+650 TIPKIDGVTVTY
-662 TIPSLTADDD
+662 TIPSLEATDD
-672 KVSTA
+672 KVSNA
-677 TDALSLQD
+677 EGALSLQQ
-685 AVKQAATNGTPVTI
+685 AVDQANGTPVTI

-705 DEPVT
+705 DEPVR
-710 ITAEQ
+710 IAAGQ
-715 KVEITA
+715 RVEITA
-721 TENHNIFG
+721 NTNCNIFG
-729 NKDQNLANLFV
+729 NKDKDLTNLFV
-740 VEAGGELSLTGA
+740 VEPGGKLSLTGA

-765 VNHGKTTING
+765 VNHGKTTIDG

-785 GNNIGVIEDKGSSA
+785 GDSMGVIEDNGSSA
-799 KLILENGTIQNHKIR
+799 ELILENGTIQNHKIR
-814 GAHSASIRVTE
+814 GARSASIRVTE

-832 GGTIR
+832 GGTIQ

-843 SSSDSSSPAVLL
+843 PSSDSSSPAVLL

-883 SNDAKARFTMNG
+883 SNNAAKACFTMNG

-903 HSYTSDS
+903 RSYTPYS

-932 GNCAY
+932 GNCAH

-945 VMDELPTKEHGTAFT
+945 VMDELPTEEHGTAFT
-960 MYSGTIS
+960 MIGGTIS

-975 CSGGGIYSCSNR
+975 CSGGGIYSCSNH

-1006 YSEGNTQIYTTLH
+1006 YSEGNTEIYTTLH
-1019 IQNALITGN
+1019 IENALITGN

-1038 CPTGDAKLYMQNG
+1038 CPTGDAKLYMQDG

-1100 LYAPPGN
+1100 LYAPAGN
-1107 LGTSG
+1107 RGTSG

-1143 DGVSIPAVGSLIITG
+1143 DGVSIPATGSLIITG

-1181 LSNSISVK
+1181 LSHSILVK
-1189 KVWDNPGYEDTQ
+1189 KAWDNPGHEDTQ

-1212 DTGDVVST
+1212 DTGDIVST
-1220 AELTSE
+1220 AELTGE
-1226 NGWQYTFTDLPL
+1226 NGWQHTFTDLPL
-1238 SPNHYTVTEQPL
+1238 SPDHYTVTEQPL

-1328 IFEDLPESS
+1328 IFEDLPEGT

-1366 ERPLDPEPIEP
+1366 ERPLYPEPIEPIDP

-1386 EIVTPPIVPETTG
+1386 EIVTPPIVPGTTG
-1399 NEPSPPSTEETTSV
+1399 NEPNPPSTEETTSV
-1413 PPTEPTEESTEE
+1413 PPTEPTEESTEESTEE

-1441 ETPSVSAKPPKL
+1441 ETSSVSAKPPKL

-1469 GVGLLVFGFY
+1469 GAGLLVFGFY

>member
-1 MEAGCTIFL
+1 
-10 RWYTPPCG
+10 
-18 TRFAAHEHN
+18 
-27 DNAKE
+27 
-32 RNTAMKKRLLAG
+32 MKKRLLAG

-64 TNDDFVEDW
+64 TNDDFVEDR
-73 EGAADFTDDSY
+73 EDIADFTDDSYSSGY

-109 VVAEED
+109 VIAEED
-115 ANDSSDTEIDKAADS
+115 ANDSSDTEIDRAADS

-139 VQVSDAAKD
+139 VQDTDAAED
-148 RNDLENPDE
+148 RNDREYPDE
-157 ETESD
+157 ETKSG
-162 TQNPWEAGPSDAET
+162 TNPGEAGPSDAET

-206 YDDNALEEEMDDDI
+206 YDDDASEEEMDDDI

-227 TMAHENYAYTDVS
+227 TMAHEDYAYTDVS
-240 GTKYTVDLY
+240 SGTEYMVDLY
-249 TDHTATIWEL
+249 TDHTAKIWKL
-259 TTSSGEAECIL
+259 TTSSGGAECIL

-275 YTGDDGVQEP
+275 YTDDDDVPEP
-285 APYTVTELSLSYYSG
+285 TPYTVTELRFSPYGNS
-300 VTSDNNNYTSLVLP
+300 VTSVNNNYTALVLP
-314 DTLTDIRRSL
+314 DTLTDIGGSL

-346 QNMMEL
+346 QYMKQL
-352 KTLTFDEG
+352 RTLTFEEG

-365 SGSVVSGCTK
+365 SGSVVSGCKSLT
-375 LETIHLPSSLQKLS
+375 TIHLPSSLQKLS

-408 IAITEGSTFSKC
+408 IAITEGSTFSEC
-420 TSLKS
+420 TSLES

-432 TTIPRSMFAGC
+432 TTIPSHMFAGC

-463 GSVTDWNGHETADT
+463 KSDT

-494 AFYGCSALTTVDLH
+494 AFYGCSALETVDLH
-508 NVTTMEYGAFQGC
+508 SVTTMEYAAFQGC
-521 KELSGE
+521 DALSGE
-527 IDLSKLEVIPGNAFC
+527 IDLSNLEVIPGHAFC
-542 YDSKITSVITC
+542 YDPNITSVVTC
-553 PTLKS
+553 PTLRS

-563 FIWAG
+563 FIWAD

-578 NSIGEYTFF
+578 NSIGTYTFYK
-587 LASLSGTVAL
+587 ASLSGTVAL

-602 KLGANAFNGCEEIEA
+602 QLGASAFSGCEKVEA

-624 TDIPSNAFDGCRKL
+624 TDIPKDAFDGCKPK
-638 TTITV
+638 TITV
-643 NNRQEDV
+643 NNRREDV
-650 KIPKIDRVTVTY
+650 TIPKIDGVTVTY
-662 TIPSLTADDD
+662 TIPSLTADND
-672 KVSTA
+672 KVSNA
-677 TDALSLQD
+677 EGALSLQE
-685 AVKQAATNGTPVTI
+685 AVDQANGTPVTI

-705 DEPVT
+705 DEPVR
-710 ITAEQ
+710 IAAGQ
-715 KVEITA
+715 RVEITA
-721 TENHNIFG
+721 NTNCNIFG
-729 NKDQNLANLFV
+729 NKDKDLTNLFV
-740 VEAGGELSLTGA
+740 VEEGGELSLTGA

-765 VNHGKTTING
+765 VNHGKTTIDG

-785 GNNIGVIEDKGSSA
+785 GDSMGVIEDNGSSA
-799 KLILENGTIQNHKIR
+799 ELILENGTIQNHKIR
-814 GAHSASIRVTE
+814 GALSASIRVTE

-832 GGTIR
+832 GGTIQ

-855 LGASTFTMNEGSICN
+855 LGASTFTMNRGSICN

-883 SNDAKARFTMNG
+883 SSNAAKARFTMNG

-903 HSYTSDS
+903 RSYTPNS

-932 GNCAY
+932 GNCAH

-945 VMDELPTKEHGTAFT
+945 VMDELPTEEHGTAFT
-960 MYSGTIS
+960 MNGGTIS

-975 CSGGGIYSCSNR
+975 CSGGGIYSCSNY

-1006 YSEGNTQIYTTLH
+1006 YSEGNTEIYTTLH
-1019 IQNALITGN
+1019 IENALITGN

-1038 CPTGDAKLYMQNG
+1038 CPTGDAKLYMQDG

-1100 LYAPPGN
+1100 LYAPAGN
-1107 LGTSG
+1107 RGTSG

-1117 NAVEYAKRVT
+1117 NTVEYAKRVT

-1181 LSNSISVK
+1181 LSYSISVK
-1189 KVWDNPGYEDTQ
+1189 KAWDNPGYEDTQ

-1212 DTGDVVST
+1212 DTGDIVST
-1220 AELTSE
+1220 AELTGE
-1226 NGWQYTFTDLPL
+1226 NGWQHTFTDLPL
-1238 SPNHYTVTEQPL
+1238 SPDHYTVTEQPL

-1328 IFEDLPESS
+1328 IFEDLPEGT

-1366 ERPLDPEPIEP
+1366 ERPLYPEPIEPIDP

-1386 EIVTPPIVPETTG
+1386 EIVTPPIVPGTTG
-1399 NEPSPPSTEETTSV
+1399 NEPNPPSTEETTSV
-1413 PPTEPTEESTEE
+1413 PPTEPTEESTEESTEE

-1469 GVGLLVFGFY
+1469 GAGLLVFGFY

>member
-1 MEAGCTIFL
+1 
-10 RWYTPPCG
+10 
-18 TRFAAHEHN
+18 
-27 DNAKE
+27 
-32 RNTAMKKRLLAG
+32 MKKRLLAG

-64 TNDDFVEDW
+64 TNDDFVEDR
-73 EGAADFTDDSY
+73 EDIADYTDDSYSSGY

-109 VVAEED
+109 VIAEED
-115 ANDSSDTEIDKAADS
+115 ANDSSDTEIDRAADS

-139 VQVSDAAKD
+139 VQNTDAAED
-148 RNDLENPDE
+148 RNDREYPDE
-157 ETESD
+157 ETKSG
-162 TQNPWEAGPSDAET
+162 TNPGEAGPSDAET

-206 YDDNALEEEMDDDI
+206 YDDDASEEEMDDDI
-220 ALLAAGK
+220 ALLATGK
-227 TMAHENYAYTDVS
+227 TMAHEDYAYTDVS
-240 GTKYTVDLY
+240 SGTEYMVDLY
-249 TDHTATIWEL
+249 TDHTAKIWKL

-285 APYTVTELSLSYYSG
+285 NPYTVTELRFSPYGNS
-300 VTSDNNNYTSLVLP
+300 VTSVNNNYTALVLP
-314 DTLTDIRRSL
+314 DTLTDIGGSL

-346 QNMMEL
+346 QNMKQL

-365 SGSVVSGCTK
+365 SGSVVSGCKSLT
-375 LETIHLPSSLQKLS
+375 TIHLPSSLQKLS

-408 IAITEGSTFSKC
+408 IAITEGSTFSEC
-420 TSLKS
+420 TSLES

-432 TTIPRSMFAGC
+432 TTIPSYMFAGC

-448 VTAKGTITA
+448 VTVKGTITA
-457 IGNGAF
+457 IGNSAF
-463 GSVTDWNGHETADT
+463 KSDT

-494 AFYGCSALTTVDLH
+494 AFYGCSALETVDLH
-508 NVTTMEYGAFQGC
+508 SVTTMEYAAFQGC
-521 KELSGE
+521 DALSGE
-527 IDLSKLEVIPGNAFC
+527 IDLSNLEVIPGHAFC
-542 YDSKITSVITC
+542 YDPNITSVITC
-553 PTLKS
+553 PTLRS

-563 FIWAG
+563 FIWAD

-578 NSIGEYTFF
+578 NSIGTYTFYK
-587 LASLSGTVAL
+587 ASLSGTVAL

-602 KLGANAFNGCEEIEA
+602 QLGASAFSGCEEVNA

-624 TDIPSNAFDGCRKL
+624 KDIPANAFAGCTNLK
-638 TTITV
+638 TITV
-643 NNRQEDV
+643 NNRREDV
-650 KIPKIDRVTVTY
+650 TIPEIDGVTVTY
-662 TIPSLTADDD
+662 TIPSLTADND
-672 KVSTA
+672 KVSNA
-677 TDALSLQD
+677 EGALSLQQ
-685 AVKQAATNGTPVTI
+685 AVNQANGTPVTI

-705 DEPVT
+705 DEPVR
-710 ITAEQ
+710 IAAGQ
-715 KVEITA
+715 RVEITA
-721 TENHNIFG
+721 NENCNIFG
-729 NKDQNLANLFV
+729 NKDENLANLFV
-740 VEAGGELSLTGA
+740 VEEGGELSLTGA

-765 VNHGKTTING
+765 VNHGKTTIDG

-785 GNNIGVIEDKGSSA
+785 GDSMGVIEDNGSSA
-799 KLILENGTIQNHKIR
+799 ELILENGTIQNHKIR
-814 GAHSASIRVTE
+814 GAHSASIRVTK

-832 GGTIR
+832 GGTIQ

-843 SSSDSSSPAVLL
+843 PSSDSSSPAVLL
-855 LGASTFTMNEGSICN
+855 LGASTFTMNRGSICN

-883 SNDAKARFTMNG
+883 SSNAAKARFTMNG

-903 HSYTSDS
+903 HSYTPYS

-925 LNNGTIT
+925 LNEGTIT

-945 VMDELPTKEHGTAFT
+945 VMDELPTEEHGTAFT
-960 MYSGTIS
+960 MNGGTIS

-975 CSGGGIYSCSNR
+975 CSGGGIYSCSNY

-1006 YSEGNTQIYTTLH
+1006 YSEGNTDIYTTLH
-1019 IQNALITGN
+1019 IENALITGN

-1038 CPTGDAKLYMQNG
+1038 CPTGDAKLYMQDG

-1100 LYAPPGN
+1100 LYAPAGN
-1107 LGTSG
+1107 RGTSG

-1117 NAVEYAKRVT
+1117 NTVEYAKRVT

-1143 DGVSIPAVGSLIITG
+1143 DGVSIPATGSLIITG

-1181 LSNSISVK
+1181 LSYSISVK

-1212 DTGDVVST
+1212 DTGDIVST
-1220 AELTSE
+1220 AELTGE
-1226 NGWQYTFTDLPL
+1226 NGWQHTFTDLPL
-1238 SPNHYTVTEQPL
+1238 SPDHYTVTEQPL

-1294 DYKWERPASIHV
+1294 DYKWKRPASIHV

-1328 IFEDLPESS
+1328 IFEDLPEGT

-1366 ERPLDPEPIEP
+1366 ERPLYPEPIEPIDP

-1386 EIVTPPIVPETTG
+1386 EIVTPPIVPGTTG
-1399 NEPSPPSTEETTSV
+1399 NEPNPPSTEETTSV
-1413 PPTEPTEESTEE
+1413 PPTEPTEESTDESTEE

-1469 GVGLLVFGFY
+1469 GAGLLVFGFY

>member
-1 MEAGCTIFL
+1 
-10 RWYTPPCG
+10 
-18 TRFAAHEHN
+18 
-27 DNAKE
+27 
-32 RNTAMKKRLLAG
+32 MKKRLLAG

-64 TNDDFVEDW
+64 TNDDFVEDR
-73 EGAADFTDDSY
+73 EDITDYTDDSYSSGY

-104 DTAAE
+104 DTAAK
-109 VVAEED
+109 VIAEED
-115 ANDSSDTEIDKAADS
+115 ANDSSDTEIDRAADS
-130 IEETEPEDE
+130 IEETESEDE
-139 VQVSDAAKD
+139 VQDTDAAED
-148 RNDLENPDE
+148 RNDREDSDE
-157 ETESD
+157 ETRSG
-162 TQNPWEAGPSDAET
+162 TNPGETGPSDAET
-176 EEDVPDSWE
+176 EEDVSDSWE

-206 YDDNALEEEMDDDI
+206 YDDDASEEEMDDDI

-227 TMAHENYAYTDVS
+227 TMAHEDYAYTDVS
-240 GTKYTVDLY
+240 SGTEYMVDLY
-249 TDHTATIWEL
+249 TDHTAKIWKL
-259 TTSSGEAECIL
+259 TTSSGGAECIL

-275 YTGDDGVQEP
+275 YTDDDDVPEP
-285 APYTVTELSLSYYSG
+285 TPYTVTELKFSPYGNS
-300 VTSDNNNYTSLVLP
+300 VTSVNNNYTALVLP
-314 DTLTDIRRSL
+314 DTLTDIGGSL

-346 QNMMEL
+346 QYMKEL
-352 KTLTFDEG
+352 RTLTFEEG

-365 SGSVVSGCTK
+365 SGSVVSGCKNLT
-375 LETIHLPSSLQKLS
+375 TIHLPSSLQKLS

-408 IAITEGSTFSKC
+408 IAITEGSTFSEC

-425 IELPASI
+425 ITLPASI
-432 TTIPRSMFAGC
+432 TTIPSYMFAGC

-457 IGNGAF
+457 IGNSAF
-463 GSVTDWNGHETADT
+463 KSDT

-494 AFYGCSALTTVDLH
+494 AFYGCSALKTVDLH
-508 NVTTMEYGAFQGC
+508 SVTTMEYAAFQGC
-521 KELSGE
+521 DALSGE
-527 IDLSKLEVIPGNAFC
+527 INLSNLEVIPGHAFC
-542 YDSKITSVITC
+542 YDPNITSVVTC
-553 PTLKS
+553 PTLRS

-578 NSIGEYTFF
+578 NSIGTYTFYK
-587 LASLSGTVAL
+587 ASLSGTVAL

-602 KLGANAFNGCEEIEA
+602 QLGASAFSGCEKVEA

-624 TDIPSNAFDGCRKL
+624 TDIPKDAFDGCKPK
-638 TTITV
+638 TITV
-643 NNRQEDV
+643 NNRREDV
-650 KIPKIDRVTVTY
+650 HIPEIDGVTVTY
-662 TIPSLTADDD
+662 TIPSLTADND
-672 KVSTA
+672 KVSNTEG
-677 TDALSLQD
+677 ALSLQQ
-685 AVKQAATNGTPVTI
+685 AVDQANGTPVTI

-705 DEPVT
+705 DEPVR
-710 ITAEQ
+710 IAAGQ
-715 KVEITA
+715 RVEITA
-721 TENHNIFG
+721 NTNCNIFG
-729 NKDQNLANLFV
+729 NKDKDLTNLFV
-740 VEAGGELSLTGA
+740 VEPGGELSLTGA

-765 VNHGKTTING
+765 VNHGKTTIDG

-785 GNNIGVIEDKGSSA
+785 GNDVGVIEDNGSSA
-799 KLILENGTIQNHKIR
+799 ELILENGTIQNHKIR
-814 GAHSASIRVTE
+814 GALSASIRVTE

-832 GGTIR
+832 GGTIQA
-837 DNIANT
+837 NIANT

-855 LGASTFTMNEGSICN
+855 LGASTFTMNGGSICN

-883 SNDAKARFTMNG
+883 SSNAAKARFTMNG
-895 GTLSNNES
+895 GSLSNNES
-903 HSYTSDS
+903 RSYTPNS

-925 LNNGTIT
+925 LNDGTIT
-932 GNCAY
+932 GNCAHD
-937 GGAGGGVA
+937 GAGGGVA
-945 VMDELPTKEHGTAFT
+945 VMDELPTEEHGTAFT
-960 MYSGTIS
+960 MNGGTIS

-975 CSGGGIYSCSNR
+975 CSGGGIYSCSNY

-1006 YSEGNTQIYTTLH
+1006 YSEGNTEIYTTLH
-1019 IQNALITGN
+1019 IENALITGN

-1038 CPTGDAKLYMQNG
+1038 CPTGDAKLYMQDG

-1107 LGTSG
+1107 RGTSG

-1117 NAVEYAKRVT
+1117 NTVEYAKRVT

-1143 DGVSIPAVGSLIITG
+1143 DGVSIPATGSLIITG

-1181 LSNSISVK
+1181 LSYSISVK
-1189 KVWDNPGYEDTQ
+1189 KAWDNPGYEDTQ
-1201 PSGVTIHLKER
+1201 PSSVTIHLKER
-1212 DTGDVVST
+1212 DTGDIVST
-1220 AELTSE
+1220 AELTGE

-1328 IFEDLPESS
+1328 IFEDLPEGT

-1366 ERPLDPEPIEP
+1366 ERPLYPEPIEPIDP

-1386 EIVTPPIVPETTG
+1386 EIVTPPIVPGTTG
-1399 NEPSPPSTEETTSV
+1399 NEPNPPSTEETTSV
-1413 PPTEPTEESTEE
+1413 PPTEPTEESTEESTEE

-1441 ETPSVSAKPPKL
+1441 ETSSVSAKPPKL

-1469 GVGLLVFGFY
+1469 GAGLLVFGFY

>member
-1 MEAGCTIFL
+1 MQ
-10 RWYTPPCG
+10 
-18 TRFAAHEHN
+18 
-27 DNAKE
+27 D
-32 RNTAMKKRLLAG
+32 
-44 LLATSIA
+44 
-51 LSISMGAFPAMAA
+51 
-64 TNDDFVEDW
+64 
-73 EGAADFTDDSY
+73 TD
-84 SSSEQLFD
+84 
-92 DIIFFDLDEEVD
+92 
-104 DTAAE
+104 AAE
-109 VVAEED
+109 
-115 ANDSSDTEIDKAADS
+115 
-130 IEETEPEDE
+130 
-139 VQVSDAAKD
+139 D
-148 RNDLENPDE
+148 RNDREDSDE
-157 ETESD
+157 ETKSG
-162 TQNPWEAGPSDAET
+162 TNPGEAGPSDAET

-206 YDDNALEEEMDDDI
+206 YDDDASEEEMDDDI

-227 TMAHENYAYTDVS
+227 TMAHEDYAYTDVS
-240 GTKYTVDLY
+240 SGTEYMVDLY
-249 TDHTATIWEL
+249 TDHTAKIWKL

-275 YTGDDGVQEP
+275 YTDDDDVPEP
-285 APYTVTELSLSYYSG
+285 TPYTVTELRFSPYGNS
-300 VTSDNNNYTSLVLP
+300 VTSVNNNYTALVLP
-314 DTLTDIRRSL
+314 DTLTDIGGSL

-346 QNMMEL
+346 QYMKQL
-352 KTLTFDEG
+352 RTLTFEEG

-365 SGSVVSGCTK
+365 SGSVVSGCKNLT
-375 LETIHLPSSLQKLS
+375 TIHLPSSLQKLS

-408 IAITEGSTFSKC
+408 IAITEGSTFSEC

-425 IELPASI
+425 ITLPASI
-432 TTIPRSMFAGC
+432 TTIPSYMFAGC

-457 IGNGAF
+457 IGNSAF
-463 GSVTDWNGHETADT
+463 KSDT

-494 AFYGCSALTTVDLH
+494 AFYGCSALKTVDLH
-508 NVTTMEYGAFQGC
+508 SVTTMEYGAFQGC
-521 KELSGE
+521 DALSGE
-527 IDLSKLEVIPGNAFC
+527 IDLSKLEEIPGHAFC
-542 YDSKITSVITC
+542 YDPNITSVITC
-553 PTLKS
+553 PTLRS

-563 FIWAG
+563 FIWAD

-578 NSIGEYTFF
+578 KSIGTYTFYK
-587 LASLSGTVAL
+587 ASLSGTVAL

-602 KLGANAFNGCEEIEA
+602 QLGASAFSGCEKVEA

-624 TDIPSNAFDGCRKL
+624 TDIPKDAFDGCKPK
-638 TTITV
+638 TITV
-643 NNRQEDV
+643 NNRREDV
-650 KIPKIDRVTVTY
+650 HIPEIDGVTVTY
-662 TIPSLTADDD
+662 TIPSLTADND
-672 KVSTA
+672 KVSNA
-677 TDALSLQD
+677 EGALSLQE
-685 AVKQAATNGTPVTI
+685 AVDQANGTPVTI

-705 DEPVT
+705 DEPVR
-710 ITAEQ
+710 IAAGQ
-715 KVEITA
+715 RVEITA
-721 TENHNIFG
+721 NANENYNLFG
-729 NKDQNLANLFV
+729 NKDEKPTNLFV
-740 VEAGGELSLTGA
+740 VEEGGELSLTGA

-765 VNHGKTTING
+765 VNHGKTTIDG

-785 GNNIGVIEDKGSSA
+785 GDSMGVIEDNGSSA
-799 KLILENGTIQNHKIR
+799 ELILENGTIQNHKIR
-814 GAHSASIRVTE
+814 GALSASIRVTE

-832 GGTIR
+832 GGTIQ

-855 LGASTFTMNEGSICN
+855 LGASTFTMNRGSICN

-883 SNDAKARFTMNG
+883 SSNAAKARFTMNG

-903 HSYTSDS
+903 RSYTPNS

-932 GNCAY
+932 GNCAH

-945 VMDELPTKEHGTAFT
+945 VMDELPTEEHGTAFT
-960 MYSGTIS
+960 MNGGTIS

-975 CSGGGIYSCSNR
+975 CSGGGIYSCSNY

-1000 YDGGGV
+1000 YDGGGI
-1006 YSEGNTQIYTTLH
+1006 YSEGNTEIYTTLH

-1038 CPTGDAKLYMQNG
+1038 CPTGDAKLYMQDG

-1100 LYAPPGN
+1100 LYAPAGN
-1107 LGTSG
+1107 RGTSG

-1117 NAVEYAKRVT
+1117 NTVEYAKRVT

-1143 DGVSIPAVGSLIITG
+1143 DGVSIPATGSLIITG

-1181 LSNSISVK
+1181 LSYSISVK
-1189 KVWDNPGYEDTQ
+1189 KAWDNPGYEDTQ

-1212 DTGDVVST
+1212 DTGDIVST
-1220 AELTSE
+1220 AELTGE
-1226 NGWQYTFTDLPL
+1226 NGWQHTFTDLPL
-1238 SPNHYTVTEQPL
+1238 SPDHYTVTEQPL

-1328 IFEDLPESS
+1328 IFEDLPEGT

-1366 ERPLDPEPIEP
+1366 ERPLYPEPIEPIDP

-1386 EIVTPPIVPETTG
+1386 EIVTPPIVPGTTG
-1399 NEPSPPSTEETTSV
+1399 NEPNPPSTEETTSV
-1413 PPTEPTEESTEE
+1413 PPTEPTEGSTEESTEE
-1425 RSAESDPE
+1425 RSAESDPQ

-1469 GVGLLVFGFY
+1469 GAGLLVFGFY

>member
-1 MEAGCTIFL
+1 
-10 RWYTPPCG
+10 
-18 TRFAAHEHN
+18 
-27 DNAKE
+27 
-32 RNTAMKKRLLAG
+32 MKKRLLAG

-64 TNDDFVEDW
+64 TNDDFVEDR
-73 EGAADFTDDSY
+73 EDIADYTDDSYSSGY

-109 VVAEED
+109 VIAEED
-115 ANDSSDTEIDKAADS
+115 ANDSSDTEIDRAADS

-139 VQVSDAAKD
+139 VQDTDAAED
-148 RNDLENPDE
+148 RNDREDSDE
-157 ETESD
+157 ETKSG
-162 TQNPWEAGPSDAET
+162 TNPGETGPSDAET

-206 YDDNALEEEMDDDI
+206 YDDDASEEEMDDDI

-227 TMAHENYAYTDVS
+227 TMAHEDYAYTDVS
-240 GTKYTVDLY
+240 SGTEYMVDLY
-249 TDHTATIWEL
+249 TDHTAKIWKL
-259 TTSSGEAECIL
+259 TTSSGGAECIL

-275 YTGDDGVQEP
+275 YTGDDDVPEP
-285 APYTVTELSLSYYSG
+285 TPYTVTELRFSPYGNS
-300 VTSDNNNYTSLVLP
+300 VTSVNNNYTALVLP
-314 DTLTDIRRSL
+314 DTLTDIGGSL

-346 QNMMEL
+346 QYMKQL
-352 KTLTFDEG
+352 RTLTFEEG

-365 SGSVVSGCTK
+365 SGSVVSGCKSLT
-375 LETIHLPSSLQKLS
+375 TIHLPSSLQKLS

-408 IAITEGSTFSKC
+408 IAITEGSTFSEC
-420 TSLKS
+420 TSLES
-425 IELPASI
+425 IELPSSI
-432 TTIPRSMFAGC
+432 TTIPSYMFAGC

-457 IGNGAF
+457 IGNSAF
-463 GSVTDWNGHETADT
+463 KSDT

-494 AFYGCSALTTVDLH
+494 AFYGCSALETVDLH
-508 NVTTMEYGAFQGC
+508 SVTTMEYAAFQGC
-521 KELSGE
+521 DALSGE
-527 IDLSKLEVIPGNAFC
+527 IDLSNLEVIPGHAFC
-542 YDSKITSVITC
+542 YDPNITSVITC
-553 PTLKS
+553 PTLRS

-578 NSIGEYTFF
+578 NSIGTYTFYK
-587 LASLSGTVAL
+587 ASLSGTVAL

-602 KLGANAFNGCEEIEA
+602 QLGASAFSGCEEVNA

-624 TDIPSNAFDGCRKL
+624 KDIPANAFDGCTNLK
-638 TTITV
+638 TITV
-643 NNRQEDV
+643 NNRREDV
-650 KIPKIDRVTVTY
+650 TIPKIDGVTVTY
-662 TIPSLTADDD
+662 TIPSLEATDD
-672 KVSTA
+672 KVSA
-677 TDALSLQD
+677 AADALSLQQ
-685 AVKQAATNGTPVTI
+685 AVDQANGTPVTI

-705 DEPVT
+705 DEPVR
-710 ITAEQ
+710 IAAGQ
-715 KVEITA
+715 RVEITA
-721 TENHNIFG
+721 NTNCNIFG
-729 NKDQNLANLFV
+729 NKDKNLTNLFV
-740 VEAGGELSLTGA
+740 VEEGGELSLTGA

-765 VNHGKTTING
+765 VNHGKTTIDG

-785 GNNIGVIEDKGSSA
+785 GNDVGVIEDNGSSA
-799 KLILENGTIQNHKIR
+799 ELILENGTIQNHKIR

-832 GGTIR
+832 GGTIQ

-843 SSSDSSSPAVLL
+843 ASSDSSSPAVLL
-855 LGASTFTMNEGSICN
+855 LGASTFTMNGGSICN

-883 SNDAKARFTMNG
+883 SNNAAKARFTMNG

-903 HSYTSDS
+903 RSYTPYS

-945 VMDELPTKEHGTAFT
+945 VMDELPTEEHGTVFT
-960 MYSGTIS
+960 MNGGTIS

-975 CSGGGIYSCSNR
+975 CSGGGIYSCSNH

-1006 YSEGNTQIYTTLH
+1006 YSEGNTEIYTTLH
-1019 IQNALITGN
+1019 IENALITGN

-1038 CPTGDAKLYMQNG
+1038 CPTGDAKLYMQDG

-1100 LYAPPGN
+1100 LYAPAGN
-1107 LGTSG
+1107 RGTSG

-1117 NAVEYAKRVT
+1117 NTVEYAKRVT

-1143 DGVSIPAVGSLIITG
+1143 DGVSIPATGSLIITG

-1181 LSNSISVK
+1181 LSYSISVK
-1189 KVWDNPGYEDTQ
+1189 KAWDNPGYEDTQ

-1212 DTGDVVST
+1212 DTGDIVST
-1220 AELTSE
+1220 AELTGE
-1226 NGWQYTFTDLPL
+1226 NGWQHTFTDLPL
-1238 SPNHYTVTEQPL
+1238 SPDHYTVTEQPL

-1328 IFEDLPESS
+1328 IFEDLPEGT

-1366 ERPLDPEPIEP
+1366 ERPLYPEPIEPIDP

-1386 EIVTPPIVPETTG
+1386 EIVTPPIVPGTTG
-1399 NEPSPPSTEETTSV
+1399 NEPNPPSTEETTSV
-1413 PPTEPTEESTEE
+1413 PPTEPTEESTEESTEE

-1469 GVGLLVFGFY
+1469 GAGLLVFGFY

>member
-1 MEAGCTIFL
+1 
-10 RWYTPPCG
+10 
-18 TRFAAHEHN
+18 
-27 DNAKE
+27 
-32 RNTAMKKRLLAG
+32 
-44 LLATSIA
+44 
-51 LSISMGAFPAMAA
+51 MAA
-64 TNDDFVEDW
+64 TNDDFVEDR
-73 EGAADFTDDSY
+73 EDIADFTDDSYSSGY

-109 VVAEED
+109 VIAEED
-115 ANDSSDTEIDKAADS
+115 ANDPSDTEIDRTADS

-139 VQVSDAAKD
+139 VQDTDAAED
-148 RNDLENPDE
+148 RNDREDSDE
-157 ETESD
+157 ETKSG
-162 TQNPWEAGPSDAET
+162 TQNPEEAGPSDAET

-206 YDDNALEEEMDDDI
+206 YDDDASEEEMDDDI

-227 TMAHENYAYTDVS
+227 TMAHEDYAYTDVS
-240 GTKYTVDLY
+240 SGTEYMVDLY
-249 TDHTATIWEL
+249 TDHTAKIWKL

-275 YTGDDGVQEP
+275 YTDADGVPEP
-285 APYTVTELSLSYYSG
+285 TPYTVTELRLSYWSG
-300 VTSDNNNYTSLVLP
+300 VTSDNNNYTALVLP
-314 DTLTDIRRSL
+314 DTLTDIGGSL

-346 QNMMEL
+346 QYMKQL
-352 KTLTFDEG
+352 RTLTFDEG

-365 SGSVVSGCTK
+365 SGSVVSGCKNLT
-375 LETIHLPSSLQKLS
+375 TIHLPSSLQKLS

-408 IAITEGSTFSKC
+408 IAITEGSTFSEC

-432 TTIPRSMFAGC
+432 TTIPSYMFAGC

-448 VTAKGTITA
+448 VTAKGTITT
-457 IGNGAF
+457 IGNSAF
-463 GSVTDWNGHETADT
+463 KSDT

-494 AFYGCSALTTVDLH
+494 AFYGCSALKTVDLH
-508 NVTTMEYGAFQGC
+508 SVTTMEYAAFQGC
-521 KELSGE
+521 DALSGE
-527 IDLSKLEVIPGNAFC
+527 IDLSNLEVIPGHAFC
-542 YDSKITSVITC
+542 YDPNITSVVTC
-553 PTLKS
+553 PTLRS

-563 FIWAG
+563 FIWAD

-578 NSIGEYTFF
+578 NSIGTYTFYK
-587 LASLSGTVAL
+587 ASLSGTVAL

-602 KLGANAFNGCEEIEA
+602 QLGASAFSGCEKVEA

-624 TDIPSNAFDGCRKL
+624 TDIPKDAFAGCTNLK
-638 TTITV
+638 TITV
-643 NNRQEDV
+643 NNRWEDV
-650 KIPKIDRVTVTY
+650 TIPKIDGVTVTY
-662 TIPSLTADDD
+662 TIPSLEATDD
-672 KVSTA
+672 KVSNA
-677 TDALSLQD
+677 EGALSLQQ
-685 AVKQAATNGTPVTI
+685 AVDQANGTPVTI

-705 DEPVT
+705 DEPVR
-710 ITAEQ
+710 IAAGQ
-715 KVEITA
+715 RVEITA
-721 TENHNIFG
+721 NTNCNIFG
-729 NKDQNLANLFV
+729 NKDKDLTNLFV
-740 VEAGGELSLTGA
+740 VEPGGELSLTGA

-765 VNHGKTTING
+765 VNHGKTTIDG

-785 GNNIGVIEDKGSSA
+785 GNDVGVIEDNGSSA
-799 KLILENGTIQNHKIR
+799 ELILENGTIQNHKIR
-814 GAHSASIRVTE
+814 GALSASIRVTE

-832 GGTIR
+832 GGTIQA
-837 DNIANT
+837 NIANT

-855 LGASTFTMNEGSICN
+855 LGASTFTMNGGSICN

-883 SNDAKARFTMNG
+883 SSNAAKARFTMNG
-895 GTLSNNES
+895 GSLSNNES
-903 HSYTSDS
+903 RSYTPNS

-925 LNNGTIT
+925 LNDGTIT
-932 GNCAY
+932 GNCAHD
-937 GGAGGGVA
+937 GAGGGVA
-945 VMDELPTKEHGTAFT
+945 VMDELPTEEHGTAFT
-960 MYSGTIS
+960 MNGGTIS

-975 CSGGGIYSCSNR
+975 CSGGGIYSCSNY

-1006 YSEGNTQIYTTLH
+1006 YSEGNTEIYTTLH
-1019 IQNALITGN
+1019 IENALITGN

-1038 CPTGDAKLYMQNG
+1038 CPTGDAKLYMQDG

-1107 LGTSG
+1107 RGTSG

-1117 NAVEYAKRVT
+1117 NTVEYAKRVT

-1143 DGVSIPAVGSLIITG
+1143 DGVSIPATGSLIITG

-1181 LSNSISVK
+1181 LSYSISVK
-1189 KVWDNPGYEDTQ
+1189 KAWDNPGYEDTQ
-1201 PSGVTIHLKER
+1201 PSSVTIHLKER
-1212 DTGDVVST
+1212 DTGDIVST
-1220 AELTSE
+1220 AELTGE
-1226 NGWQYTFTDLPL
+1226 NGWQHTFTDLPL
-1238 SPNHYTVTEQPL
+1238 SPDHYTVTEQPL

-1328 IFEDLPESS
+1328 IFEDLPEGT

-1366 ERPLDPEPIEP
+1366 ERPLYPEPIEPIDP

-1386 EIVTPPIVPETTG
+1386 EIVTPPIVPGTTG
-1399 NEPSPPSTEETTSV
+1399 NEPNPPSTEETTSV
-1413 PPTEPTEESTEE
+1413 PPTEPTEESTEESTEE

-1441 ETPSVSAKPPKL
+1441 ETSSVSAKPPKL

-1469 GVGLLVFGFY
+1469 GAGLLVFGFY

>member
-1 MEAGCTIFL
+1 
-10 RWYTPPCG
+10 
-18 TRFAAHEHN
+18 
-27 DNAKE
+27 
-32 RNTAMKKRLLAG
+32 MKKRLLAG

-64 TNDDFVEDW
+64 TNDDFVEDR
-73 EGAADFTDDSY
+73 EDIADFTDDSYSSGY

-104 DTAAE
+104 DTAAK
-109 VVAEED
+109 VIAEED
-115 ANDSSDTEIDKAADS
+115 ANDSSDTEIDRAADS

-139 VQVSDAAKD
+139 VQDTDAAED
-148 RNDLENPDE
+148 RNDREDSDE
-157 ETESD
+157 ETKSG
-162 TQNPWEAGPSDAET
+162 TNPGETGPSDAET

-206 YDDNALEEEMDDDI
+206 YDDDASEEEMDDDI
-220 ALLAAGK
+220 ALPAAGK
-227 TMAHENYAYTDVS
+227 TMAHEDYAYTDVS
-240 GTKYTVDLY
+240 SGTEYMVDLY
-249 TDHTATIWEL
+249 TDHTAKIWKL

-275 YTGDDGVQEP
+275 YTDADGVPEP
-285 APYTVTELSLSYYSG
+285 TPYTVTELRLSYWSG
-300 VTSDNNNYTSLVLP
+300 VTSDNNNYTALVLP
-314 DTLTDIRRSL
+314 DTLTDIGGSL

-346 QNMMEL
+346 QNMKEL
-352 KTLTFDEG
+352 KTLTFEEG

-365 SGSVVSGCTK
+365 SGSVVSGCKSLT
-375 LETIHLPSSLQKLS
+375 TIHLPSSLQKLS

-408 IAITEGSTFSKC
+408 IAITEGSTFSEC
-420 TSLKS
+420 TSLES

-432 TTIPRSMFAGC
+432 TTIPSSMFAGC

-457 IGNGAF
+457 IGNSAF
-463 GSVTDWNGHETADT
+463 KSDT

-494 AFYGCSALTTVDLH
+494 AFYGCSALETVDLH
-508 NVTTMEYGAFQGC
+508 SVTTMGYGAFQGC
-521 KELSGE
+521 DALSGE
-527 IDLSKLEVIPGNAFC
+527 IDLSNLEVIPGHAFC
-542 YDSKITSVITC
+542 YDPNITSVITC
-553 PTLKS
+553 PTLRS

-563 FIWAG
+563 FIWAD

-578 NSIGEYTFF
+578 NSIGTYTFYK
-587 LASLSGTVAL
+587 ASLSGTVAL

-602 KLGANAFNGCEEIEA
+602 QLGASAFSGCEEVNA

-624 TDIPSNAFDGCRKL
+624 KDIPANAFAGCTNLK
-638 TTITV
+638 TITV
-643 NNRQEDV
+643 NNRREDV
-650 KIPKIDRVTVTY
+650 TIPKIDGVTVTY
-662 TIPSLTADDD
+662 TIPSLTADND
-672 KVSTA
+672 KVSNA
-677 TDALSLQD
+677 EGALSLQE
-685 AVKQAATNGTPVTI
+685 AVDQANGTPVTI

-705 DEPVT
+705 DEPVR
-710 ITAEQ
+710 IAAGQ
-715 KVEITA
+715 RVEITA
-721 TENHNIFG
+721 NANENYNLFG
-729 NKDQNLANLFV
+729 NKDEKPTNLFV
-740 VEAGGELSLTGA
+740 VEEGGELSLTGA

-765 VNHGKTTING
+765 VNHGKTTIDG

-785 GNNIGVIEDKGSSA
+785 GDSMGVIEDNGSSA
-799 KLILENGTIQNHKIR
+799 ELILENGTIQNHKIR
-814 GAHSASIRVTE
+814 GALSASIRVTE

-832 GGTIR
+832 GGTIQ

-855 LGASTFTMNEGSICN
+855 LGASTFTMNGGSICN

-883 SNDAKARFTMNG
+883 SSNAAKARFTMNS

-903 HSYTSDS
+903 RSYTPKS

-945 VMDELPTKEHGTAFT
+945 VMDELPTEEHGTAFT
-960 MYSGTIS
+960 MNGGTIS

-975 CSGGGIYSCSNR
+975 CSGGGIYSCSNY

-1006 YSEGNTQIYTTLH
+1006 YSEGNTDIYTTLH
-1019 IQNALITGN
+1019 IENALITGN

-1038 CPTGDAKLYMQNG
+1038 CPTGDAKLYMQDG

-1100 LYAPPGN
+1100 LYAPAGN
-1107 LGTSG
+1107 RGTSG

-1117 NAVEYAKRVT
+1117 NTVEYAKRVT

-1143 DGVSIPAVGSLIITG
+1143 DGVSIPATGSLIITG

-1181 LSNSISVK
+1181 LSYSISVK
-1189 KVWDNPGYEDTQ
+1189 KAWDNPGYEDTQ

-1212 DTGDVVST
+1212 DTGDIVST
-1220 AELTSE
+1220 AELTGE
-1226 NGWQYTFTDLPL
+1226 NGWQHTFTDLPL
-1238 SPNHYTVTEQPL
+1238 SPDHYTVTEQPL

-1328 IFEDLPESS
+1328 IFEDLPEGT

-1366 ERPLDPEPIEP
+1366 ERPLYPEPIEPIDP

-1386 EIVTPPIVPETTG
+1386 EIVTPPIVPGTTG
-1399 NEPSPPSTEETTSV
+1399 NEPNPPSTEETTSV
-1413 PPTEPTEESTEE
+1413 PPTEPTEESTDESTEE
-1425 RSAESDPE
+1425 RSAESNPE

-1441 ETPSVSAKPPKL
+1441 ETPSVSANPPKL

-1469 GVGLLVFGFY
+1469 GAGLLVFGFY

>member
-1 MEAGCTIFL
+1 
-10 RWYTPPCG
+10 
-18 TRFAAHEHN
+18 
-27 DNAKE
+27 
-32 RNTAMKKRLLAG
+32 MKKRLLAG

-64 TNDDFVEDW
+64 TNDDFVEDR
-73 EGAADFTDDSY
+73 EDIADFTDDSYSSGY

-109 VVAEED
+109 VIAEED
-115 ANDSSDTEIDKAADS
+115 ANDSSDTEIDRAADS

-139 VQVSDAAKD
+139 VQNTDAAED
-148 RNDLENPDE
+148 RNDREYPDE
-157 ETESD
+157 ETKSG
-162 TQNPWEAGPSDAET
+162 TNPGEAGPSDAET

-206 YDDNALEEEMDDDI
+206 YDDDASEEEMDDDI

-227 TMAHENYAYTDVS
+227 TMAHEDYAYTDVS
-240 GTKYTVDLY
+240 SGTEYMVDLY
-249 TDHTATIWEL
+249 TDHTAKIWKL
-259 TTSSGEAECIL
+259 TTSSGGAECIL

-275 YTGDDGVQEP
+275 YTDDDGVPEP
-285 APYTVTELSLSYYSG
+285 TPYTVTELRLSYWSG
-300 VTSDNNNYTSLVLP
+300 VTSDNNNYTALVLP
-314 DTLTDIRRSL
+314 DTLTDIGGSL

-346 QNMMEL
+346 QNMKQL

-365 SGSVVSGCTK
+365 SGSVVSGCKSLT
-375 LETIHLPSSLQKLS
+375 TIHLPSSLQKLS
-389 GTGTFSGA
+389 GTSTFSGA

-408 IAITEGSTFSKC
+408 IAITEGSTFSEC
-420 TSLKS
+420 TSLES

-432 TTIPRSMFAGC
+432 TTIPSSMFAGC

-463 GSVTDWNGHETADT
+463 GSVTDWKDQEIADT
-477 ALTEIPDLSQV
+477 VLTEIPDLSQV

-494 AFYGCSALTTVDLH
+494 AFYGCSALETVDLH
-508 NVTTMEYGAFQGC
+508 SVTTMGYGAFQGC
-521 KELSGE
+521 DALSGE
-527 IDLSKLEVIPGNAFC
+527 IDLSNLEVIPGHAFC
-542 YDSKITSVITC
+542 YDPNITSVITC
-553 PTLKS
+553 PTLRS

-563 FIWAG
+563 FIWAD

-578 NSIGEYTFF
+578 NSIGTYTFYK
-587 LASLSGTVAL
+587 ASLSGTVAL

-602 KLGANAFNGCEEIEA
+602 QLGASAFSGCEEVNA

-624 TDIPSNAFDGCRKL
+624 KDIPANAFAGCTNLK
-638 TTITV
+638 TITV
-643 NNRQEDV
+643 NNRREDV
-650 KIPKIDRVTVTY
+650 TIPKIDGVTVTY
-662 TIPSLTADDD
+662 TIPSLEATDD
-672 KVSTA
+672 KVSNA
-677 TDALSLQD
+677 EGALSLQQ
-685 AVKQAATNGTPVTI
+685 AVDQANGPVTI
-699 EKDIRL
+699 EIEKNICL
-705 DEPVT
+705 NAPVT
-710 ITAEQ
+710 IAKGKQ
-715 KVEITA
+715 VEITA
-721 TENHNIFG
+721 NANENYNLFG
-729 NKDQNLANLFV
+729 NKDEKPTNLFV
-740 VEAGGELSLTGA
+740 VEEGGELSLTGA

-765 VNHGKTTING
+765 VNHGKTTIDG

-785 GNNIGVIEDKGSSA
+785 GNDVGVIEDNGSSA
-799 KLILENGTIQNHKIR
+799 ELILENGTIQNHKIR
-814 GAHSASIRVTE
+814 GALSASIRVTE

-832 GGTIR
+832 GGTIQA
-837 DNIANT
+837 NIANT

-855 LGASTFTMNEGSICN
+855 LGASTFTMNGGSICN

-883 SNDAKARFTMNG
+883 SSNAAKARFTMNG
-895 GTLSNNES
+895 GSLSNNES
-903 HSYTSDS
+903 RSYTPNS

-925 LNNGTIT
+925 LNDGTIT
-932 GNCAY
+932 GNCAHD
-937 GGAGGGVA
+937 GAGGGVA
-945 VMDELPTKEHGTAFT
+945 VMDELPTEEHGTAFT
-960 MYSGTIS
+960 MNGGTIS

-975 CSGGGIYSCSNR
+975 CSGGGIYSCSNY

-1006 YSEGNTQIYTTLH
+1006 YSEGNTEIYTTLH
-1019 IQNALITGN
+1019 IENALITGN

-1038 CPTGDAKLYMQNG
+1038 CPTGDAKLYMQDG

-1107 LGTSG
+1107 RGTSG

-1117 NAVEYAKRVT
+1117 NTVEYAKRVT

-1143 DGVSIPAVGSLIITG
+1143 DGVSIPATGSLIITG

-1181 LSNSISVK
+1181 LSYSISVK
-1189 KVWDNPGYEDTQ
+1189 KAWDNPGYEDTQ
-1201 PSGVTIHLKER
+1201 PSSVTIHLKER
-1212 DTGDVVST
+1212 DTGDIVST
-1220 AELTSE
+1220 AELTGE

-1268 NTYLTTP
+1268 NTHLTTP
-1275 TPDVPAV
+1275 TPMPDVPAV

-1328 IFEDLPESS
+1328 IFEDLPEGT

-1366 ERPLDPEPIEP
+1366 ERPLYPEPIEPIDP

-1386 EIVTPPIVPETTG
+1386 EIVTPPIVPGTTG
-1399 NEPSPPSTEETTSV
+1399 NEPNPPSTEETTSV
-1413 PPTEPTEESTEE
+1413 PPTEPTEESTEESTEE

-1441 ETPSVSAKPPKL
+1441 ETSSVSAKPPKL

-1469 GVGLLVFGFY
+1469 GAGLLVFGFY

>member
-1 MEAGCTIFL
+1 
-10 RWYTPPCG
+10 
-18 TRFAAHEHN
+18 
-27 DNAKE
+27 
-32 RNTAMKKRLLAG
+32 MKKRLLAG

-64 TNDDFVEDW
+64 TNDDFVEDR
-73 EGAADFTDDSY
+73 EDIADFTDDSY
-84 SSSEQLFD
+84 SSGHSSSEQLFD

-109 VVAEED
+109 VIAEED
-115 ANDSSDTEIDKAADS
+115 ANDSSDTEIDRAADS
-130 IEETEPEDE
+130 IEETEPGDE
-139 VQVSDAAKD
+139 VQDTDAAED
-148 RNDLENPDE
+148 RNDREDPDE
-157 ETESD
+157 ETKSG
-162 TQNPWEAGPSDAET
+162 TNPGETGPSDAET

-206 YDDNALEEEMDDDI
+206 YDDDASEEEMDDDI

-227 TMAHENYAYTDVS
+227 TMAHKDYAYTDVS
-240 GTKYTVDLY
+240 SGTEYMVDLY
-249 TDHTATIWEL
+249 TDHTAKIWQL
-259 TTSSGEAECIL
+259 ITSSGGAECIL

-275 YTGDDGVQEP
+275 YTGDDGVPEP
-285 APYTVTELSLSYYSG
+285 NPYTVTELSLSYWSG
-300 VTSDNNNYTSLVLP
+300 VTSDNNNYTALVLP
-314 DTLTDIRRSL
+314 DTLTDIGGSL

-341 FNATL
+341 FKANL
-346 QNMMEL
+346 QNMKEL
-352 KTLTFDEG
+352 KTLTFEEG

-365 SGSVVSGCTK
+365 SGSVVSGCKSLT
-375 LETIHLPSSLQKLS
+375 TIHLPSSLQKLS

-408 IAITEGSTFSKC
+408 IAITEGSTFSEC

-425 IELPASI
+425 ITLPASI
-432 TTIPRSMFAGC
+432 TTIPSYMFAGC

-457 IGNGAF
+457 IGNSAF
-463 GSVTDWNGHETADT
+463 KSDT
-477 ALTEIPDLSQV
+477 ALTKIPDLSQV

-494 AFYGCSALTTVDLH
+494 AFYGCSALKTVDLH
-508 NVTTMEYGAFQGC
+508 SVTTMEYGAFQGC
-521 KELSGE
+521 DALSGE
-527 IDLSKLEVIPGNAFC
+527 IDLSNLEEIPGHAFC
-542 YDSKITSVITC
+542 YDPNITSVITC
-553 PTLKS
+553 PTLRS

-563 FIWAG
+563 FIWAD

-578 NSIGEYTFF
+578 NSIGTYAFYK
-587 LASLSGTVAL
+587 ASLSGTVAL

-602 KLGANAFNGCEEIEA
+602 QLGASAFSGCEEVNA

-624 TDIPSNAFDGCRKL
+624 KDIPANAFAGCTNLK
-638 TTITV
+638 TITV

-650 KIPKIDRVTVTY
+650 TIPKIDGVTVTY
-662 TIPSLTADDD
+662 TIPSLEATDD
-672 KVSTA
+672 KVSNA
-677 TDALSLQD
+677 EGALSLQQ
-685 AVKQAATNGTPVTI
+685 AVDQANGTPVTI

-705 DEPVT
+705 DEPVR
-710 ITAEQ
+710 IAAGQ
-715 KVEITA
+715 RVEITA
-721 TENHNIFG
+721 NTNCNIFG
-729 NKDQNLANLFV
+729 NKDKDLTNLFV
-740 VEAGGELSLTGA
+740 VEPGGELSLTGA

-765 VNHGKTTING
+765 VNHGKTTIDG

-785 GNNIGVIEDKGSSA
+785 GNDVGVIEDNGSSA
-799 KLILENGTIQNHKIR
+799 ELILENGTIQNHKIR
-814 GAHSASIRVTE
+814 GALSASIRVTE

-832 GGTIR
+832 GGTIQA
-837 DNIANT
+837 NIANT

-855 LGASTFTMNEGSICN
+855 LGASTFTMNGGSICN

-883 SNDAKARFTMNG
+883 SSNAAKARFTMNG
-895 GTLSNNES
+895 GSLSNNES
-903 HSYTSDS
+903 RSYTPNS

-925 LNNGTIT
+925 LNDGTIT
-932 GNCAY
+932 GNCAHD
-937 GGAGGGVA
+937 GAGGGVA
-945 VMDELPTKEHGTAFT
+945 VMDELPTEEHGTAFT
-960 MYSGTIS
+960 MNGGTIS

-975 CSGGGIYSCSNR
+975 CSGGGIYSCSNY

-1006 YSEGNTQIYTTLH
+1006 YSEGNTEIYTTLH
-1019 IQNALITGN
+1019 IENALITGN

-1038 CPTGDAKLYMQNG
+1038 CPTGDAKLYMQDG

-1107 LGTSG
+1107 RGTSG

-1117 NAVEYAKRVT
+1117 NTVEYAKRVT

-1143 DGVSIPAVGSLIITG
+1143 DGVSIPATGSLIITG

-1181 LSNSISVK
+1181 LSYSISVK
-1189 KVWDNPGYEDTQ
+1189 KAWDNPGHEDTQ
-1201 PSGVTIHLKER
+1201 PSGVTIHLKEH
-1212 DTGDVVST
+1212 DTGDIVST
-1220 AELTSE
+1220 AELTGE

-1238 SPNHYTVTEQPL
+1238 SPDHYTVTEQPL

-1328 IFEDLPESS
+1328 IFEDLPEGT

-1366 ERPLDPEPIEP
+1366 ERPLYPEPIEPIDP

-1386 EIVTPPIVPETTG
+1386 EIVTPPIVPGTTG
-1399 NEPSPPSTEETTSV
+1399 NEPNPPSTEETTSV
-1413 PPTEPTEESTEE
+1413 PPTEPTEESTEESTEE

-1441 ETPSVSAKPPKL
+1441 ETPSVSADPPKL

-1469 GVGLLVFGFY
+1469 GAGLLVFGFY

>member
-1 MEAGCTIFL
+1 
-10 RWYTPPCG
+10 
-18 TRFAAHEHN
+18 
-27 DNAKE
+27 
-32 RNTAMKKRLLAG
+32 MKKRLLAG

-64 TNDDFVEDW
+64 TNDDFVEDR
-73 EGAADFTDDSY
+73 EDIADYTDDSYSSGY

-109 VVAEED
+109 VIAEED
-115 ANDSSDTEIDKAADS
+115 ANDSSDTEIDRAADS
-130 IEETEPEDE
+130 IEEAEPEDE
-139 VQVSDAAKD
+139 VQDTDAAED
-148 RNDLENPDE
+148 RNDREDSDE
-157 ETESD
+157 ETKSG
-162 TQNPWEAGPSDAET
+162 TNPGETGPSDAET

-206 YDDNALEEEMDDDI
+206 YDDDASEEEMDDDI

-227 TMAHENYAYTDVS
+227 TMAHEDYAYTDVS
-240 GTKYTVDLY
+240 SGTEYMVDLY
-249 TDHTATIWEL
+249 TDHTAKIWKL
-259 TTSSGEAECIL
+259 TTSSGEAKCIL

-275 YTGDDGVQEP
+275 YTDDDGVPEP
-285 APYTVTELSLSYYSG
+285 NPYTVTELRFSPYGNS
-300 VTSDNNNYTSLVLP
+300 VTSVNNNYTALVLP
-314 DTLTDIRRSL
+314 DTLTDIGGSL

-346 QNMMEL
+346 QYMKQL
-352 KTLTFDEG
+352 RTLTFEEG

-365 SGSVVSGCTK
+365 SGSVVSGCKSLT
-375 LETIHLPSSLQKLS
+375 TIHLPSSLQKLS

-408 IAITEGSTFSKC
+408 IAITEGSTFSEC
-420 TSLKS
+420 TSLES

-432 TTIPRSMFAGC
+432 TTIPSYMFAGC

-457 IGNGAF
+457 IGNSAF
-463 GSVTDWNGHETADT
+463 KSDT

-494 AFYGCSALTTVDLH
+494 AFYGCSALETVDLH
-508 NVTTMEYGAFQGC
+508 SVTTMEYAAFQGC
-521 KELSGE
+521 DALSGE
-527 IDLSKLEVIPGNAFC
+527 IDLSNLEEIPGHAFC
-542 YDSKITSVITC
+542 YDPNITSVITC
-553 PTLKS
+553 PTLRS

-578 NSIGEYTFF
+578 NSIGTYTFYK
-587 LASLSGTVAL
+587 ASLSGTVAL

-602 KLGANAFNGCEEIEA
+602 QLGASAFSGCEKVEA

-624 TDIPSNAFDGCRKL
+624 TDIPKDAFDGCKPK
-638 TTITV
+638 TITV
-643 NNRQEDV
+643 NNRREDV
-650 KIPKIDRVTVTY
+650 HIPEIDGVTVTY
-662 TIPSLTADDD
+662 TIPSLTADND
-672 KVSTA
+672 KVSNA
-677 TDALSLQD
+677 EGALSLQQ
-685 AVKQAATNGTPVTI
+685 AVDQANGTPVTI

-705 DEPVT
+705 DEPVR
-710 ITAEQ
+710 IAAGQ
-715 KVEITA
+715 RVEITA
-721 TENHNIFG
+721 NENCNIFG
-729 NKDQNLANLFV
+729 NKDENLANLFV
-740 VEAGGELSLTGA
+740 VEEGGELSLTGA

-765 VNHGKTTING
+765 VNHGKTTIDG

-785 GNNIGVIEDKGSSA
+785 GNDMGVIEDNGSSA
-799 KLILENGTIQNHKIR
+799 ELILENGTIQNHKIR
-814 GAHSASIRVTE
+814 GALSASIRVTE

-832 GGTIR
+832 GGTIQ

-843 SSSDSSSPAVLL
+843 PSSDSSSPAVLL

-883 SNDAKARFTMNG
+883 SSNAAKARFTMNG

-903 HSYTSDS
+903 HSYTPYS
-910 TPTGAVFVKYSAEFV
+910 TPTGAVFVKHSAEFV
-925 LNNGTIT
+925 LNDGTIT

-945 VMDELPTKEHGTAFT
+945 VMDQLPTEEYGTAFT
-960 MYSGTIS
+960 MNGGTIS

-975 CSGGGIYSCSNR
+975 CSGGGIYSCSNY

-1006 YSEGNTQIYTTLH
+1006 YSEGNTEIYTTLH
-1019 IQNALITGN
+1019 IENALITGN

-1038 CPTGDAKLYMQNG
+1038 CPTGDAKLYMQDG

-1100 LYAPPGN
+1100 LYAPAGN
-1107 LGTSG
+1107 RGTSG

-1117 NAVEYAKRVT
+1117 NTVEYAKRVT

-1143 DGVSIPAVGSLIITG
+1143 DGVSIPATGSLIITG

-1181 LSNSISVK
+1181 LSYSISVK
-1189 KVWDNPGYEDTQ
+1189 KAWDNPGYEDTQ

-1212 DTGDVVST
+1212 DTGDIVST
-1220 AELTSE
+1220 AELTGE
-1226 NGWQYTFTDLPL
+1226 NGWQHTFTDLPL
-1238 SPNHYTVTEQPL
+1238 SPDHYTVTEQPL

-1328 IFEDLPESS
+1328 IFEDLPEGT

-1366 ERPLDPEPIEP
+1366 ERPLYPEPIEPIDP

-1386 EIVTPPIVPETTG
+1386 EIVTPPIVPGTTG
-1399 NEPSPPSTEETTSV
+1399 NEPNPPSTEETTSV
-1413 PPTEPTEESTEE
+1413 PPTEPTEESTDESTEE
-1425 RSAESDPE
+1425 RSAESNPE

-1441 ETPSVSAKPPKL
+1441 ETPSVSANPPKL

-1469 GVGLLVFGFY
+1469 GAGLLVFGFY

>member
-1 MEAGCTIFL
+1 
-10 RWYTPPCG
+10 
-18 TRFAAHEHN
+18 
-27 DNAKE
+27 
-32 RNTAMKKRLLAG
+32 MKKRLLAG

-64 TNDDFVEDW
+64 TNDDFVEDR
-73 EGAADFTDDSY
+73 EDIADYTDDSYSSGY

-109 VVAEED
+109 VIAEED
-115 ANDSSDTEIDKAADS
+115 ANDSSDTEIDRAADS

-139 VQVSDAAKD
+139 VQNTDAAED
-148 RNDLENPDE
+148 RNDREYPDE
-157 ETESD
+157 ETKSG
-162 TQNPWEAGPSDAET
+162 TNPGEAGPSDAET

-206 YDDNALEEEMDDDI
+206 YDDDASEEEMDDDI

-227 TMAHENYAYTDVS
+227 TMAHEDYAYTDVS
-240 GTKYTVDLY
+240 SGTEYMVDLY
-249 TDHTATIWEL
+249 TDHTAKIWKL

-275 YTGDDGVQEP
+275 YTDADGVPEP
-285 APYTVTELSLSYYSG
+285 TPYTVTELRLSYWSG
-300 VTSDNNNYTSLVLP
+300 VTSDNNNYTALVLP
-314 DTLTDIRRSL
+314 DTLTDIGGSL

-346 QNMMEL
+346 QNMKQL

-365 SGSVVSGCTK
+365 SGSVVSGCKSLT
-375 LETIHLPSSLQKLS
+375 TIHLPSSLQKLS

-397 SALTDITLPEG
+397 SALTDITLSEG
-408 IAITEGSTFSKC
+408 IAITEGSTFSEC

-432 TTIPRSMFAGC
+432 TTIPSSMFAGC

-463 GSVTDWNGHETADT
+463 GSVTDWKDQEIADT
-477 ALTEIPDLSQV
+477 VLTEIPDLSQV

-494 AFYGCSALTTVDLH
+494 AFYGCSALETVDLH
-508 NVTTMEYGAFQGC
+508 SVTTMGYGAFQGC
-521 KELSGE
+521 DALSGE
-527 IDLSKLEVIPGNAFC
+527 IDLSNLEVIPGHAFC
-542 YDSKITSVITC
+542 YDPNITSVITC
-553 PTLKS
+553 PTLRS

-563 FIWAG
+563 FIWAD

-578 NSIGEYTFF
+578 NSIGTYTFYK
-587 LASLSGTVAL
+587 ASLSGTVAL

-602 KLGANAFNGCEEIEA
+602 QLGASAFSGCEEVNA

-624 TDIPSNAFDGCRKL
+624 KDIPANAFAGCTNLK
-638 TTITV
+638 TITV
-643 NNRQEDV
+643 NNRREDV
-650 KIPKIDRVTVTY
+650 TIPKIDGVTVTY
-662 TIPSLTADDD
+662 TIPSLEATDD
-672 KVSTA
+672 KVSNA
-677 TDALSLQD
+677 EGALSLQQ
-685 AVKQAATNGTPVTI
+685 AVDQANGPVTI
-699 EKDIRL
+699 EIEKNICL
-705 DEPVT
+705 NAPVT
-710 ITAEQ
+710 IAKGKQ
-715 KVEITA
+715 VEITA
-721 TENHNIFG
+721 NANENYNLFG
-729 NKDQNLANLFV
+729 NKDEKPTNLFV
-740 VEAGGELSLTGA
+740 VEEGGELSLTGA

-765 VNHGKTTING
+765 VNHGKTTIDG

-785 GNNIGVIEDKGSSA
+785 GDSMGVIEDNGSSA
-799 KLILENGTIQNHKIR
+799 ELILENGTIQNHKIR
-814 GAHSASIRVTE
+814 GALSASIRVTE

-832 GGTIR
+832 GGTIQ

-855 LGASTFTMNEGSICN
+855 LGASTFTMNGGSICN

-883 SNDAKARFTMNG
+883 SSNAAKARFTMNG
-895 GTLSNNES
+895 GTLRNNES
-903 HSYTSDS
+903 RSYTPYS

-932 GNCAY
+932 GNCAHD
-937 GGAGGGVA
+937 GAGGGVA
-945 VMDELPTKEHGTAFT
+945 VMDELPTEEHGTAFT
-960 MYSGTIS
+960 MNGGTIS
-967 NNTASGYR
+967 NNTASGSR
-975 CSGGGIYSCSNR
+975 CSGGGIYSCSNY

-1006 YSEGNTQIYTTLH
+1006 YSEGNTEIYTTLH
-1019 IQNALITGN
+1019 IENALITGN

-1038 CPTGDAKLYMQNG
+1038 CPTGDAKLYMQDG

-1100 LYAPPGN
+1100 LYAPAGN
-1107 LGTSG
+1107 RGTSG

-1143 DGVSIPAVGSLIITG
+1143 DGVSIPATGSLIITG

-1181 LSNSISVK
+1181 LSYSISVK
-1189 KVWDNPGYEDTQ
+1189 KAWDNPGYEDTQ
-1201 PSGVTIHLKER
+1201 PSSVTIHLKER
-1212 DTGDVVST
+1212 DTGDIVST
-1220 AELTSE
+1220 AELTGE
-1226 NGWQYTFTDLPL
+1226 NGWQHTFTDLPL
-1238 SPNHYTVTEQPL
+1238 SPDHYTVTEQPL

-1328 IFEDLPESS
+1328 IFEDLPEGT

-1366 ERPLDPEPIEP
+1366 ERPLYPEPIEPIDP

-1386 EIVTPPIVPETTG
+1386 EIVTPPIVPGTTG
-1399 NEPSPPSTEETTSV
+1399 NEPNPPSTEETTSV
-1413 PPTEPTEESTEE
+1413 PPTEPTEESTEESTEE

-1441 ETPSVSAKPPKL
+1441 ETSSVSAKPPKL

-1469 GVGLLVFGFY
+1469 GAGLLVFGFY